1 MSHRRHFA
9 SKMVAVAASVAMLVT
24 GFAVTGSAN
33 AASESNENL
42 TLNRKGVIVTAF
54 QQNWKSIAEECK
66 TTYGP
71 EGVKYVQVSPPN
83 EHVKGTQ
90 WWTSYQPVSYKLHSK
105 LGTEAEFKNMITTC
119 NAANVGIIADA
130 VINHMTGAGNKDTVG
145 VGGSEYSAAKE
156 DFPDAGYKKEDFH
169 TATGNINNYH
179 DANEVWTHRL
189 VGLLDLDTSKPH
201 VQQVLGKYFAHLLEL
216 GVAGFRIDAVKH
228 ISPTDMAAI
237 KKAAADAAHTT
248 PDKIWWMQ
256 ETIGDP
262 SEAKEIQPDKHLKE
276 GEVNEFQ
283 YSYRLKS
290 DFYGSIS
297 NLKNITDGLVTSDKA
312 SIFVTNW
319 DTPRENYVRTLT
331 YKDGPRYELANAFM
345 LAYPYGNPNIYSGY
359 RFENGHKDDGAPKA
373 TDISVPE
380 VTCGANSKWQCTQ
393 RWTSIRGMIGF
404 FNAVNGAQVTD
415 WQESDNNNIAF
426 SREKKGFLAI
436 NNTPNAKR
444 VLYKTDLPNGEY
456 CNVYA
461 TGDCSKTVKVTDGNV
476 AATIAPYSAIALH
489 VDAKADAASK
499 TGPAR
504 DESDPKYNV
513 DDVQDQSTTVYFNAK
528 NRSPKP
534 SSVNIH
540 YQISGDNWTVAP
552 GLPMRKVCGD
562 WFAKTITNRGGFKA
576 VFNNGIAKSDGSRD
590 WYKVNGKNGDFTI
603 PANAKNYVVD
613 NNLNGSTVEQA
624 PCKVEDTSSKPFAL
638 KTKIVIHYN
647 QKNTNKGVYIWGL
660 KDADGKEIKPAWHK
674 FNGQDAFGKTY
685 TVEADGTYE
694 GGKVGFIITTDP
706 GPNNSNW
713 HKDGDKDRKI
723 WQIEDGVGEAWVIS
737 GNENTFA
744 EPPSEVAEKLNNIKT
759 LNVTVHY
766 RRTNKDYA
774 GWNLWTWYSDKSG
787 VKQDFTAHDDFGKI
801 AEYTFHNDSGVKDPK
816 FIVRYSM
823 QGKDWVAKD
832 PGEGDRAIP
841 AKAINLSQ
849 DGKTGNA
856 EIWLMQGDSRVYLSP
871 NVINTKANAINA
883 DITSFKEFTV
893 NVSGDPSEVKNGDVT
908 VTDVTSKDAKNHTK
922 VDISQVAVVDNKIVI
937 TAKNELDL
945 KKMYEINIKGV
956 GGMPKTVS
964 VSTVK
969 GSKIVRTDEFDQ
981 KYAYAGDDLG
991 AVVKDGS
998 TTFKLWAP
1006 TATKVELVT
1015 YSGTDE
1021 NSAEAKAQDMKLESN
1036 NSVWSITTGDAKAG
1050 TAYTY
1055 KVHFA
1060 DGAVNNSPDPYAKA
1074 AVRNGMRSVV
1084 FGGSMAT
1091 PVSRM
1096 ASFGKR
1102 PTDAT
1107 IAEMNIRDFSIHESS
1122 GVREKNRGK
1131 YLGVIEP
1138 DTKNGNKPTGLDYL
1152 KSLGITHVQIMP
1164 MYDFGSVNE
1173 AGDLG
1178 YVATNDKNNP
1188 HQNWGYDP
1196 INYNVPEGS
1205 YASDSANPA
1214 TRITELKKM
1223 VEGLHKAGLRVI
1235 MDVVYNHVYNA
1246 QKNAFGQTVPGY
1258 YFRYN
1263 DDGSLTNGSGCGNDT
1278 ASERKMMRKYIVDSV
1293 KYWAKE
1299 YGIDGF
1305 RFDLMGL
1312 IDLETMKEVRE
1323 AVHAIDPNSIILGEG
1338 WDMSQ
1343 LPYGNRTIQPNAYK
1357 LADNNGVAFFNDSFR
1372 DAVKGKGDDDV
1383 AGFVSGNRGSDNLVM
1398 QNLYG
1403 CQPGNSSCADRHYAN
1418 AGQTVQYVEAHD
1430 NLNLY
1435 DKLKKSLPHESEENL
1450 KKRVMLANSLVMFAH
1465 GMPFFELGQEFL
1477 RSKNSNAN
1485 SYNAGDGDNSVKWDL
1500 VNKNSDA
1507 VEYFKA
1513 LIKLRNE
1520 IPALR
1525 DSTYSE
1531 VNKNMH
1537 WIKSSDGINAF
1548 SVDSNNKTYVF
1559 IFNANDNATDVNIGK
1574 GKYRVRIADGKANGN
1589 DESNWPEV
1597 SVDDNG
1603 NYKVVALSTAV
1614 LVKDAEKNK
1623 DENSIDLEKVAEY
1636 KLHPADVSEL
1646 VNGPVNPKPKPEP
1659 EPGPQPQP
1667 APGPVTPTPQPPAP
1681 SPVPTPQPQPHP
1693 TPNPPAPAPKPGP
1706 VVPPTPQPAPAPGP
1720 VTPAPAPGPVTPAPA
1735 PGPQPV
1741 PQPGSDSTPGDSGS
1755 GSQHGPQQPS
1765 VETHNPQQG
1774 STKSENPKQGNT
1786 QPSVKNKPESA
1797 PANKTQEHVNS
1808 EDTAKSENNGKT
1820 GKSESA
1826 ETHEN
1831 VGKSNNSTNAGKD
1844 ANAENTEKPA
1854 QVENHTQKAETAA
1867 PVAPVAPAPSAPAP
1881 EAPAT
1886 VKQLKPELK
1895 GTLTVGSNDVATAGV
1910 VNNVSIHVVNS
1921 DFTERL
1927 KKDGVVY
1934 AYAYIYSTPRLLK
1947 SANGSKYVTVRMVN
1961 GVPQFDAMFPAGYS
1975 GKHTVVLVDEQGK
1988 QLAWTEITVVNNAVN
2003 QHAHE
2008 LSATGSSVAQ
2018 IAFIIAILLSV
2029 AGAFSIKVRRSKHLS
2044 RNY

>member
-1 MSHRRHFA
+1 MQMVAHRHLA
-9 SKMVAVAASVAMLVT
+9 SKIVSMIAASAMLIT
-24 GFAVTGSAN
+24 GFAVVGNASAS
-33 AASESNENL
+33 SESSNSQSSNL

-54 QQNWKSIAEECK
+54 QQTWNSIAQECK

-71 EGVKYVQVSPPN
+71 EGVSYVQVSPPN

-90 WWTSYQPVSYKLHSK
+90 WWTSYQPVSYKLKSK
-105 LGTEAEFKNMITTC
+105 LGDEYGFKKMITAC
-119 NAANVGIIADA
+119 KDAGVRIIADA
-130 VINHMTGAGNKDTVG
+130 VINHMTGAGDTHTEG
-145 VGGSEYSAAKE
+145 VGESKYSAK
-156 DFPDAGYKKEDFH
+156 DQSFPDAGYKKDDFH
-169 TATGNINNYH
+169 QDARNIEHYNN
-179 DANEVWTHRL
+179 AEEVWNRRL
-189 VGLLDLDTSKPH
+189 VGLLDLDTSKQN
-201 VQQVLGKYFAHLLEL
+201 VRETLGKYFAHLLKL

-237 KKAAADAAHTT
+237 KAEAARASGKSVND
-248 PDKIWWMQ
+248 IWWMQ
-256 ETIGDP
+256 ETIGDL
-262 SEAKEIQPDKHLKE
+262 SEAKEIQPDQHLNE

-290 DFYGSIS
+290 NFYGSIS
-297 NLKNITDGLVTSDKA
+297 NLKNITNGLVLSDKA

-345 LAYPYGNPNIYSGY
+345 LGYPYGNPNIYSGY
-359 RFENGHKDDGAPKA
+359 RFENGNKDDGAPGA
-373 TDISVPE
+373 TEDKVEDVDCSP
-380 VTCGANSKWQCTQ
+380 TTGWQCTQ
-393 RWTSIRGMIGF
+393 RWTSIRGMVGF
-404 FNAVNGAQVTD
+404 FKAVNGAQVTN
-415 WQESDNNNIAF
+415 WQDDGNNNIAF
-426 SREKKGFLAI
+426 SRAGKGFLAI
-436 NNTPNAKR
+436 NNTPNAKK
-444 VLYKTDLPNGEY
+444 VLYKTDLPDGEY
-456 CNVYA
+456 CNVYEA
-461 TGDCSKTVKVTDGNV
+461 GNCSKTVKVTDGKV

-489 VDAKADAASK
+489 VDAKADSASK
-499 TGPAR
+499 AGPAR

-513 DDVQDQSTTVYFNAK
+513 DDAKDQSTTVYFNAK
-528 NRSPKP
+528 NKAGNP

-540 YQISGDNWTVAP
+540 YQIGNGSWTAVP
-552 GLPMRKVCGD
+552 GRPMRKVCND
-562 WFAKTITNRGGFKA
+562 WFARTIPNNGKQITA
-576 VFNNGIAKSDGSRD
+576 VFNDGGSNWYNNNNKSRENFEIQAGS
-590 WYKVNGKNGDFTI
+590 KT
-603 PANAKNYVVD
+603 YVVD
-613 NNLNGSTVEQA
+613 ADLNGSESA
-624 PCKVEDTSSKPFAL
+624 SIPCKVEDTSSKPSAL
-638 KTKIVIHYN
+638 KTKIVIHYK
-647 QKNTNKGVYIWGL
+647 QKSGDNRHMGVYIWGL
-660 KDADGKEIKPAWHK
+660 KDAQGKEIDGAWHA

-694 GGKVGFIITTDP
+694 SGKVGFIITTNP
-706 GPNNSNW
+706 GSDNKNW

-737 GNENTFA
+737 GNEDTFA
-744 EPPSEVAEKLNNIKT
+744 EPPSEVAEKLNKIQT

-774 GWNLWTWYSDKSG
+774 GWNLWTWYGSEKG
-787 VKQDFTAHDDFGKI
+787 VKQDFTASDDFGKI

-823 QGKDWVAKD
+823 QGNDWVYKD
-832 PGEGDRAIP
+832 PGEGDRPIP
-841 AKAINLSQ
+841 AKAITLSQ
-849 DGKTGNA
+849 DGNTGNA

-871 NVINTKANAINA
+871 NVINTKANAFDA

-908 VTDVTSKDAKNHTK
+908 VTDVTDSKKNQHKTI
-922 VDISQVAVVDNKIVI
+922 DISQVAVVDNRIVI

-964 VSTVK
+964 ASTVK

-981 KYAYAGDDLG
+981 KYAYIGDDLG

-1015 YSGTDE
+1015 YKSTDE
-1021 NSAEAKAQDMKLESN
+1021 KAQEDKTQDLTLGTEAGKLG
-1036 NSVWSITTGDAKAG
+1036 VWSITTSDAKVG

-1060 DGAVNNSPDPYAKA
+1060 DGTVNNSPDPYAKA

-1084 FGGSMAT
+1084 FGKDTGK
-1091 PVSRM
+1091 PVPRM
-1096 ASFGKR
+1096 ASFDKR

-1122 GVREKNRGK
+1122 GIDGAKRGK
-1131 YLGVIEP
+1131 YLGVIES
-1138 DTKNGNKPTGLDYL
+1138 DAKKDGKPTGFDYL

-1173 AGDLG
+1173 AGDLS
-1178 YVATNDKNNP
+1178 YVATNDKNSP

-1214 TRITELKKM
+1214 TRITELKQM
-1223 VEGLHKAGLRVI
+1223 VKGLHDAGLRVI

-1263 DDGSLTNGSGCGNDT
+1263 DDGSLSNRSGCGNDT

-1312 IDLETMKEVRE
+1312 IDLETIKEVRE

-1357 LADNNGVAFFNDSFR
+1357 LAENNGVAFFNDSFR
-1372 DAVKGKGDDDV
+1372 DAVKGQGDDGV
-1383 AGFVSGNRGSDNLVM
+1383 TGFVSGNRYSDNLVM

-1403 CQPGNSSCADRHYAN
+1403 CQPGNASCTGRRYAN

-1435 DKLKKSLPHESEENL
+1435 DKLKKSLTNETEENL

-1477 RSKNSNAN
+1477 RSKNGNAN

-1507 VEYFKA
+1507 VEYFKE

-1525 DSTYSE
+1525 DSEYSD

-1559 IFNANDNATDVNIGK
+1559 IFNANSSESTVNIGK
-1574 GKYRVRIADGKANGN
+1574 GKYHVRIADGKANS
-1589 DESNWPEV
+1589 DEV
-1597 SVDDNG
+1597 SKCPEITVDDNG
-1603 NYKVVALSTAV
+1603 NYKVSALSTAV
-1614 LVKDAEKNK
+1614 LVKDAEKKDDNPFANLKADDVLKYKMNPLDINKLK
-1623 DENSIDLEKVAEY
+1623 DESKPGTQPGTQNS
-1636 KLHPADVSEL
+1636 
-1646 VNGPVNPKPKPEP
+1646 NPST
-1659 EPGPQPQP
+1659 PGHEQT
-1667 APGPVTPTPQPPAP
+1667 PGTVTPTPQPPAP
-1681 SPVPTPQPQPHP
+1681 
-1693 TPNPPAPAPKPGP
+1693 GP
-1706 VVPPTPQPAPAPGP
+1706 VVPNPAPAPGREQTP
-1720 VTPAPAPGPVTPAPA
+1720 GQVTPAPSPSPAPQPKPSDHETPAKPGQTKPGQSKTETPSEHSAPA
-1735 PGPQPV
+1735 
-1741 PQPGSDSTPGDSGS
+1741 
-1755 GSQHGPQQPS
+1755 
-1765 VETHNPQQG
+1765 
-1774 STKSENPKQGNT
+1774 
-1786 QPSVKNKPESA
+1786 KPAESA
-1797 PANKTQEHVNS
+1797 PV
-1808 EDTAKSENNGKT
+1808 
-1820 GKSESA
+1820 
-1826 ETHEN
+1826 
-1831 VGKSNNSTNAGKD
+1831 
-1844 ANAENTEKPA
+1844 
-1854 QVENHTQKAETAA
+1854 
-1867 PVAPVAPAPSAPAP
+1867 PVAPR
-1881 EAPAT
+1881 T
-1886 VKQLKPELK
+1886 VQQLNPELR
-1895 GTLTVGSNDVATAGV
+1895 GTLSVSNNNVATAGV
-1910 VNNVSIHVVNS
+1910 VNSVRINVVNRE
-1921 DFTERL
+1921 FTERL
-1927 KKDGVVY
+1927 QRDGVVY
-1934 AYAYIYSTPRLLK
+1934 AYAYIYSSPRLLK
-1947 SANGSKYVTVRMVN
+1947 GADGSKFVTIRMEN
-1961 GVPQFDAMFPAGYS
+1961 GTPQFDAQFPSGYS
-1975 GKHTVVLVDEQGK
+1975 GKHTVLLVDEHGK
-1988 QLAWTEITVVNNAVN
+1988 QLAWTDITVVNNSDSRRDSFHL
-2003 QHAHE
+2003 Q
-2008 LSATGSSVAQ
+2008 TGSSV
-2018 IAFIIAILLSV
+2018 IAVFAVFIVLAFAAIIVRYKV
-2029 AGAFSIKVRRSKHLS
+2029 AFR
-2044 RNY
+2044 

>member
-9 SKMVAVAASVAMLVT
+9 SKMVAVAASVVMLVT

-54 QQNWKSIAEECK
+54 QQNWKSIAEECR

-83 EHVKGTQ
+83 EHVKGEQ
-90 WWTSYQPVSYKLHSK
+90 WWTSYQPVSYKLKSK
-105 LGTEAEFKNMITTC
+105 LGDEDGFKKMIQTC
-119 NAANVGIIADA
+119 KAAKVGIIADA

-145 VGGSEYSAAKE
+145 VGGSEYDAAAQTFKT
-156 DFPDAGYKKEDFH
+156 AGYTKDDFH
-169 TATGNINNYH
+169 QSAENIKNYKN
-179 DANEVWTHRL
+179 AEEVWTHRL

-201 VQQVLGKYFAHLLEL
+201 VRETLGKYFAHLLEL

-237 KKAAADAAHTT
+237 KAEAAKQSGKKAD
-248 PDKIWWMQ
+248 DIWWMQ

-262 SEAKEIQPDKHLKE
+262 SEAPEIQPKRHLDE
-276 GEVNEFQ
+276 GDVNEFQ
-283 YSYRLKS
+283 YSYRLKN

-297 NLKNITDGLVTSDKA
+297 NLKNITDGLVQSDKA

-345 LAYPYGNPNIYSGY
+345 LGYPYGNPNIYSGY

-373 TDISVPE
+373 TETSVPD
-380 VTCGANSKWQCTQ
+380 VDCSPKTGWQCTQ
-393 RWTSIRGMIGF
+393 RWTSIRGMVGF
-404 FNAVNGAQVTD
+404 FNAVNGAKVTN

-436 NNTPNAKR
+436 NNTPNAKK

-456 CNVYA
+456 CNVYE
-461 TGDCSKTVKVTDGNV
+461 TGNCSKTVKVENGKV
-476 AATIAPYSAIALH
+476 AATVAPYSAIALH

-513 DDVQDQSTTVYFNAK
+513 DDVKDQSTTVYFNAK

-540 YQISGDNWTVAP
+540 YQISGDNWTAVP
-552 GLPMRKVCGD
+552 GLPMRKVCGE
-562 WFAKTITNRGGFKA
+562 WFAKTIVNRGGFKA
-576 VFNNGIAKSDGSRD
+576 VFNDGRNN
-590 WYKVNGKNGDFTI
+590 WYNNNNQPKVNFEI
-603 PANAKNYVVD
+603 PANAKNYVV
-613 NNLNGSTVEQA
+613 NENLSGSSNVSDL
-624 PCKVEDTSSKPFAL
+624 PCKAESSKPSAL
-638 KTKIVIHYN
+638 KTKIVIHYKQQSN
-647 QKNTNKGVYIWGL
+647 DNRNMGVYMWGL
-660 KDADGKEIKPAWHK
+660 KDADGKEIKPAWHA

-685 TVEADGTYE
+685 TVEAYGTYE
-694 GGKVGFIITTDP
+694 SGKVGFIITEKPVEGQD
-706 GPNNSNW
+706 W
-713 HKDGDKDRKI
+713 KKDGGNRYI
-723 WQIEDGVGEAWVIS
+723 SQIEGGVGEAWVYGGDS
-737 GNENTFA
+737 NTFA
-744 EPPSEVAEKLNNIKT
+744 EPPAEVADKLNNLKT

-801 AEYTFHNDSGVKDPK
+801 AEYTFHDDSGVKDPK

-823 QGKDWVAKD
+823 KGKDWVAKD

-841 AKAINLSQ
+841 AKAITLSQ
-849 DGKTGNA
+849 NGETGNA

-871 NVINTKANAINA
+871 NVINTKSNAINA
-883 DITSFKEFTV
+883 DITSLNEFTV
-893 NVSGDPSEVKNGDVT
+893 NVSGDPSEVKKENVT
-908 VTDVTSKDAKNHTK
+908 VTDVTDSKKDQHKA
-922 VDISQVAVVDNKIVI
+922 VEISQVAVVDNKIVI
-937 TAKNELDL
+937 TAKNELDI
-945 KKMYEINIKGV
+945 KKMYEININGV

-964 VSTVK
+964 ASTVK
-969 GSKIVRTDEFDQ
+969 GSKVVRTDEFDQ
-981 KYAYAGDDLG
+981 KYAYIGDDLG
-991 AVVKDGS
+991 AVVNGNS

-1015 YSGTDE
+1015 YKSTDE
-1021 NSAEAKAQDMKLESN
+1021 KAQEDKTQDLTLGTEAGKLG
-1036 NSVWSITTGDAKAG
+1036 VWSITTSDAKVG

-1084 FGGSMAT
+1084 FGKDTGK
-1091 PVSRM
+1091 PVTRM
-1096 ASFGKR
+1096 ESFGKR

-1107 IAEMNIRDFSIHESS
+1107 IAEMNIRDFSIHKSS
-1122 GVREKNRGK
+1122 GVGEKNRGK

-1138 DTKNGNKPTGLDYL
+1138 GTTHNGKPTGLDYL

-1173 AGDLG
+1173 AGNLG
-1178 YVATNDKNNP
+1178 YVDKNDKNNP

-1214 TRITELKKM
+1214 TRITELKQM
-1223 VEGLHKAGLRVI
+1223 VDGLHKAGLRVI

-1246 QKNAFGQTVPGY
+1246 EKNAFGQTVPGY

-1263 DDGSLTNGSGCGNDT
+1263 DDGSLSNRSGCGNDT
-1278 ASERKMMRKYIVDSV
+1278 ASERKMMCKYIVDSV

-1312 IDLETMKEVRE
+1312 IDLETIKEVRE
-1323 AVHAIDPNSIILGEG
+1323 AVHAIDPSSIILGEG

-1372 DAVKGKGDDDV
+1372 DAVKGHGDDGV

-1403 CQPGNSSCADRHYAN
+1403 CQPGNSSCTGRQYDN

-1435 DKLKKSLPHESEENL
+1435 DKLKKSLPHESDQNI

-1537 WIKSSDGINAF
+1537 WIKSSEGINAF

-1559 IFNANDNATDVNIGK
+1559 IFNANSDESTVNIGK
-1574 GKYRVRIADGKANGN
+1574 GKYRVRIADGKSNGN
-1589 DESNWPEV
+1589 DESNWPEA

-1603 NYKVVALSTAV
+1603 NYKVSALSTAV
-1614 LVKDAEKNK
+1614 LVKDAEKK

-1646 VNGPVNPKPKPEP
+1646 VNGSVSPAPEP
-1659 EPGPQPQP
+1659 SPAPGPHPEPQPGPQPK
-1667 APGPVTPTPQPPAP
+1667 PGPVTPTPQPPAP

-1720 VTPAPAPGPVTPAPA
+1720 VTPSPAPR
-1735 PGPQPV
+1735 PQPV

-1755 GSQHGPQQPS
+1755 GSQPGSQQPS

-1774 STKSENPKQGNT
+1774 NTQSENPRQVNPK
-1786 QPSVKNKPESA
+1786 PSVKNKPESA

-1831 VGKSNNSTNAGKD
+1831 VGKPNNSTNTGKD

-1867 PVAPVAPAPSAPAP
+1867 PVAPAAPAPSVPAP

-1886 VKQLKPELK
+1886 VKQLKLELK

>member
-1 MSHRRHFA
+1 MACHRHLA
-9 SKMVAVAASVAMLVT
+9 SKMVAIVASVAMLVT
-24 GFAVTGSAN
+24 GFAVTSGAN
-33 AASESNENL
+33 AVSDSSNKENL

-54 QQNWKSIAEECK
+54 QQNWNSIAKECTK
-66 TTYGP
+66 TYGP

-83 EHVKGTQ
+83 DHVKGSQ
-90 WWTSYQPVSYKLHSK
+90 WWTSYQPVSYKLDSK
-105 LGTEAEFKNMITTC
+105 LGTEGEFKQMIQTC
-119 NAANVGIIADA
+119 KAAKVGIIADA
-130 VINHMTGAGNKDTVG
+130 VINHMTGAGNKDKVG
-145 VGGSEYSAAKE
+145 VGGSEYDADTQTFKT
-156 DFPDAGYKKEDFH
+156 AGYTKDDFH
-169 TATGNINNYH
+169 QSAENINNYKN
-179 DANEVWTHRL
+179 AEEVWTHRL

-201 VQQVLGKYFAHLLEL
+201 VQQILGKYFAYLLEL
-216 GVAGFRIDAVKH
+216 GVVGFRVDAVKH
-228 ISPTDMAAI
+228 ISPADMAAI
-237 KKAAADAAHTT
+237 KKAASDAAHTT

-262 SEAKEIQPDKHLKE
+262 SEATEIQPDRHLNE

-283 YSYRLKS
+283 YSYRLKN

-297 NLKNITDGLVTSDKA
+297 NLKNITNRLVQSDKA

-319 DTPRENYVRTLT
+319 DTPRENFVRTLT

-345 LAYPYGNPNIYSGY
+345 LGYPYGNPNIYSGY
-359 RFENGHKDDGAPKA
+359 RFDAKNKDYGAPGA
-373 TDISVPE
+373 SETSVPD
-380 VTCGANSKWQCTQ
+380 VNCSPTTGWQCTQ
-393 RWTSIRGMIGF
+393 RWTSIRGMVGF
-404 FNAVNGAQVTD
+404 FNAVNGTQVTN

-461 TGDCSKTVKVTDGNV
+461 AGDCSKTVKVEDGKV

-489 VDAKADAASK
+489 VDATTKNVIK
-499 TGPAR
+499 FTAR
-504 DESDPKYNV
+504 NESDPKYV
-513 DDVQDQSTTVYFNAK
+513 DDVKDQSTTVYFNAK
-528 NRSPKP
+528 NKAGNP

-540 YQISGDNWTVAP
+540 YQISGNNWTVAP

-562 WFAKTITNRGGFKA
+562 WFAKTITNRGEFKA

-590 WYKVNGKNGDFTI
+590 WYHVNGWNDGDFII

-613 NNLNGSTVEQA
+613 NNLNGSTAEQA
-624 PCKVEDTSSKPFAL
+624 PCKVEDTSSKPSAL
-638 KTKIVIHYN
+638 KTKIVIHYK
-647 QKNTNKGVYIWGL
+647 QKSDDNRNMGVYIWGL
-660 KDADGKEIKPAWHK
+660 KNAQGKEIDSAWHA
-674 FNGQDAFGKTY
+674 FNGKDAFGKTY

-694 GGKVGFIITTDP
+694 SGKVGFIITTDP

-713 HKDGDKDRKI
+713 NKDGGNRNI
-723 WQIEDGVGEAWVIS
+723 SQIEDGVGEAWVYGGDS
-737 GNENTFA
+737 NTFA
-744 EPPSEVAEKLNNIKT
+744 EPPSEVSDKLNNLKT

-774 GWNLWTWYSDKSG
+774 GWNLWTWYGKQEG
-787 VKQDFTAHDDFGKI
+787 VKRDFTAHDDFGKI
-801 AEYTFHNDSGVKDPK
+801 AEYTFTDNNGVKDPK

-823 QGKDWVAKD
+823 QGNDWVAKD

-841 AKAINLSQ
+841 AKAITLSS

-871 NVINTKANAINA
+871 NVISTKANAINA
-883 DITSFKEFTV
+883 DITSLKEFTV
-893 NVSGDPSEVKNGDVT
+893 NVSGDPSEIKKNDVT
-908 VTDVTSKDAKNHTK
+908 ITDVTDSKKDQHKT

-937 TAKNELDL
+937 VAKNDIDI
-945 KKMYEINIKGV
+945 KKMYEININGV
-956 GGMPKTVS
+956 GGMPRTVS
-964 VSTVK
+964 VSTAK
-969 GSKIVRTDEFDQ
+969 GSKIVRTDEFDK
-981 KYAYAGDDLG
+981 KYAYTGDDLG
-991 AVVKDGS
+991 AVVKDDS

-1021 NSAEAKAQDMKLESN
+1021 NSAEAKTQDMKLESN
-1036 NSVWSITTGDAKAG
+1036 NSVWSITTSDAKAG

-1060 DGAVNNSPDPYAKA
+1060 DGAINNSPDPYAKA

-1084 FGGSMAT
+1084 FGGNMAK
-1091 PVSRM
+1091 PVDRM
-1096 ASFGKR
+1096 ASFEKR

-1122 GVREKNRGK
+1122 GVREKKRGK
-1131 YLGVIEP
+1131 YLGVIQS
-1138 DTKNGNKPTGLDYL
+1138 DTKNGSKPTGLDYL

-1173 AGDLG
+1173 AGNLG
-1178 YVATNDKNNP
+1178 YGQPGA
-1188 HQNWGYDP
+1188 QNWGYDP

-1205 YASDSANPA
+1205 YASDSANPV
-1214 TRITELKKM
+1214 TRITELKQM
-1223 VEGLHKAGLRVI
+1223 VDGLHKAGLRVI

-1293 KYWAKE
+1293 KYWANE

-1312 IDLETMKEVRE
+1312 IDLETIREVRE
-1323 AVHAIDPNSIILGEG
+1323 AVHKIDSSSIILGEG
-1338 WDMSQ
+1338 WNMSQ
-1343 LPYGNRTIQPNAYK
+1343 LPYENRTIQPNAYK

-1372 DAVKGKGDDDV
+1372 DAVKGQGDDEV

-1435 DKLKKSLPHESEENL
+1435 DKLKRSLPHETEENL

-1477 RSKNSNAN
+1477 RSKNGNKN
-1485 SYNAGDGDNSVKWDL
+1485 SYNAGDCDNSVNWDL

-1525 DSTYSE
+1525 DSTYSD

-1548 SVDSNNKTYVF
+1548 SVDAKDKTYVF
-1559 IFNANDNATDVNIGK
+1559 IFNANDNVTDVNIGK
-1574 GKYRVRIADGKANGN
+1574 EKYRVRIADGKSNG
-1589 DESNWPEV
+1589 DDASKFPEA
-1597 SVDDNG
+1597 SVDDSG
-1603 NYKVVALSTAV
+1603 NYKVAALSTAV
-1614 LVKDAEKNK
+1614 LVKDAEKKK
-1623 DENSIDLEKVAEY
+1623 DENPIDLDKVSEY

-1646 VNGPVNPKPKPEP
+1646 VNGTVNPAPEP
-1659 EPGPQPQP
+1659 SPAPGPHPEPQPGPQPQP
-1667 APGPVTPTPQPPAP
+1667 QPGPGPVTPTPQPPAP
-1681 SPVPTPQPQPHP
+1681 APVVPTP
-1693 TPNPPAPAPKPGP
+1693 APGP
-1706 VVPPTPQPAPAPGP
+1706 VNPAPQPSPAPGP
-1720 VTPAPAPGPVTPAPA
+1720 VTPAPVPSPAPA
-1735 PGPQPV
+1735 PVPTPQP
-1741 PQPGSDSTPGDSGS
+1741 
-1755 GSQHGPQQPS
+1755 QPS
-1765 VETHNPQQG
+1765 ENETPAKPDQ
-1774 STKSENPKQGNT
+1774 TKPDQSKPDQSKTETPAKQ
-1786 QPSVKNKPESA
+1786 SA
-1797 PANKTQEHVNS
+1797 PAQSGHS
-1808 EDTAKSENNGKT
+1808 ATAKSE
-1820 GKSESA
+1820 
-1826 ETHEN
+1826 H
-1831 VGKSNNSTNAGKD
+1831 SNPA
-1844 ANAENTEKPA
+1844 KPA
-1854 QVENHTQKAETAA
+1854 ESVTV
-1867 PVAPVAPAPSAPAP
+1867 PVAP
-1881 EAPAT
+1881 ET
-1886 VKQLKPELK
+1886 VQQLNPELK
-1895 GTLTVGSNDVATAGV
+1895 GTLSIGNNNVATAGV
-1910 VNNVSIHVVNS
+1910 VNTVSINVVNS
-1921 DFTERL
+1921 EFIERL
-1927 KKDGVVY
+1927 QRDGVVY
-1934 AYAYIYSTPRLLK
+1934 AYAYIYSSPRLLK
-1947 SANGSKYVTVRMVN
+1947 GADGSKFVTVRMVN
-1961 GVPQFDAMFPAGYS
+1961 GKPQFDAQFPAGYS
-1975 GKHTVVLVDEQGK
+1975 GKHTVVLVDEKGNQV
-1988 QLAWTEITVVNNAVN
+1988 AWTDITVTSNAVS
-2003 QHAHE
+2003 QQLHS
-2008 LSATGSSVAQ
+2008 LSATGSNIFVLTTVCSILIAAASV
-2018 IAFIIAILLSV
+2018 LLLR
-2029 AGAFSIKVRRSKHLS
+2029 IKSHKRYTNS
-2044 RNY
+2044 

>member
-1 MSHRRHFA
+1 MQMVAHRHLA
-9 SKMVAVAASVAMLVT
+9 SKIVSMIAASAMLIT
-24 GFAVTGSAN
+24 GFAVVGNASAS
-33 AASESNENL
+33 SESSNSQSSNL

-54 QQNWKSIAEECK
+54 QQNWKSIAQEC
-66 TTYGP
+66 TNTYGP

-83 EHVKGTQ
+83 EHVRGTQ
-90 WWTSYQPVSYKLHSK
+90 WWTSYQPVSYKLKSK
-105 LGTEAEFKNMITTC
+105 LGDEDGFKKMITTC
-119 NAANVGIIADA
+119 NAAGVGIIADA
-130 VINHMTGAGNKDTVG
+130 VINHMTGAGDTHTEG
-145 VGGSEYSAAKE
+145 VGGSKYSAK
-156 DFPDAGYKKEDFH
+156 DQSFPDAGYKKDDFH
-169 TATGNINNYH
+169 KSTEDIKDYTNAE
-179 DANEVWTHRL
+179 EVWTHRL
-189 VGLLDLDTSKPH
+189 VGLLDLDTSKQN
-201 VQQVLGKYFAHLLEL
+201 VRETLGKYFAHLLEL

-237 KKAAADAAHTT
+237 KAEAAKQSGKNADE
-248 PDKIWWMQ
+248 IWWMQ

-262 SEAKEIQPDKHLKE
+262 SEAKGIQPDQHLNE

-297 NLKNITDGLVTSDKA
+297 NLKNITDGLVPSDKA

-345 LAYPYGNPNIYSGY
+345 LGYPYGNPNIYSGY
-359 RFENGHKDDGAPKA
+359 RFENGRKDDGAPGA
-373 TDISVPE
+373 TEDKVEDVDCSP
-380 VTCGANSKWQCTQ
+380 TTGWQCTQ

-404 FNAVNGAQVTD
+404 FNAVNGAQVTN

-426 SREKKGFLAI
+426 SRAGKGFLAI
-436 NNTPNAKR
+436 NNTPNAKK
-444 VLYKTDLPNGEY
+444 VLYNTDLPNGDY
-456 CNVYA
+456 CNVYEA
-461 TGDCSKTVKVTDGNV
+461 GNCSKTVKVTDGKV

-489 VDAKADAASK
+489 VDAKADTASK
-499 TGPAR
+499 SGPAR

-540 YQISGDNWTVAP
+540 YQIGNDSWTAVP
-552 GLPMRKVCGD
+552 GRPMRKVCDD
-562 WFAKTITNRGGFKA
+562 WFARTIPNNGKQITA
-576 VFNNGIAKSDGSRD
+576 VFNDGGNN
-590 WYKVNGKNGDFTI
+590 WYNNNNNNQPK
-603 PANAKNYVVD
+603 ANFEIQAGSKTYVVD
-613 NNLNGSTVEQA
+613 ADLKGSESA
-624 PCKVEDTSSKPFAL
+624 NIPCKVEDTSSKPSAL
-638 KTKIVIHYN
+638 KTKIVIHYK
-647 QKNTNKGVYIWGL
+647 QKSNDNRNMGVYIWGL
-660 KDADGKEIKPAWHK
+660 KDADGKEIKGAWHA

-685 TVEADGTYE
+685 TVEADGIYE
-694 GGKVGFIITTDP
+694 SGKVGFIIVEDI
-706 GPNNSNW
+706 SNGW
-713 HKDGDKDRKI
+713 SDDKKDGGDRKI
-723 WQIEDGVGEAWVIS
+723 WQIEDGVGEAWVYGGDS
-737 GNENTFA
+737 NTFA
-744 EPPSEVAEKLNNIKT
+744 EPPSEVANKLNNIKT

-774 GWNLWTWYSDKSG
+774 GWNLWTWYGSEKG

-823 QGKDWVAKD
+823 QGNDWVYKD
-832 PGEGDRAIP
+832 PGEGDRPIP
-841 AKAINLSQ
+841 AKAITLSQ
-849 DGKTGNA
+849 DGNTGNA

-871 NVINTKANAINA
+871 NVINTKANAFNA

-893 NVSGDPSEVKNGDVT
+893 NVSGDPSEVKQDSVT
-908 VTDVTSKDAKNHTK
+908 VTDVTDSKKNQHKTI
-922 VDISQVAVVDNKIVI
+922 DISQVAVVDNRIVI

-964 VSTVK
+964 ASTVK

-981 KYAYAGDDLG
+981 KYAYIGDDLG
-991 AVVKDGS
+991 AVVNGNS

-1015 YSGTDE
+1015 YKSTDE
-1021 NSAEAKAQDMKLESN
+1021 KAQEDKTQDLTLGTEAGKLG
-1036 NSVWSITTGDAKAG
+1036 VWSITTGDAKAG
-1050 TAYTY
+1050 TAYIY

-1060 DGAVNNSPDPYAKA
+1060 DGTVNNSPDPYAKA

-1084 FGGSMAT
+1084 FGKDTGK
-1091 PVSRM
+1091 PVPRM
-1096 ASFGKR
+1096 ASFDKR

-1122 GVREKNRGK
+1122 GVDVAKRGK
-1131 YLGVIEP
+1131 YLGVIESG
-1138 DTKNGNKPTGLDYL
+1138 TKKDGKTTGFDYL

-1173 AGDLG
+1173 DLKVG
-1178 YVATNDKNNP
+1178 YVEKNDKNSP

-1214 TRITELKKM
+1214 TRITELKQM
-1223 VEGLHKAGLRVI
+1223 VKGLHDAGLRVI

-1263 DDGSLTNGSGCGNDT
+1263 DDGSLSNRSGCGNDT

-1293 KYWAKE
+1293 KYWANE

-1312 IDLETMKEVRE
+1312 IDLETIKEVRE
-1323 AVHAIDPNSIILGEG
+1323 AVYAIDPNSIILGEG

-1343 LPYGNRTIQPNAYK
+1343 LPYKNRTIQPNAYK
-1357 LADNNGVAFFNDSFR
+1357 LAENNGVAFFNDSFR
-1372 DAVKGKGDDDV
+1372 DAVKGQGDDDV
-1383 AGFVSGNRGSDNLVM
+1383 TGFVSGNRGSDNLVM

-1403 CQPGNSSCADRHYAN
+1403 CQPGNASCTGMRYAN

-1435 DKLKKSLPHESEENL
+1435 DKLKKSLPNETEENL

-1507 VEYFKA
+1507 VEYFKE

-1525 DSTYSE
+1525 DSEYSD

-1559 IFNANDNATDVNIGK
+1559 IFNANSSESTVNIGK
-1574 GKYRVRIADGKANGN
+1574 GKYRVRIADGKANS
-1589 DESNWPEV
+1589 DEV
-1597 SVDDNG
+1597 SKCPEITVDDNG
-1603 NYKVVALSTAV
+1603 NYKVSALSTAV
-1614 LVKDAEKNK
+1614 LVKDAEKKDDNPFANLKADDVLKYKMHPLDINKLK
-1623 DENSIDLEKVAEY
+1623 DESK
-1636 KLHPADVSEL
+1636 P
-1646 VNGPVNPKPKPEP
+1646 GTQPGTQNPNPST
-1659 EPGPQPQP
+1659 PGHEQT
-1667 APGPVTPTPQPPAP
+1667 PGTVTPTPQPPAP
-1681 SPVPTPQPQPHP
+1681 
-1693 TPNPPAPAPKPGP
+1693 GP
-1706 VVPPTPQPAPAPGP
+1706 VVPNPAPAPGREQTP
-1720 VTPAPAPGPVTPAPA
+1720 GQVMPAPSPSPAPQPKPSDHETPDKPGQTKTETPDEQPAPAKSKQHAQAKPA
-1735 PGPQPV
+1735 
-1741 PQPGSDSTPGDSGS
+1741 
-1755 GSQHGPQQPS
+1755 
-1765 VETHNPQQG
+1765 
-1774 STKSENPKQGNT
+1774 
-1786 QPSVKNKPESA
+1786 ESA
-1797 PANKTQEHVNS
+1797 SVP
-1808 EDTAKSENNGKT
+1808 
-1820 GKSESA
+1820 
-1826 ETHEN
+1826 
-1831 VGKSNNSTNAGKD
+1831 
-1844 ANAENTEKPA
+1844 
-1854 QVENHTQKAETAA
+1854 AA
-1867 PVAPVAPAPSAPAP
+1867 PQ
-1881 EAPAT
+1881 T
-1886 VKQLKPELK
+1886 VQQLSPELK
-1895 GTLTVGSNDVATAGV
+1895 GTLSVGNNNVATAGV
-1910 VNNVSIHVVNS
+1910 VNSVRIKVVNS
-1921 DFTERL
+1921 EFTERL
-1927 KKDGVVY
+1927 KRDGVVY
-1934 AYAYIYSTPRLLK
+1934 AYAYIYSSPRLLK
-1947 SANGSKYVTVRMVN
+1947 GADGSKFVAVRMVN
-1961 GVPQFDAMFPAGYS
+1961 GKPQFDAQFPSGYS
-1975 GKHTVVLVDEQGK
+1975 GKHTVLLVDEHGK
-1988 QLAWTEITVVNNAVN
+1988 QLAWTDITVVNNSN
-2003 QHAHE
+2003 SRRDGFHLQ
-2008 LSATGSSVAQ
+2008 TGSSVLTVFAVF
-2018 IAFIIAILLSV
+2018 IVLAFAAVIVRYKV
-2029 AGAFSIKVRRSKHLS
+2029 AFR
-2044 RNY
+2044 

>member
-1 MSHRRHFA
+1 MQMVAHRHLA
-9 SKMVAVAASVAMLVT
+9 SKIVSMIAASAMLIT
-24 GFAVTGSAN
+24 GFAVVGNASASSGS
-33 AASESNENL
+33 SNPQSSNL

-54 QQNWKSIAEECK
+54 QQNWKSIAQEC
-66 TTYGP
+66 TNTYGP

-90 WWTSYQPVSYKLHSK
+90 WWTSYQPVSYKLKSK
-105 LGTEAEFKNMITTC
+105 LGDEDGFKKMITTC
-119 NAANVGIIADA
+119 NAAGVGIIADA
-130 VINHMTGAGNKDTVG
+130 VINHMTGAGDTHTEG
-145 VGGSEYSAAKE
+145 VGESKYSAK
-156 DFPDAGYKKEDFH
+156 DQSFPDAGYKKDDFH
-169 TATGNINNYH
+169 KSTEDIKDYTNAE
-179 DANEVWTHRL
+179 EVWTHRL
-189 VGLLDLDTSKPH
+189 VGLLDLDTSKQN
-201 VQQVLGKYFAHLLEL
+201 VRETLGKYFAHLLEL

-237 KKAAADAAHTT
+237 KAEAAKQSGKNADE
-248 PDKIWWMQ
+248 IWWMQ

-262 SEAKEIQPDKHLKE
+262 SEAKEIQPDQHLNE

-297 NLKNITDGLVTSDKA
+297 NLKNITDGLVPSDKA

-345 LAYPYGNPNIYSGY
+345 LGYPYGNPNIYSGY
-359 RFENGHKDDGAPKA
+359 RFENGRKDDGAPGA
-373 TDISVPE
+373 TEDKVEDVDCSP
-380 VTCGANSKWQCTQ
+380 TTGWQCTQ

-404 FNAVNGAQVTD
+404 FNAVNGAKVTN
-415 WQESDNNNIAF
+415 WQDDGNNNIAF
-426 SREKKGFLAI
+426 SRAGKGFLAI
-436 NNTPNAKR
+436 NNTPNAKK
-444 VLYKTDLPNGEY
+444 VLYNTDLPNGDY
-456 CNVYA
+456 CNVYEA
-461 TGDCSKTVKVTDGNV
+461 GNCSKTVKVTDGKV

-489 VDAKADAASK
+489 VDAKADTASK
-499 TGPAR
+499 SGPAR

-540 YQISGDNWTVAP
+540 YQIGNDSWTAVP
-552 GLPMRKVCGD
+552 GRPMRKVCDD
-562 WFAKTITNRGGFKA
+562 WFARTIPNNGKQITA
-576 VFNNGIAKSDGSRD
+576 VFNDGGNN
-590 WYKVNGKNGDFTI
+590 WYNNNNNNQPK
-603 PANAKNYVVD
+603 ANFEIQAGSKTYVVD
-613 NNLNGSTVEQA
+613 ADLKGSESA
-624 PCKVEDTSSKPFAL
+624 NIPCKVEDTSSKPSAL
-638 KTKIVIHYN
+638 KTKIVIHYK
-647 QKNTNKGVYIWGL
+647 QKSNDNRNMGVYIWGL
-660 KDADGKEIKPAWHK
+660 KDADGKEIKGAWHA

-685 TVEADGTYE
+685 TVEADGIYE
-694 GGKVGFIITTDP
+694 SGKVGFIIVEDI
-706 GPNNSNW
+706 SNGW
-713 HKDGDKDRKI
+713 SDDKKDGGDRKI
-723 WQIEDGVGEAWVIS
+723 WQIEDGVGEAWVYGGDS
-737 GNENTFA
+737 NTFA
-744 EPPSEVAEKLNNIKT
+744 EPPSEVANKLNNIKT

-774 GWNLWTWYSDKSG
+774 GWNLWTWYGSEKG

-823 QGKDWVAKD
+823 QGNDWVYKD
-832 PGEGDRAIP
+832 PGEGDRPIP
-841 AKAINLSQ
+841 AKAITLSQ
-849 DGKTGNA
+849 DGNTGNA

-871 NVINTKANAINA
+871 NVINTKANAFNA

-893 NVSGDPSEVKNGDVT
+893 NVSGDPSEVKQDSVT
-908 VTDVTSKDAKNHTK
+908 VTDVTDSKKNQHKTI
-922 VDISQVAVVDNKIVI
+922 DISQVAVVDNRIVI

-964 VSTVK
+964 ASTVK

-981 KYAYAGDDLG
+981 KYAYIGDDLG
-991 AVVKDGS
+991 AVVNGNS

-1015 YSGTDE
+1015 YKSTDE
-1021 NSAEAKAQDMKLESN
+1021 KAQEDKTQDLTLGTEAGKLG
-1036 NSVWSITTGDAKAG
+1036 VWSITTSDAKVG

-1060 DGAVNNSPDPYAKA
+1060 DGTVNNSPDPYAKA

-1084 FGGSMAT
+1084 FGKDTGK
-1091 PVSRM
+1091 PVPRM

-1122 GVREKNRGK
+1122 GVDVAKRGK
-1131 YLGVIEP
+1131 YLGVIESG
-1138 DTKNGNKPTGLDYL
+1138 TKKDGKTTGFDYL

-1173 AGDLG
+1173 DLKVG
-1178 YVATNDKNNP
+1178 YVEKNDKNNP

-1214 TRITELKKM
+1214 TRITELKQM

-1235 MDVVYNHVYNA
+1235 MDVVYNHVYDA

-1263 DDGSLTNGSGCGNDT
+1263 DDGSLSNKSGCGNDT
-1278 ASERKMMRKYIVDSV
+1278 ASERKMMSKYIVDSV

-1312 IDLETMKEVRE
+1312 IDLETMSQVRK
-1323 AVHAIDPNSIILGEG
+1323 AVYDIDPNSIILGEG

-1357 LADNNGVAFFNDSFR
+1357 LAENNGIAFFNDSFR
-1372 DAVKGKGDDDV
+1372 DAVKGQGDKGV

-1403 CQPGNSSCADRHYAN
+1403 CQPGNSSCTGRRYAN

-1435 DKLKKSLPHESEENL
+1435 DKLKKSLPNETEENL

-1477 RSKNSNAN
+1477 RSKNGNAN

-1507 VEYFKA
+1507 VEYFKE

-1525 DSTYSE
+1525 DSEYSD

-1559 IFNANDNATDVNIGK
+1559 IFNANSSESTVNIGK
-1574 GKYRVRIADGKANGN
+1574 GKYRVRIADGKANS
-1589 DESNWPEV
+1589 DEV
-1597 SVDDNG
+1597 SKCPEITVDDNG
-1603 NYKVVALSTAV
+1603 NYKVSALSTAV
-1614 LVKDAEKNK
+1614 LVKDAEKKDDNPFANLKADDVLKYKMNPLDINKLK
-1623 DENSIDLEKVAEY
+1623 DESK
-1636 KLHPADVSEL
+1636 P
-1646 VNGPVNPKPKPEP
+1646 GTQPGTQNPNPS
-1659 EPGPQPQP
+1659 
-1667 APGPVTPTPQPPAP
+1667 APGHEQTPGTVTPTPQPPAP
-1681 SPVPTPQPQPHP
+1681 
-1693 TPNPPAPAPKPGP
+1693 GP
-1706 VVPPTPQPAPAPGP
+1706 VVPNPAPVPGREQTPGQVTPAPSPSPAPQPKPSDHETPDKPGQTKPGQTKTETPDEQPAPAKSKQHAQAK
-1720 VTPAPAPGPVTPAPA
+1720 PA
-1735 PGPQPV
+1735 
-1741 PQPGSDSTPGDSGS
+1741 
-1755 GSQHGPQQPS
+1755 
-1765 VETHNPQQG
+1765 
-1774 STKSENPKQGNT
+1774 
-1786 QPSVKNKPESA
+1786 ESA
-1797 PANKTQEHVNS
+1797 SVP
-1808 EDTAKSENNGKT
+1808 
-1820 GKSESA
+1820 
-1826 ETHEN
+1826 
-1831 VGKSNNSTNAGKD
+1831 
-1844 ANAENTEKPA
+1844 
-1854 QVENHTQKAETAA
+1854 AA
-1867 PVAPVAPAPSAPAP
+1867 PQ
-1881 EAPAT
+1881 T
-1886 VKQLKPELK
+1886 VQQLSPELK
-1895 GTLTVGSNDVATAGV
+1895 GTLSVGNNNVATAGV
-1910 VNNVSIHVVNS
+1910 VNSVRIKVVNS
-1921 DFTERL
+1921 EFTERL
-1927 KKDGVVY
+1927 KRDGVVY
-1934 AYAYIYSTPRLLK
+1934 AYAYIYSSPRLLK
-1947 SANGSKYVTVRMVN
+1947 GADGSKFVAVRMVN
-1961 GVPQFDAMFPAGYS
+1961 GKPQFDAQFPSGYS
-1975 GKHTVVLVDEQGK
+1975 GKHTVLLVDEHGK
-1988 QLAWTEITVVNNAVN
+1988 QLAWTDITVVNNSN
-2003 QHAHE
+2003 SRRDGFHLQ
-2008 LSATGSSVAQ
+2008 TGSSVLTVFAVF
-2018 IAFIIAILLSV
+2018 IVLAFAAVIVRYKV
-2029 AGAFSIKVRRSKHLS
+2029 AFR
-2044 RNY
+2044 

>member
-1 MSHRRHFA
+1 MQMVAHRRLA
-9 SKMVAVAASVAMLVT
+9 SKIVSMIAASAMLIT
-24 GFAVTGSAN
+24 GFAVVGNASAS
-33 AASESNENL
+33 SESSNPQSSNL

-54 QQNWKSIAEECK
+54 QQNWKSIAQEC
-66 TTYGP
+66 TNTYGP

-90 WWTSYQPVSYKLHSK
+90 WWTSYQPVSYKLKSK
-105 LGTEAEFKNMITTC
+105 LGDEDGFKKMITAC
-119 NAANVGIIADA
+119 NTAGVGIIADA
-130 VINHMTGAGNKDTVG
+130 VINHMTGAGDTHTEG
-145 VGGSEYSAAKE
+145 VGGSKYSAK
-156 DFPDAGYKKEDFH
+156 DQSFPDAGYKKDDFH
-169 TATGNINNYH
+169 QDASNIEHYNN
-179 DANEVWTHRL
+179 AEEVWNRRL
-189 VGLLDLDTSKPH
+189 VGLLDLDTSKQN
-201 VQQVLGKYFAHLLEL
+201 VRETLGKYFAHLLEL

-228 ISPTDMAAI
+228 ISPIDMAAI
-237 KKAAADAAHTT
+237 KAEAARASGKSAND
-248 PDKIWWMQ
+248 IWWMQ
-256 ETIGDP
+256 ETIGDS
-262 SEAKEIQPDKHLKE
+262 SEAKEIQPDQHLKE
-276 GEVNEFQ
+276 GDVNEFQ
-283 YSYRLKS
+283 YSYRLKN

-297 NLKNITDGLVTSDKA
+297 NLKNITDGLVPSDKA

-345 LAYPYGNPNIYSGY
+345 LGYPYGNPNIYSGY
-359 RFENGHKDDGAPKA
+359 RFENGHKDDGAPNA
-373 TDISVPE
+373 TDTSVPD

-393 RWTSIRGMIGF
+393 RWTSIRGMVGF
-404 FNAVNGAQVTD
+404 FKAVNGAQVTN
-415 WQESDNNNIAF
+415 WQDDGNNNIAF
-426 SREKKGFLAI
+426 SRAGKGFLAI

-444 VLYKTDLPNGEY
+444 VLYNTDLPSGEY
-456 CNVYA
+456 CNVYEA
-461 TGDCSKTVKVTDGNV
+461 GNCSKTVKVIDGKV

-489 VDAKADAASK
+489 VDAKADSASK
-499 TGPAR
+499 AGPVR

-552 GLPMRKVCGD
+552 GLPMRKVCND
-562 WFAKTITNRGGFKA
+562 WFAKTITNRGEFKA
-576 VFNNGIAKSDGSRD
+576 VFNNGIAKSDGSID
-590 WYKVNGKNGDFTI
+590 WYHVNGHNDGDFII
-603 PANAKNYVVD
+603 PANAKNYVI
-613 NNLNGSTVEQA
+613 NENLGGSADVSNV
-624 PCKVEDTSSKPFAL
+624 PCKAESSKPSAL
-638 KTKIVIHYN
+638 KTKIVIHYKQRSGDN
-647 QKNTNKGVYIWGL
+647 RHMGVYMWGL
-660 KDADGKEIKPAWHK
+660 KDAQGKEINGAWHA

-685 TVEADGTYE
+685 TVEAEGTYE
-694 GGKVGFIITTDP
+694 SGKVGFIIVEDI
-706 GPNNSNW
+706 SNGW
-713 HKDGDKDRKI
+713 SDDKKDGGDRKI
-723 WQIEDGVGEAWVIS
+723 WQIEDGVGEAWVYGGDS
-737 GNENTFA
+737 NTFA
-744 EPPSEVAEKLNNIKT
+744 EPPSEVANKLNNIKT

-774 GWNLWTWYSDKSG
+774 GWNLWTWYGSEKG
-787 VKQDFTAHDDFGKI
+787 VKRDFTASDDFGKI
-801 AEYTFHNDSGVKDPK
+801 AEYTFHNDSGIKDPK

-832 PGEGDRAIP
+832 PGEGDRSIP
-841 AKAINLSQ
+841 AKAITLSQ
-849 DGKTGNA
+849 DGQTGNA
-856 EIWLMQGDSRVYLSP
+856 EIWLMQGDGRVYLSP
-871 NVINTKANAINA
+871 NVINTKANAFSA
-883 DITSFKEFTV
+883 DITSLKEFTV
-893 NVSGDPSEVKNGDVT
+893 NVSGDPSEVKQDSVT
-908 VTDVTSKDAKNHTK
+908 VTDVTDKDAKNHTK
-922 VDISQVAVVDNKIVI
+922 IDISQVAVVNNKIVI
-937 TAKNELDL
+937 TAKSDLDL
-945 KKMYEINIKGV
+945 KKMYEISITGV
-956 GGMPKTVS
+956 DGMPKTVS
-964 VSTVK
+964 ASSAK

-1015 YSGTDE
+1015 YKSTDE
-1021 NSAEAKAQDMKLESN
+1021 KAQEDKTQDLTLGTEAGKLG
-1036 NSVWSITTGDAKAG
+1036 VWSITTDDAKAG

-1060 DGAVNNSPDPYAKA
+1060 DGTVNNSPDPYAKA

-1084 FGGSMAT
+1084 FGGNMSK
-1091 PVSRM
+1091 PVDRM
-1096 ASFGKR
+1096 ASFAKR

-1122 GVREKNRGK
+1122 GVSEKKRGK
-1131 YLGVIEP
+1131 YLGVIES
-1138 DTKNGNKPTGLDYL
+1138 DAKKDGKPTGFDYL

-1173 AGDLG
+1173 AGDLS
-1178 YVATNDKNNP
+1178 YVDTNSKDKP

-1214 TRITELKKM
+1214 TRIAELKQM
-1223 VEGLHKAGLRVI
+1223 VDGLHKAGLRVI

-1246 QKNAFGQTVPGY
+1246 EKNAFGQTVPGY

-1263 DDGSLTNGSGCGNDT
+1263 DDGSLSNRSGCGNDT

-1323 AVHAIDPNSIILGEG
+1323 AVHGIDPNSIILGEG

-1343 LPYGNRTIQPNAYK
+1343 LPYANRTIQPNAYK

-1372 DAVKGKGDDDV
+1372 DAVKGQGDDGV

-1403 CQPGNSSCADRHYAN
+1403 CQPGNASCTGRRYAN

-1435 DKLKKSLPHESEENL
+1435 DKLKKSLPNDTEENL

-1500 VNKNSDA
+1500 VKTNEDA

-1525 DSTYSE
+1525 DSEYSD

-1559 IFNANDNATDVNIGK
+1559 IFNANSSESTVNIGK
-1574 GKYRVRIADGKANGN
+1574 GKYRVRIADGKANSN
-1589 DESNWPEV
+1589 DESMCPEAL
-1597 SVDDNG
+1597 VDDNG
-1603 NYKVVALSTAV
+1603 NYKVSALSTAV
-1614 LVKDAEKNK
+1614 LVKDAEKKNDNPFANLKAEDVLKYKMNPLDINKLK
-1623 DENSIDLEKVAEY
+1623 DESQ
-1636 KLHPADVSEL
+1636 
-1646 VNGPVNPKPKPEP
+1646 
-1659 EPGPQPQP
+1659 PG
-1667 APGPVTPTPQPPAP
+1667 
-1681 SPVPTPQPQPHP
+1681 
-1693 TPNPPAPAPKPGP
+1693 PGP
-1706 VVPPTPQPAPAPGP
+1706 VVPNPAPAPGP
-1720 VTPAPAPGPVTPAPA
+1720 HPQPSPQPAPVPTPTPTPGETHPGTHEPNPSTPGHEQTPGQVTPAPAPSPSPAPQPKPSDHETPDEQPAPA
-1735 PGPQPV
+1735 K
-1741 PQPGSDSTPGDSGS
+1741 SK
-1755 GSQHGPQQPS
+1755 QHAQA
-1765 VETHNPQQG
+1765 
-1774 STKSENPKQGNT
+1774 
-1786 QPSVKNKPESA
+1786 KPAESA
-1797 PANKTQEHVNS
+1797 SVP
-1808 EDTAKSENNGKT
+1808 
-1820 GKSESA
+1820 
-1826 ETHEN
+1826 
-1831 VGKSNNSTNAGKD
+1831 
-1844 ANAENTEKPA
+1844 
-1854 QVENHTQKAETAA
+1854 AA
-1867 PVAPVAPAPSAPAP
+1867 PQ
-1881 EAPAT
+1881 T
-1886 VKQLKPELK
+1886 VQQLSPELK
-1895 GTLTVGSNDVATAGV
+1895 GTLSVGNNNVATAGV
-1910 VNNVSIHVVNS
+1910 VNSVRIKVVNS
-1921 DFTERL
+1921 EFTERL
-1927 KKDGVVY
+1927 KRDGVVY
-1934 AYAYIYSTPRLLK
+1934 AYAYIYSSPRLLK
-1947 SANGSKYVTVRMVN
+1947 GADGSKFVTVRMVN
-1961 GVPQFDAMFPAGYS
+1961 GKPQFNAMFPSGYS
-1975 GKHTVVLVDEQGK
+1975 GKHTVLLVDEHGK
-1988 QLAWTEITVVNNAVN
+1988 QLAWTDITVVNNSN
-2003 QHAHE
+2003 SRRDGFHLQ
-2008 LSATGSSVAQ
+2008 TGSSVLTVFAVF
-2018 IAFIIAILLSV
+2018 IALAFAAAITRYKV
-2029 AGAFSIKVRRSKHLS
+2029 AFR
-2044 RNY
+2044 

>member
-1 MSHRRHFA
+1 MQMVAHRHLA
-9 SKMVAVAASVAMLVT
+9 SKIVSMIAASAMLIT
-24 GFAVTGSAN
+24 GFAVVGNASAS
-33 AASESNENL
+33 SESSNPQSSNL

-54 QQNWKSIAEECK
+54 QQNWNSIAQEC
-66 TTYGP
+66 TNTYGP

-90 WWTSYQPVSYKLHSK
+90 WWTSYQPVSYKLKSK
-105 LGTEAEFKNMITTC
+105 LGDEDGFKKMITAC
-119 NAANVGIIADA
+119 NVAGVGIIADA
-130 VINHMTGAGNKDTVG
+130 VINHMTGAGDTHTEG
-145 VGGSEYSAAKE
+145 VGGSKYSAK
-156 DFPDAGYKKEDFH
+156 DQSFPDAGYKKDDFH
-169 TATGNINNYH
+169 QDDRNIEHYNN
-179 DANEVWTHRL
+179 AEEVWNRRL
-189 VGLLDLDTSKPH
+189 VGLLDLDTSKQN
-201 VQQVLGKYFAHLLEL
+201 VRETLGKYFAHLLEL

-237 KKAAADAAHTT
+237 KAEAAKASGKSVND
-248 PDKIWWMQ
+248 IWWMQ

-262 SEAKEIQPDKHLKE
+262 SEAKEIQPDQHLNE

-297 NLKNITDGLVTSDKA
+297 NLKNITNGLVPSDKA

-331 YKDGPRYELANAFM
+331 YKDGPSYELANAFM
-345 LAYPYGNPNIYSGY
+345 LGYPYGNPNIYSGY
-359 RFENGHKDDGAPKA
+359 RFADGHKDDGAPNA
-373 TDISVPE
+373 TDTSVPD
-380 VTCGANSKWQCTQ
+380 VNCSPKTGWQCTQ

-404 FNAVNGAQVTD
+404 FNAVNGAQVTN

-461 TGDCSKTVKVTDGNV
+461 AGDCSKTVKVEDSKV

-489 VDAKADAASK
+489 VDATKDNVKKIAA
-499 TGPAR
+499 R
-504 DESDPKYNV
+504 NESDPKYNV

-528 NRSPKP
+528 GKAGNP

-540 YQISGDNWTVAP
+540 YQISGDNWTAVP
-552 GLPMRKVCGD
+552 GLPMRKVCND
-562 WFAKTITNRGGFKA
+562 WFAKTITNRGEFKA
-576 VFNNGIAKSDGSRD
+576 VFNDGGSN
-590 WYKVNGKNGDFTI
+590 WYHVNGQKSGDFTI
-603 PANAKNYVVD
+603 PAGAKNYVV
-613 NNLNGSTVEQA
+613 NKNLVGNADVSDV
-624 PCKVEDTSSKPFAL
+624 PCKVESSKPSAL

-660 KDADGKEIKPAWHK
+660 KDADGREIKGWHA

-694 GGKVGFIITTDP
+694 SGKVGFIITTDP
-706 GPNNSNW
+706 GTDNKNW
-713 HKDGDKDRKI
+713 HKDGTKNRFI
-723 WQIEDGVGEAWVIS
+723 YNIEDGVGQAWVIS
-737 GNENTFA
+737 GNEDTFA
-744 EPPSEVAEKLNNIKT
+744 EPPSEVADKLNNIKT

-774 GWNLWTWYSDKSG
+774 GWNLWTWYGKQEG
-787 VKQDFTAHDDFGKI
+787 VKRDFMAHDDFGKI
-801 AEYTFHNDSGVKDPK
+801 AEYTFNDDSGVKDPK

-823 QGKDWVAKD
+823 QGNDWVAKD

-841 AKAINLSQ
+841 AKAITVSQ

-871 NVINTKANAINA
+871 NVINTKSNAINA
-883 DITSFKEFTV
+883 DITSLKEFTV
-893 NVSGDPSEVKNGDVT
+893 NVSGDPSEVKKENVT
-908 VTDVTSKDAKNHTK
+908 VTDVTDSKKDQHKA
-922 VDISQVAVVDNKIVI
+922 VEISQVAVVDNKIVI
-937 TAKNELDL
+937 TAKNDLDL
-945 KKMYEINIKGV
+945 KKMYEISIKGV

-969 GSKIVRTDEFDQ
+969 GSKIVRTDEFDK

-991 AVVKDGS
+991 AVVSGNS

-1015 YSGTDE
+1015 YQSDAE
-1021 NSAEAKAQDMKLESN
+1021 NAPEDKTQEMKLESN
-1036 NSVWSITTGDAKAG
+1036 NSVWSITTSDANAG

-1091 PVSRM
+1091 PVTRM

-1122 GVREKNRGK
+1122 GVDVAKRGK
-1131 YLGVIEP
+1131 YLGVIES
-1138 DTKNGNKPTGLDYL
+1138 DTKNGSKSTGLDYL

-1173 AGDLG
+1173 AGDLSYG
-1178 YVATNDKNNP
+1178 KSGA
-1188 HQNWGYDP
+1188 QNWGYDP

-1214 TRITELKKM
+1214 TRIAELKQM
-1223 VEGLHKAGLRVI
+1223 VDGLHKAGLRVI

-1263 DDGSLTNGSGCGNDT
+1263 DDGSFTNGSGCGNDT

-1312 IDLETMKEVRE
+1312 IDLETMKEVRK
-1323 AVHAIDPNSIILGEG
+1323 AVYDIDKNSIILGEG

-1403 CQPGNSSCADRHYAN
+1403 CQPGNSSCTDRHYAN

-1435 DKLKKSLPHESEENL
+1435 DKLKKSLPNETEENL

-1507 VEYFKA
+1507 VEYFKE

-1525 DSTYSE
+1525 DSEYSD

-1559 IFNANDNATDVNIGK
+1559 IFNANSSESTVNIGK
-1574 GKYRVRIADGKANGN
+1574 GKYRVRIADGKANS
-1589 DESNWPEV
+1589 DEV
-1597 SVDDNG
+1597 SKCPEITVDDNG
-1603 NYKVVALSTAV
+1603 NYKVSALSTAV
-1614 LVKDAEKNK
+1614 LVKDAEKKDDNPFANLKADDVLKYKMHPLDINKLK
-1623 DENSIDLEKVAEY
+1623 DESK
-1636 KLHPADVSEL
+1636 P
-1646 VNGPVNPKPKPEP
+1646 GTQPGTQNPNPST
-1659 EPGPQPQP
+1659 PGHEQT
-1667 APGPVTPTPQPPAP
+1667 PGTVTPTPQPPAP
-1681 SPVPTPQPQPHP
+1681 
-1693 TPNPPAPAPKPGP
+1693 GP
-1706 VVPPTPQPAPAPGP
+1706 VVPNPAPAPGREQTP
-1720 VTPAPAPGPVTPAPA
+1720 GQVTPAPAPSPSPTPQHNPSEHETPTKPGQTKPGQSKTETPAE
-1735 PGPQPV
+1735 
-1741 PQPGSDSTPGDSGS
+1741 
-1755 GSQHGPQQPS
+1755 H
-1765 VETHNPQQG
+1765 
-1774 STKSENPKQGNT
+1774 
-1786 QPSVKNKPESA
+1786 SA
-1797 PANKTQEHVNS
+1797 PA
-1808 EDTAKSENNGKT
+1808 KSEQ
-1820 GKSESA
+1820 S
-1826 ETHEN
+1826 
-1831 VGKSNNSTNAGKD
+1831 
-1844 ANAENTEKPA
+1844 
-1854 QVENHTQKAETAA
+1854 ETANSKQTRQDKQNH
-1867 PVAPVAPAPSAPAP
+1867 SAPAKP
-1881 EAPAT
+1881 AESTSVPAAPQT
-1886 VKQLKPELK
+1886 VQQLSPELK
-1895 GTLTVGSNDVATAGV
+1895 GTLSVGNNNVATAGV
-1910 VNNVSIHVVNS
+1910 VNSVRIKVVNS
-1921 DFTERL
+1921 EFTERL
-1927 KKDGVVY
+1927 KRDGVVY
-1934 AYAYIYSTPRLLK
+1934 AYAYIYSSPRLLK
-1947 SANGSKYVTVRMVN
+1947 GADGSKFVTVRMVN
-1961 GVPQFDAMFPAGYS
+1961 GKPQFNAMFPSGYS
-1975 GKHTVVLVDEQGK
+1975 GKHTVLLVDEHGK
-1988 QLAWTEITVVNNAVN
+1988 QLAWTDITVVNNSN
-2003 QHAHE
+2003 SRRDGFHLQ
-2008 LSATGSSVAQ
+2008 TGSSVLTVFAVF
-2018 IAFIIAILLSV
+2018 IVLAFAAVIVRYKV
-2029 AGAFSIKVRRSKHLS
+2029 AFR
-2044 RNY
+2044 

>member
-1 MSHRRHFA
+1 MQMVAHRHLA
-9 SKMVAVAASVAMLVT
+9 SKIVSMIAASAMLIT
-24 GFAVTGSAN
+24 GFAVVGNASAS
-33 AASESNENL
+33 SESSNSQSSNL

-54 QQNWKSIAEECK
+54 QQNWKSIAQECK

-71 EGVKYVQVSPPN
+71 EGVSYVQVSPPN
-83 EHVKGTQ
+83 EHVQGSQ
-90 WWTSYQPVSYKLHSK
+90 WWTSYQPVSYKLKSK
-105 LGTEAEFKNMITTC
+105 LGDEAEFKSMIKTC
-119 NAANVGIIADA
+119 NNANVGIIADA
-130 VINHMTGAGNKDTVG
+130 VINHMTGAGDTHTEG
-145 VGGSEYSAAKE
+145 VGGSQYSAK
-156 DFPDAGYKKEDFH
+156 DQSFPDAGYKKDDFH
-169 TATGNINNYH
+169 QDASNIEHYNN
-179 DANEVWTHRL
+179 AEEVWNRRL
-189 VGLLDLDTSKPH
+189 VGLLDLDTSKQN
-201 VQQVLGKYFAHLLEL
+201 VRETLGKYFAHLLKL

-237 KKAAADAAHTT
+237 KAEAAKQSGKNADE
-248 PDKIWWMQ
+248 IWWMQ

-262 SEAKEIQPDKHLKE
+262 SEAKEIQPDQHLNE

-297 NLKNITDGLVTSDKA
+297 NLKNITNGLVPSDKA

-345 LAYPYGNPNIYSGY
+345 LGYPYGNPNIYSGY
-359 RFENGHKDDGAPKA
+359 RFENGRKDDGAPGA
-373 TDISVPE
+373 TEDKVEDVDCSP
-380 VTCGANSKWQCTQ
+380 TTGWQCTQ
-393 RWTSIRGMIGF
+393 RWTSIRGMVGF
-404 FNAVNGAQVTD
+404 FKAVNGAQVTN
-415 WQESDNNNIAF
+415 WQDDGNNNIAF
-426 SREKKGFLAI
+426 SRAGKGFLAI
-436 NNTPNAKR
+436 NNTPNAKK
-444 VLYKTDLPNGEY
+444 VLYKTDLPDGEY
-456 CNVYA
+456 CNVYEA
-461 TGDCSKTVKVTDGNV
+461 GNCSKTVKVTDGKV

-489 VDAKADAASK
+489 VDALKNNIYDKVKSN
-499 TGPAR
+499 TAR

-513 DDVQDQSTTVYFNAK
+513 DDAKDQSTTVYFNAK
-528 NRSPKP
+528 NKAGNP

-540 YQISGDNWTVAP
+540 YQIGNGSWTAVP
-552 GLPMRKVCGD
+552 GRPMRKVCGD
-562 WFAKTITNRGGFKA
+562 WFARTIPNNGKQITA
-576 VFNNGIAKSDGSRD
+576 VFNDGGNN
-590 WYKVNGKNGDFTI
+590 WYNNNNNNQPK
-603 PANAKNYVVD
+603 ANFEIQAGSKTYVVD
-613 NNLNGSTVEQA
+613 ADLNGSESA
-624 PCKVEDTSSKPFAL
+624 SIPCKVEDTSSEPSAL
-638 KTKIVIHYN
+638 KTKIVIHYK
-647 QKNTNKGVYIWGL
+647 QKSGDNRHMGVYIWGL
-660 KDADGKEIKPAWHK
+660 KDADGKEIDGAWHE

-694 GGKVGFIITTDP
+694 SGKVGFIIVEDI
-706 GPNNSNW
+706 SNGW
-713 HKDGDKDRKI
+713 SDDKKDGGDRKI
-723 WQIEDGVGEAWVIS
+723 WQIEDGVGEAWVYGGDS
-737 GNENTFA
+737 NTFA
-744 EPPSEVAEKLNNIKT
+744 EPPSEVANKLNNIKT

-766 RRTNKDYA
+766 RRTNKDYN
-774 GWNLWTWYSDKSG
+774 GWNLWTWYGSNDG

-823 QGKDWVAKD
+823 QGNDWVYKD
-832 PGEGDRAIP
+832 PGEGDRPIP
-841 AKAINLSQ
+841 AKAITLSQ
-849 DGKTGNA
+849 DGQTGNA

-871 NVINTKANAINA
+871 NVINTKANAFNA

-893 NVSGDPSEVKNGDVT
+893 NVSGDPSEVKKENVT
-908 VTDVTSKDAKNHTK
+908 VTDVTSKDANSHKPI
-922 VDISQVAVVDNKIVI
+922 DISQVAVVDNRIVI

-964 VSTVK
+964 ASTVK

-981 KYAYAGDDLG
+981 KYAYIGDDLG
-991 AVVKDGS
+991 AVVNGNS

-1015 YSGTDE
+1015 YKSTDE
-1021 NSAEAKAQDMKLESN
+1021 KAQEDKTQDLTLGTEAGKLG
-1036 NSVWSITTGDAKAG
+1036 VWSITTGDAKAG

-1060 DGAVNNSPDPYAKA
+1060 DGTVNNSPDPYAKA

-1084 FGGSMAT
+1084 FGGNMAT
-1091 PVSRM
+1091 PVSRK
-1096 ASFGKR
+1096 ASFDKR

-1122 GVREKNRGK
+1122 GVDVAKRGK
-1131 YLGVIEP
+1131 YLGVIQS

-1173 AGDLG
+1173 DFKVD
-1178 YVATNDKNNP
+1178 YVEKNDKDNP

-1214 TRITELKKM
+1214 TRITELKQM
-1223 VEGLHKAGLRVI
+1223 VKGLHDAGLRVI

-1263 DDGSLTNGSGCGNDT
+1263 DDGSLSNRSGCGNDT

-1312 IDLETMKEVRE
+1312 IDLETIKEVRE

-1357 LADNNGVAFFNDSFR
+1357 LAENNGVAFFNDSFR
-1372 DAVKGKGDDDV
+1372 DAVKGQGDDGV
-1383 AGFVSGNRGSDNLVM
+1383 TGFVSGNRYSDNLVM

-1403 CQPGNSSCADRHYAN
+1403 CQPGNASCTGRRYAN

-1435 DKLKKSLPHESEENL
+1435 DKLKKSLPNETEENL

-1477 RSKNSNAN
+1477 RSKNGNAN

-1507 VEYFKA
+1507 VEYFKE

-1525 DSTYSE
+1525 DSEYSD

-1559 IFNANDNATDVNIGK
+1559 IFNANSSESTVNIGK
-1574 GKYRVRIADGKANGN
+1574 GKYRVRIADGKANS
-1589 DESNWPEV
+1589 DEV
-1597 SVDDNG
+1597 SKCPEITVDDNG
-1603 NYKVVALSTAV
+1603 NYKVSALSTAV
-1614 LVKDAEKNK
+1614 LVKDAEKKDDNPFANLKADDVLKYKMNPLDINK
-1623 DENSIDLEKVAEY
+1623 LKDKSK
-1636 KLHPADVSEL
+1636 P
-1646 VNGPVNPKPKPEP
+1646 GTQPGTQNPNPSAPGHGQTPGTVTPTP
-1659 EPGPQPQP
+1659 EPGPKP
-1667 APGPVTPTPQPPAP
+1667 APHPA
-1681 SPVPTPQPQPHP
+1681 
-1693 TPNPPAPAPKPGP
+1693 
-1706 VVPPTPQPAPAPGP
+1706 PAPAPGHGQTP
-1720 VTPAPAPGPVTPAPA
+1720 GQVTPAPAPSPSPTPQHNPSEHETPTKPGQTKPGQSKTETPAEHSAPA
-1735 PGPQPV
+1735 
-1741 PQPGSDSTPGDSGS
+1741 
-1755 GSQHGPQQPS
+1755 
-1765 VETHNPQQG
+1765 
-1774 STKSENPKQGNT
+1774 KSEQSETANSKQTRQDKQNHSA
-1786 QPSVKNKPESA
+1786 PAKPAESA
-1797 PANKTQEHVNS
+1797 PV
-1808 EDTAKSENNGKT
+1808 
-1820 GKSESA
+1820 
-1826 ETHEN
+1826 
-1831 VGKSNNSTNAGKD
+1831 
-1844 ANAENTEKPA
+1844 
-1854 QVENHTQKAETAA
+1854 
-1867 PVAPVAPAPSAPAP
+1867 PVAPR
-1881 EAPAT
+1881 T
-1886 VKQLKPELK
+1886 VQQLNPELK
-1895 GTLTVGSNDVATAGV
+1895 GTLSVGNNNVATAGV
-1910 VNNVSIHVVNS
+1910 VNSVKIKVVNS
-1921 DFTERL
+1921 EFTERL
-1927 KKDGVVY
+1927 KRDGVVY
-1934 AYAYIYSTPRLLK
+1934 AYAYIYSSPRLLK
-1947 SANGSKYVTVRMVN
+1947 GADGSKFVAVRMVN
-1961 GVPQFDAMFPAGYS
+1961 GKPQFDAQFPSGYS
-1975 GKHTVVLVDEQGK
+1975 GKHTVLLVDEHGK
-1988 QLAWTEITVVNNAVN
+1988 QLAWTDITVVNNSN
-2003 QHAHE
+2003 SIRDGFH
-2008 LSATGSSVAQ
+2008 LKTGSSVLTVFAVF
-2018 IAFIIAILLSV
+2018 IVLAFAAVIVRYKV
-2029 AGAFSIKVRRSKHLS
+2029 AFR
-2044 RNY
+2044 

>member
-1 MSHRRHFA
+1 MQMVAHRRLA
-9 SKMVAVAASVAMLVT
+9 SKIVSMIAASAMLIT
-24 GFAVTGSAN
+24 GFAVVGNASAS
-33 AASESNENL
+33 SESSNPQSSNL

-54 QQNWKSIAEECK
+54 QQNWKSIAQEC
-66 TTYGP
+66 TNTYGP

-90 WWTSYQPVSYKLHSK
+90 WWTSYQPVSYKLKSK
-105 LGTEAEFKNMITTC
+105 LGDEDGFKKMITAC
-119 NAANVGIIADA
+119 NTAGVGIIADA
-130 VINHMTGAGNKDTVG
+130 VINHMTGAGDTHTEG
-145 VGGSEYSAAKE
+145 VGGSKYSAK
-156 DFPDAGYKKEDFH
+156 DQSFPDAGYKKDDFH
-169 TATGNINNYH
+169 QDASNIEHYNN
-179 DANEVWTHRL
+179 AEEVWNRRL
-189 VGLLDLDTSKPH
+189 VGLLDLDTSKQN
-201 VQQVLGKYFAHLLEL
+201 VRETLGKYFAHLLEL

-228 ISPTDMAAI
+228 ISPIDMAAI
-237 KKAAADAAHTT
+237 KAEAARASGKSAND
-248 PDKIWWMQ
+248 IWWMQ
-256 ETIGDP
+256 ETIGDS
-262 SEAKEIQPDKHLKE
+262 SEAKEIQPDQHLKE
-276 GEVNEFQ
+276 GDVNEFQ
-283 YSYRLKS
+283 YSYRLKN

-297 NLKNITDGLVTSDKA
+297 NLKNITDGLVPSDKA

-345 LAYPYGNPNIYSGY
+345 LGYPYGNPNIYSGY
-359 RFENGHKDDGAPKA
+359 RFENGHKDDGAPNA
-373 TDISVPE
+373 TDTSVPD

-393 RWTSIRGMIGF
+393 RWTSIRGMVGF
-404 FNAVNGAQVTD
+404 FKAVNGAQVTN
-415 WQESDNNNIAF
+415 WQDDGNNNIAF
-426 SREKKGFLAI
+426 SRAGKGFLAI

-444 VLYKTDLPNGEY
+444 VLYNTDLPSGEY
-456 CNVYA
+456 CNVYEA
-461 TGDCSKTVKVTDGNV
+461 GNCSKTVKVIDGKV

-489 VDAKADAASK
+489 VDAKADSASK
-499 TGPAR
+499 AGPVR

-552 GLPMRKVCGD
+552 GLPMRKVCND
-562 WFAKTITNRGGFKA
+562 WFAKTITNRGEFKA

-590 WYKVNGKNGDFTI
+590 WYHVNGHNDGDFII
-603 PANAKNYVVD
+603 PANAKNYVI
-613 NNLNGSTVEQA
+613 NENLGGSADVSNV
-624 PCKVEDTSSKPFAL
+624 PCKAESSKPSAL
-638 KTKIVIHYN
+638 KTKIVIHYKQRSGDN
-647 QKNTNKGVYIWGL
+647 RHMGVYMWGL
-660 KDADGKEIKPAWHK
+660 KDAQGKEINGAWHA

-685 TVEADGTYE
+685 TVEAEGTYE
-694 GGKVGFIITTDP
+694 SGKVGFIIVEDI
-706 GPNNSNW
+706 SNGW
-713 HKDGDKDRKI
+713 SDDKKDGGDRKI
-723 WQIEDGVGEAWVIS
+723 WQIEDGVGEAWVYGGDS
-737 GNENTFA
+737 NTFA
-744 EPPSEVAEKLNNIKT
+744 EPPSEVANKLNNIKT

-774 GWNLWTWYSDKSG
+774 GWNLWTWYGSEKG
-787 VKQDFTAHDDFGKI
+787 VKRDFTASDDFGKI
-801 AEYTFHNDSGVKDPK
+801 AEYTFHNDSGIKDPK

-832 PGEGDRAIP
+832 PGEGDRSIP
-841 AKAINLSQ
+841 AKAITLSQ
-849 DGKTGNA
+849 DGQTGNA
-856 EIWLMQGDSRVYLSP
+856 EIWLMQGDGRVYLSP
-871 NVINTKANAINA
+871 NVINTKANAFSA
-883 DITSFKEFTV
+883 DITSLKEFTV
-893 NVSGDPSEVKNGDVT
+893 NVSGDPSEVKQDSVT
-908 VTDVTSKDAKNHTK
+908 VTDVTDKDAKNHTK
-922 VDISQVAVVDNKIVI
+922 IDISQVAVVNNKIVI
-937 TAKNELDL
+937 TAKSDLDL
-945 KKMYEINIKGV
+945 KKMYEISITGV
-956 GGMPKTVS
+956 DGMPKTVS
-964 VSTVK
+964 ASSAK

-1015 YSGTDE
+1015 YKSTDE
-1021 NSAEAKAQDMKLESN
+1021 KAQEDKTQDLTLGTEAGKLG
-1036 NSVWSITTGDAKAG
+1036 VWSITTDDAKAG

-1060 DGAVNNSPDPYAKA
+1060 DGTVNNSPDPYAKA

-1084 FGGSMAT
+1084 FGGNMSK
-1091 PVSRM
+1091 PVDRM
-1096 ASFGKR
+1096 ASFAKR

-1122 GVREKNRGK
+1122 GVSEKKRGK
-1131 YLGVIEP
+1131 YLGVIES
-1138 DTKNGNKPTGLDYL
+1138 DAKKDGKPTGFDYL

-1173 AGDLG
+1173 AGDLS
-1178 YVATNDKNNP
+1178 YVDTNSKDKP

-1214 TRITELKKM
+1214 TRIAELKQM
-1223 VEGLHKAGLRVI
+1223 VDGLHKAGLRVI

-1246 QKNAFGQTVPGY
+1246 EKNAFGQTVPGY

-1263 DDGSLTNGSGCGNDT
+1263 DDGSLSNRSGCGNDT

-1323 AVHAIDPNSIILGEG
+1323 AVHGIDPNSIILGEG

-1343 LPYGNRTIQPNAYK
+1343 LPYANRTIQPNAYK

-1372 DAVKGKGDDDV
+1372 DAVKGQGDDGV

-1403 CQPGNSSCADRHYAN
+1403 CQPGNASCTGRRYAN

-1435 DKLKKSLPHESEENL
+1435 DKLKKSLPNETEENL

-1500 VNKNSDA
+1500 VKTNEDA

-1525 DSTYSE
+1525 DSEYSD

-1548 SVDSNNKTYVF
+1548 SVDSNNKMYVF
-1559 IFNANDNATDVNIGK
+1559 IFNANSNESTVNIGK
-1574 GKYRVRIADGKANGN
+1574 GKYRVRIADGKANSN
-1589 DESNWPEV
+1589 DESMCPEAL
-1597 SVDDNG
+1597 VDDNG
-1603 NYKVVALSTAV
+1603 NYKVSALSTSV
-1614 LVKDAEKNK
+1614 LVKDAEKKNDNPFANLKAEDVLKYKMNPLDINKLK
-1623 DENSIDLEKVAEY
+1623 DESQ
-1636 KLHPADVSEL
+1636 
-1646 VNGPVNPKPKPEP
+1646 
-1659 EPGPQPQP
+1659 PG
-1667 APGPVTPTPQPPAP
+1667 
-1681 SPVPTPQPQPHP
+1681 
-1693 TPNPPAPAPKPGP
+1693 PGP
-1706 VVPPTPQPAPAPGP
+1706 VVPNPAPAPGP
-1720 VTPAPAPGPVTPAPA
+1720 HPQPSPQPAPVPTPTPTPGETHPGTHEPNPSTPGHEQTPGQVTPAPAPSPSPAPQPKPSDHETPDEQPAPA
-1735 PGPQPV
+1735 K
-1741 PQPGSDSTPGDSGS
+1741 SK
-1755 GSQHGPQQPS
+1755 QHAQA
-1765 VETHNPQQG
+1765 
-1774 STKSENPKQGNT
+1774 
-1786 QPSVKNKPESA
+1786 KPAESA
-1797 PANKTQEHVNS
+1797 SVP
-1808 EDTAKSENNGKT
+1808 
-1820 GKSESA
+1820 
-1826 ETHEN
+1826 
-1831 VGKSNNSTNAGKD
+1831 
-1844 ANAENTEKPA
+1844 
-1854 QVENHTQKAETAA
+1854 AA
-1867 PVAPVAPAPSAPAP
+1867 PQ
-1881 EAPAT
+1881 T
-1886 VKQLKPELK
+1886 VQQLSPELK
-1895 GTLTVGSNDVATAGV
+1895 GTLSVGNNNVATAGV
-1910 VNNVSIHVVNS
+1910 VNSVRIKVVNS
-1921 DFTERL
+1921 EFTERL
-1927 KKDGVVY
+1927 KRDGVVY
-1934 AYAYIYSTPRLLK
+1934 AYAYIYSSPRLLK
-1947 SANGSKYVTVRMVN
+1947 GADGSKFVTVRMVN
-1961 GVPQFDAMFPAGYS
+1961 GKPQFNAMFPSGYS
-1975 GKHTVVLVDEQGK
+1975 GKHTVLLVDEHGK
-1988 QLAWTEITVVNNAVN
+1988 QLAWTDITVVNNSN
-2003 QHAHE
+2003 SRRDGFHLQ
-2008 LSATGSSVAQ
+2008 TGSSVLTVFAVF
-2018 IAFIIAILLSV
+2018 IALAFAAAITRYKV
-2029 AGAFSIKVRRSKHLS
+2029 AFR
-2044 RNY
+2044 

>member
-1 MSHRRHFA
+1 MQMVAHRRLA
-9 SKMVAVAASVAMLVT
+9 SKIVSMIAASAMLIT
-24 GFAVTGSAN
+24 GFAVVGNASAS
-33 AASESNENL
+33 SESSNPQSSNL

-54 QQNWKSIAEECK
+54 QQNWKSIAQEC
-66 TTYGP
+66 TNTYGP

-90 WWTSYQPVSYKLHSK
+90 WWTSYQPVSYKLKSK
-105 LGTEAEFKNMITTC
+105 LGDEDGFKKMITAC
-119 NAANVGIIADA
+119 NTAGVGIIADA
-130 VINHMTGAGNKDTVG
+130 VINHMTGAGDTHTEG
-145 VGGSEYSAAKE
+145 VGGSKYSAK
-156 DFPDAGYKKEDFH
+156 DQSFPDAGYKKDDFH
-169 TATGNINNYH
+169 QDASNIEHYNN
-179 DANEVWTHRL
+179 AEEVWNRRL
-189 VGLLDLDTSKPH
+189 VGLLDLDTSKQN
-201 VQQVLGKYFAHLLEL
+201 VRETLGKYFAHLLEL

-228 ISPTDMAAI
+228 ISPIDMAAI
-237 KKAAADAAHTT
+237 KAEAARASGKSAND
-248 PDKIWWMQ
+248 IWWMQ
-256 ETIGDP
+256 ETIGDS
-262 SEAKEIQPDKHLKE
+262 SEAKEIQPDQHLKE
-276 GEVNEFQ
+276 GDVNEFQ
-283 YSYRLKS
+283 YSYRLKN

-297 NLKNITDGLVTSDKA
+297 NLKNITDGLVPSDKA

-345 LAYPYGNPNIYSGY
+345 LGYPYGNPNIYSGY
-359 RFENGHKDDGAPKA
+359 RFENGHKDDGAPNA
-373 TDISVPE
+373 TDTSVPD

-393 RWTSIRGMIGF
+393 RWISIRGMVGF
-404 FNAVNGAQVTD
+404 FKAVNGAQVTN
-415 WQESDNNNIAF
+415 WQDDGNNNIAF
-426 SREKKGFLAI
+426 SRAGKGFLAI

-444 VLYKTDLPNGEY
+444 VLYNTDLPSGEY
-456 CNVYA
+456 CNVYEA
-461 TGDCSKTVKVTDGNV
+461 GNCSKTVKVIDGKV

-489 VDAKADAASK
+489 VDAKADSASK
-499 TGPAR
+499 AGPVR

-552 GLPMRKVCGD
+552 GLPMRKVCND
-562 WFAKTITNRGGFKA
+562 WFAKTITNRGEFKA

-590 WYKVNGKNGDFTI
+590 WYHVNGHNDGDFII
-603 PANAKNYVVD
+603 PANAKNYVI
-613 NNLNGSTVEQA
+613 NENLGGSADVSNV
-624 PCKVEDTSSKPFAL
+624 PCKAESSKPSAL
-638 KTKIVIHYN
+638 KTKIVIHYKQRSGDN
-647 QKNTNKGVYIWGL
+647 RHMGVYMWGL
-660 KDADGKEIKPAWHK
+660 KDAQGKEINGAWHA

-685 TVEADGTYE
+685 TVEAEGTYE
-694 GGKVGFIITTDP
+694 SGKVGFIIVEDI
-706 GPNNSNW
+706 SNGW
-713 HKDGDKDRKI
+713 SDDKKDGGDRKI
-723 WQIEDGVGEAWVIS
+723 WQIEDGVGEAWVYGGDS
-737 GNENTFA
+737 NTFA
-744 EPPSEVAEKLNNIKT
+744 EPPSEVANKLNNIKT

-774 GWNLWTWYSDKSG
+774 GWNLWTWYGSEKG
-787 VKQDFTAHDDFGKI
+787 VKRDFTASDDFGKI
-801 AEYTFHNDSGVKDPK
+801 AEYTFHNDSGIKDPK

-832 PGEGDRAIP
+832 PGEGDRSIP
-841 AKAINLSQ
+841 AKAITLSQ
-849 DGKTGNA
+849 DGQTGNA
-856 EIWLMQGDSRVYLSP
+856 EIWLMQGDGRVYLSP
-871 NVINTKANAINA
+871 NVINTKANAFSA
-883 DITSFKEFTV
+883 DITSLKEFTV
-893 NVSGDPSEVKNGDVT
+893 NVSGDPSEVKQDSVT
-908 VTDVTSKDAKNHTK
+908 VTDVTDKDAKNHTK
-922 VDISQVAVVDNKIVI
+922 IDISQVAVVNNKIVI
-937 TAKNELDL
+937 TAKSDLDL
-945 KKMYEINIKGV
+945 KKMYEISITGV
-956 GGMPKTVS
+956 DGMPKTVS
-964 VSTVK
+964 ASSAK

-1015 YSGTDE
+1015 YKSTDE
-1021 NSAEAKAQDMKLESN
+1021 KAQEDKTQDLTLGTEAGKLG
-1036 NSVWSITTGDAKAG
+1036 VWSITTDDAKAG

-1060 DGAVNNSPDPYAKA
+1060 DGTVNNSPDPYAKA

-1084 FGGSMAT
+1084 FGGNMSK
-1091 PVSRM
+1091 PVDRM
-1096 ASFGKR
+1096 ASFAKR

-1122 GVREKNRGK
+1122 GVSEKKRGK
-1131 YLGVIEP
+1131 YLGVIES
-1138 DTKNGNKPTGLDYL
+1138 DAKKDGKPTGFDYL

-1173 AGDLG
+1173 AGDLS
-1178 YVATNDKNNP
+1178 YVDTNSKDKP

-1214 TRITELKKM
+1214 TRIAELKQM
-1223 VEGLHKAGLRVI
+1223 VDGLHKAGLRVI

-1246 QKNAFGQTVPGY
+1246 EKNAFGQTVPGY

-1263 DDGSLTNGSGCGNDT
+1263 DDGSLSNRSGCGNDT

-1323 AVHAIDPNSIILGEG
+1323 AVHGIDPNSIILGEG

-1343 LPYGNRTIQPNAYK
+1343 LPYANRTIQPNAYK

-1372 DAVKGKGDDDV
+1372 DAVKGQGDDGV

-1403 CQPGNSSCADRHYAN
+1403 CQPGNASCTGRRYAN

-1435 DKLKKSLPHESEENL
+1435 DKLKKSLPNETEENL

-1500 VNKNSDA
+1500 VKTNEDA

-1525 DSTYSE
+1525 DSEYSD

-1548 SVDSNNKTYVF
+1548 SVDSNNKMYVF
-1559 IFNANDNATDVNIGK
+1559 IFNANSNESTVNIGK
-1574 GKYRVRIADGKANGN
+1574 GKYRVRIADGKANSN
-1589 DESNWPEV
+1589 DESMCPEAL
-1597 SVDDNG
+1597 VDDNG
-1603 NYKVVALSTAV
+1603 NYKVSALSTSV
-1614 LVKDAEKNK
+1614 LVKDAEKKNDNPFANLKAEDVLKYKMNPLDINKLK
-1623 DENSIDLEKVAEY
+1623 DESQ
-1636 KLHPADVSEL
+1636 
-1646 VNGPVNPKPKPEP
+1646 
-1659 EPGPQPQP
+1659 PG
-1667 APGPVTPTPQPPAP
+1667 
-1681 SPVPTPQPQPHP
+1681 
-1693 TPNPPAPAPKPGP
+1693 PGP
-1706 VVPPTPQPAPAPGP
+1706 VVPNPAPAPGP
-1720 VTPAPAPGPVTPAPA
+1720 HPQPSPQPAPVPTPTPTPGETHPGTHEPNPSTPGHEQTPGQVTPAPAPSPSPAPQPKPSDHETPDEQPAPA
-1735 PGPQPV
+1735 K
-1741 PQPGSDSTPGDSGS
+1741 SK
-1755 GSQHGPQQPS
+1755 QHAQA
-1765 VETHNPQQG
+1765 
-1774 STKSENPKQGNT
+1774 
-1786 QPSVKNKPESA
+1786 KPAESA
-1797 PANKTQEHVNS
+1797 SVP
-1808 EDTAKSENNGKT
+1808 
-1820 GKSESA
+1820 
-1826 ETHEN
+1826 
-1831 VGKSNNSTNAGKD
+1831 
-1844 ANAENTEKPA
+1844 
-1854 QVENHTQKAETAA
+1854 AA
-1867 PVAPVAPAPSAPAP
+1867 PQ
-1881 EAPAT
+1881 T
-1886 VKQLKPELK
+1886 VQQLSPELK
-1895 GTLTVGSNDVATAGV
+1895 GTLSVGNNNVATAGV
-1910 VNNVSIHVVNS
+1910 VNSVRIKVVNS
-1921 DFTERL
+1921 EFTERL
-1927 KKDGVVY
+1927 KRDGVVY
-1934 AYAYIYSTPRLLK
+1934 AYAYIYSSPRLLK
-1947 SANGSKYVTVRMVN
+1947 GADGSKFVTVRMVN
-1961 GVPQFDAMFPAGYS
+1961 GKPQFNAMFPSGYS
-1975 GKHTVVLVDEQGK
+1975 GKHTVLLVDEHGK
-1988 QLAWTEITVVNNAVN
+1988 QLAWTDITVVNNSN
-2003 QHAHE
+2003 SRRDGFHLQ
-2008 LSATGSSVAQ
+2008 TGSSVLTVFAVF
-2018 IAFIIAILLSV
+2018 IALAFAAAITRYKV
-2029 AGAFSIKVRRSKHLS
+2029 AFR
-2044 RNY
+2044 

>member
-24 GFAVTGSAN
+24 GFVVTGSAN

-54 QQNWKSIAEECK
+54 QQNWKSIAKECEQ
-66 TTYGP
+66 TYGP
-71 EGVKYVQVSPPN
+71 EDVKYVQVSPPN

-90 WWTSYQPVSYKLHSK
+90 WWTSYQPVSYKLDSK
-105 LGTEAEFKNMITTC
+105 LGTKAEFKNMITTC
-119 NAANVGIIADA
+119 KNAGVGIIADA
-130 VINHMTGAGNKDTVG
+130 VINHMTGAGDTHTEG
-145 VGGSEYSAAKE
+145 VGGSKYSAAKE
-156 DFPDAGYKKEDFH
+156 DFPDAGYTKADFH
-169 TATGNINNYH
+169 TATGNINNYR

-201 VQQVLGKYFAHLLEL
+201 VQQVLGGYFAKLLKM

-237 KKAAADAAHTT
+237 KAEAARQSGKNAD
-248 PDKIWWMQ
+248 DIWWMQ

-283 YSYRLKS
+283 YSYRLKN

-297 NLKNITDGLVTSDKA
+297 NLKNITNDLVPSDKA

-359 RFENGHKDDGAPKA
+359 RFDAKNKDDGAPNA
-373 TDISVPE
+373 TDTYVPD
-380 VTCGANSKWQCTQ
+380 VTCGVDSKWQCTQ
-393 RWTSIRGMIGF
+393 RWTSIRGMVGF
-404 FNAVNGAQVTD
+404 FNAVNGAQVTN

-444 VLYKTDLPNGEY
+444 VLYKTDLPDGEY

-461 TGDCSKTVKVTDGNV
+461 AGDCSKTVKVTDGNV

-540 YQISGDNWTVAP
+540 YQVSGDNWTVAP

-576 VFNNGIAKSDGSRD
+576 VFNDGRNN
-590 WYKVNGKNGDFTI
+590 WYNNNNQPKVNFEI

-613 NNLNGSTVEQA
+613 NNLNGATAEQS

-660 KDADGKEIKPAWHK
+660 KDADGKEIKPAWHA

-694 GGKVGFIITTDP
+694 SGKVGFIIVEDI
-706 GPNNSNW
+706 SNGW
-713 HKDGDKDRKI
+713 NDGKKDGGDRKI
-723 WQIEDGVGEAWVIS
+723 WQIEDGVGEAWVYGGDS
-737 GNENTFA
+737 NTFA
-744 EPPSEVAEKLNNIKT
+744 EPPAEVVNKLNSIKT

-774 GWNLWTWYSDKSG
+774 GWNLWTWYGSEKG

-841 AKAINLSQ
+841 AKAIALSQ
-849 DGKTGNA
+849 DGQVGNA

-937 TAKNELDL
+937 TAKNELDI

-964 VSTVK
+964 ASTAN

-991 AVVKDGS
+991 AVVNGNS
-998 TTFKLWAP
+998 TTFKIWAP

-1015 YSGTDE
+1015 YKSTDE
-1021 NSAEAKAQDMKLESN
+1021 KAQEDKKQDMTLGTEAGKLG
-1036 NSVWSITTGDAKAG
+1036 VWSITTSDAKAG

-1055 KVHFA
+1055 KVYFA
-1060 DGAVNNSPDPYAKA
+1060 DGTVNNSPDPYAKA

-1084 FGGSMAT
+1084 FGKDTGN
-1091 PVSRM
+1091 PVTRM

-1122 GVREKNRGK
+1122 GVDVAKRGK

-1173 AGDLG
+1173 AGDLS

-1205 YASDSANPA
+1205 YASNSANPA
-1214 TRITELKKM
+1214 KRITELKQM
-1223 VEGLHKAGLRVI
+1223 VKGLHDAGLRVI

-1263 DDGSLTNGSGCGNDT
+1263 DDGSLSNRSGCGNDT

-1323 AVHAIDPNSIILGEG
+1323 AVHKIDSSSIILGEG

-1343 LPYGNRTIQPNAYK
+1343 LPYANRTIQPNAYK

-1372 DAVKGKGDDDV
+1372 DAVKGHGDDDV

-1403 CQPGNSSCADRHYAN
+1403 CQPGNASCTGRQYAN

-1435 DKLKKSLPHESEENL
+1435 DKLKKSLPHESDQNI

-1477 RSKNSNAN
+1477 RSKNGNTN

-1513 LIKLRNE
+1513 LIKLRNK

-1525 DSTYSE
+1525 DSTYSD

-1548 SVDSNNKTYVF
+1548 SVDAKDKTYVF

-1720 VTPAPAPGPVTPAPA
+1720 VTPAPAPGP
-1735 PGPQPV
+1735 QPV

-1797 PANKTQEHVNS
+1797 PTNKTQEHVNS

-1831 VGKSNNSTNAGKD
+1831 VGKSNNSTNAG
-1844 ANAENTEKPA
+1844 NTEKPA
-1854 QVENHTQKAETAA
+1854 QVENHTQKAETSTSVPSTSASSA
-1867 PVAPVAPAPSAPAP
+1867 PSATAPSAPAP

-2044 RNY
+2044 RN

>member
-9 SKMVAVAASVAMLVT
+9 SKMVAVVASIAMLVT
-24 GFAVTGSAN
+24 GFAVAGSAN
-33 AASESNENL
+33 AVSNSSNKENL

-54 QQNWKSIAEECK
+54 QQTWKSIAQECEQ
-66 TTYGP
+66 TYDP

-83 EHVKGTQ
+83 DHVKGKQ
-90 WWTSYQPVSYKLHSK
+90 WWTSYQPVSYELNSK
-105 LGTEAEFKNMITTC
+105 LGTEAEFKNMITAC
-119 NAANVGIIADA
+119 KAKGVGIIADA
-130 VINHMTGAGNKDTVG
+130 VINHMTGADNKDKVG
-145 VGGSEYSAAKE
+145 VGGSKYDAAAQTFE
-156 DFPDAGYKKEDFH
+156 TAGYTKEDFH
-169 TATGNINNYH
+169 QDAKNIEHYNN
-179 DANEVWTHRL
+179 AEEVWNRRL
-189 VGLLDLDTSKPH
+189 VGLLDLDTSNPH
-201 VQQVLGKYFAHLLEL
+201 VRETLGKYFAHLLEL

-237 KKAAADAAHTT
+237 KAEAAKQAGTT

-262 SEAKEIQPDKHLKE
+262 SEAKEIQPDQHLKE
-276 GEVNEFQ
+276 GDVNEFQ

-297 NLKNITDGLVTSDKA
+297 NLKNITNDLVTSDKA

-345 LAYPYGNPNIYSGY
+345 LGYPYGNPNIYSGY
-359 RFENGHKDDGAPKA
+359 RFENGHKDDGAPGA
-373 TDISVPE
+373 TDTSVRDVDCSP
-380 VTCGANSKWQCTQ
+380 TTGWQCTQ
-393 RWTSIRGMIGF
+393 RWTSIRGMVGF
-404 FNAVNGAQVTD
+404 FNAVNGAKVTN

-426 SREKKGFLAI
+426 SREGKGFLAI
-436 NNTPNAKR
+436 NNTPNAKK
-444 VLYKTDLPNGEY
+444 VFYKTDLPDGDY
-456 CNVYA
+456 CNVYEA
-461 TGDCSKTVKVTDGNV
+461 GNCSKTVKVTDGKV
-476 AATIAPYSAIALH
+476 AATIASYSAIALH
-489 VDAKADAASK
+489 VDALKNNIYEKVKSN
-499 TGPAR
+499 TAR
-504 DESDPKYNV
+504 NESDPKYNV

-528 NRSPKP
+528 GKAGNP
-534 SSVNIH
+534 SSVNIY
-540 YQISGDNWTVAP
+540 YQIGNGSWTADH
-552 GLPMRKVCGD
+552 GLPMRRICGD
-562 WFAKTITNRGGFKA
+562 WFARTIPNNGKQITA
-576 VFNNGIAKSDGSRD
+576 VFNDGGSNWYHVKGQKS
-590 WYKVNGKNGDFTI
+590 GDFTI
-603 PANAKNYVVD
+603 PAGAKNYVID
-613 NNLNGSTVEQA
+613 ADLTGSESA
-624 PCKVEDTSSKPFAL
+624 NIPCKAESSKPSAL
-638 KTKIVIHYN
+638 KTKIVIHYKGSN
-647 QKNTNKGVYIWGL
+647 NNMGVYIWGL
-660 KDADGKEIKPAWHK
+660 KDADGKEIKPAWHA

-685 TVEADGTYE
+685 TVEAEGTYE

-706 GPNNSNW
+706 GSDNRNW
-713 HKDGDKDRKI
+713 HKDGNKDRYI

-744 EPPSEVAEKLNNIKT
+744 EPPSEVAEKLNKIQT

-766 RRTNKDYA
+766 RRTNKDYN

-823 QGKDWVAKD
+823 QGNDWVSKD

-841 AKAINLSQ
+841 AKAITLSQ

-893 NVSGDPSEVKNGDVT
+893 NVSGDPSEVEKENVT
-908 VTDVTSKDAKNHTK
+908 VTDVTDAKNHTK

-937 TAKNELDL
+937 TAVNELDL

-964 VSTVK
+964 ASTVK

-981 KYAYAGDDLG
+981 KYAYNGDDLG
-991 AVVKDGS
+991 AVVSDNS

-1015 YSGTDE
+1015 YKSTAE
-1021 NSAEAKAQDMKLESN
+1021 NAEKDKETAMKAEEHG
-1036 NSVWSITTGDAKAG
+1036 VWSAKLDGDQAG

-1060 DGAVNNSPDPYAKA
+1060 DGTVNNSPDPYAKA

-1084 FGGSMAT
+1084 FGKDTGN

-1096 ASFGKR
+1096 KSFGKR

-1122 GVREKNRGK
+1122 GVDDAKRGK
-1131 YLGVIEP
+1131 YLGVIQP
-1138 DTKNGNKPTGLDYL
+1138 STTHDGKATGFDYL

-1173 AGDLG
+1173 AGDLS
-1178 YVATNDKNNP
+1178 YVDKNDKDNP

-1214 TRITELKKM
+1214 TRITELKQM

-1246 QKNAFGQTVPGY
+1246 EKNAFGQTVPGY

-1263 DDGSLTNGSGCGNDT
+1263 DDGSLTNKSGCGNDT

-1293 KYWAKE
+1293 KYWANE

-1343 LPYGNRTIQPNAYK
+1343 LPYENRTIQPNAYK
-1357 LADNNGVAFFNDSFR
+1357 LADNNGIAFFNDSFR
-1372 DAVKGKGDDDV
+1372 DAVKGQGDDDA
-1383 AGFVSGNRGSDNLVM
+1383 AGFVSGNRSSDNLVM

-1403 CQPGNSSCADRHYAN
+1403 CQPGNASCTGRRYAN

-1435 DKLKKSLPHESEENL
+1435 DKLQKANNSEL

-1477 RSKNSNAN
+1477 RSKNGNKN
-1485 SYNAGDGDNSVKWDL
+1485 SYNAGDGDNSIKWDL

-1513 LIKLRNE
+1513 LISLRNE

-1525 DSTYSE
+1525 DSAYSDI
-1531 VNKNMH
+1531 NNNMH

-1548 SVDSNNKTYVF
+1548 SVDNNNKTYVF
-1559 IFNANDNATDVNIGK
+1559 IFNANSGESTVNIGK
-1574 GKYRVRIADGKANGN
+1574 GKYRVRIADGKSNGN
-1589 DESNWPEV
+1589 DESKWTEA
-1597 SVDDNG
+1597 SVDDSG
-1603 NYKVVALSTAV
+1603 NYKVSALSTAV
-1614 LVKDAEKNK
+1614 LVKNAEEKK
-1623 DENSIDLEKVAEY
+1623 DEDSINLDKVADY

-1646 VNGPVNPKPKPEP
+1646 VGEGKHNPAPAPVPQPGPHPGTVNPPAP
-1659 EPGPQPQP
+1659 EPGPVTP
-1667 APGPVTPTPQPPAP
+1667 APGPVIPQPAP
-1681 SPVPTPQPQPHP
+1681 KPGPVNPTPTPQPQPHP
-1693 TPNPPAPAPKPGP
+1693 
-1706 VVPPTPQPAPAPGP
+1706 APGP
-1720 VTPAPAPGPVTPAPA
+1720 V
-1735 PGPQPV
+1735 
-1741 PQPGSDSTPGDSGS
+1741 
-1755 GSQHGPQQPS
+1755 
-1765 VETHNPQQG
+1765 NPQQG
-1774 STKSENPKQGNT
+1774 NTQQENPQPENPQPENPKQGNT

-1808 EDTAKSENNGKT
+1808 EDTAKSENTGKT
-1820 GKSESA
+1820 GKSENA
-1826 ETHEN
+1826 ETHGN
-1831 VGKSNNSTNAGKD
+1831 VGKSNNSTNTGKS
-1844 ANAENTEKPA
+1844 ENTEKPA
-1854 QVENHTQKAETAA
+1854 KTENHTKKSDTS
-1867 PVAPVAPAPSAPAP
+1867 APAPSAPAP
-1881 EAPAT
+1881 EAPET

-1934 AYAYIYSTPRLLK
+1934 AYAYIYSSPRLLK

-1961 GVPQFDAMFPAGYS
+1961 GVPQFDAIFPAGYS

-2003 QHAHE
+2003 KNVHA

-2044 RNY
+2044 CNY

>member
-1 MSHRRHFA
+1 MTRHRHLA
-9 SKMVAVAASVAMLVT
+9 SKMVAVVAALSMLVT
-24 GFAVTGSAN
+24 GFSVTGSASAYDSKDLN
-33 AASESNENL
+33 RNTSI
-42 TLNRKGVIVTAF
+42 NRKGVIVTAF
-54 QQNWKSIAEECK
+54 QQNWNSIAKECEQ
-66 TTYGP
+66 TYGP

-90 WWTSYQPVSYKLHSK
+90 WWTSYQPVSYKLNSK
-105 LGTEAEFKNMITTC
+105 LGTEAEFKNMIQTC
-119 NAANVGIIADA
+119 NAKGVGIIADA
-130 VINHMTGAGNKDTVG
+130 VINHMTGAGDTHTEG
-145 VGGSEYSAAKE
+145 VGGSKYSAAKE
-156 DFPDAGYKKEDFH
+156 DFPDAGYKKDDFH
-169 TATGNINNYH
+169 QDARNIEHYNN
-179 DANEVWTHRL
+179 AEEVWNRRL

-201 VQQVLGKYFAHLLEL
+201 VRETLGKYFAYLLGL

-237 KKAAADAAHTT
+237 KAEAAKASGKSAND
-248 PDKIWWMQ
+248 IWWMQ

-262 SEAKEIQPDKHLKE
+262 SEAPEIQPNEHLKE

-283 YSYRLKS
+283 YSYRLKN

-297 NLKNITDGLVTSDKA
+297 NLKNITNDLVPSDKA

-319 DTPRENYVRTLT
+319 DTPRESFVRTLT

-345 LAYPYGNPNIYSGY
+345 LGYPYGNPNIYSGY
-359 RFENGHKDDGAPKA
+359 RFDAKNKDDGAPGA
-373 TDISVPE
+373 TETSVKDVDCSP
-380 VTCGANSKWQCTQ
+380 TTGWQCTQ
-393 RWTSIRGMIGF
+393 RWTSIRGMVGF
-404 FNAVNGAQVTD
+404 FNAVNGAQVTN
-415 WQESDNNNIAF
+415 WQENGNNNIAF

-456 CNVYA
+456 CNVYEV
-461 TGDCSKTVKVTDGNV
+461 GDCSKTVKVENGNV
-476 AATIAPYSAIALH
+476 SATIAPYSAIALH
-489 VDAKADAASK
+489 IEATKDNVNKIS
-499 TGPAR
+499 AR
-504 DESDPKYNV
+504 NESDPKYNV
-513 DDVQDQSTTVYFNAK
+513 DDVKDQSTTVYFNAK

-540 YQISGDNWTVAP
+540 YQIGNGSWTAIP
-552 GLPMRKVCGD
+552 GRPMRKVCND
-562 WFAKTITNRGGFKA
+562 WFARTIPNNGKQITA
-576 VFNNGIAKSDGSRD
+576 VFNDGGSNWYNKNNKSRENFEIQAGS
-590 WYKVNGKNGDFTI
+590 KT
-603 PANAKNYVVD
+603 YVVD
-613 NNLNGSTVEQA
+613 ADLNGSESA
-624 PCKVEDTSSKPFAL
+624 SIPCKVEDASSKPSAL
-638 KTKIVIHYN
+638 KTKIVIHYK
-647 QKNTNKGVYIWGL
+647 QKSGDNRHMGVYIWGL
-660 KDADGKEIKPAWHK
+660 KDAQGKEIDGAWHA

-685 TVEADGTYE
+685 TVDADGTYE
-694 GGKVGFIITTDP
+694 SGKVGFIITTDP
-706 GPNNSNW
+706 GSDNKNW
-713 HKDGDKDRKI
+713 NKDGDKDRYI

-737 GNENTFA
+737 GNADTFA

-766 RRTNKDYA
+766 RRTNKDYN
-774 GWNLWTWYSDKSG
+774 GWNLWTWYGSEKG
-787 VKQDFTAHDDFGKI
+787 IKQDFTASDDFGKI

-823 QGKDWVAKD
+823 QGNDWVTKD

-841 AKAINLSQ
+841 AKAITLSQ
-849 DGKTGNA
+849 NGEAGNA

-883 DITSFKEFTV
+883 DITSLNEFTV
-893 NVSGDPSEVKNGDVT
+893 NVSGDPSEVKKENVT
-908 VTDVTSKDAKNHTK
+908 ITDVTDKDANNHTK
-922 VDISQVAVVDNKIVI
+922 VDISQVAVVNNKIVI
-937 TAKNELDL
+937 TAKSDLDL
-945 KKMYEINIKGV
+945 KKMYEININGV

-964 VSTVK
+964 ASSAK

-991 AVVKDGS
+991 AVVKDGY

-1015 YSGTDE
+1015 YKSTAENADTDKE
-1021 NSAEAKAQDMKLESN
+1021 TAMKAEEHGVWYAKLD
-1036 NSVWSITTGDAKAG
+1036 GDQAG

-1084 FGGSMAT
+1084 FGKDTGN

-1096 ASFGKR
+1096 KSFGKR

-1122 GVREKNRGK
+1122 GVSKKNRGK
-1131 YLGVIEP
+1131 YLGVIES

-1173 AGDLG
+1173 AGGLG
-1178 YVATNDKNNP
+1178 YVDKNDKNNP

-1214 TRITELKKM
+1214 TRISELKKM
-1223 VEGLHKAGLRVI
+1223 VKGLHDAGLRVI

-1246 QKNAFGQTVPGY
+1246 EKNAFGQTVPGY

-1263 DDGSLTNGSGCGNDT
+1263 DDGSLSNKSGCGNDT

-1312 IDLETMKEVRE
+1312 IDLETIKEVRK
-1323 AVHAIDPNSIILGEG
+1323 AVYGIDKSSIILGEG

-1343 LPYGNRTIQPNAYK
+1343 LPYENRTIQPNAYK
-1357 LADNNGVAFFNDSFR
+1357 LTDNNGVAFFNDSFR
-1372 DAVKGKGDDDV
+1372 DAVKGQGDDDV

-1403 CQPGNSSCADRHYAN
+1403 CQPGNASCTGRRYAN

-1435 DKLKKSLPHESEENL
+1435 DKLQKANNSEL
-1450 KKRVMLANSLVMFAH
+1450 KKRVKLANSLVMFAH

-1477 RSKNSNAN
+1477 RSKNGNKN

-1525 DSTYSE
+1525 DSAYSDI
-1531 VNKNMH
+1531 NNNMH
-1537 WIKSSDGINAF
+1537 WIKSSEGINAF

-1559 IFNANDNATDVNIGK
+1559 IFNANNNESTVNIGK
-1574 GKYRVRIADGKANGN
+1574 GKYRVRIADGKAN
-1589 DESNWPEV
+1589 ESNVPEIT
-1597 SVDDNG
+1597 VDDSG
-1603 NYKVVALSTAV
+1603 NYKVAALSTAV
-1614 LVKDAEKNK
+1614 LVKDAEKK

-1646 VNGPVNPKPKPEP
+1646 VNGSVSPAPEP
-1659 EPGPQPQP
+1659 SPAPGPHPEPQPGPQPQP
-1667 APGPVTPTPQPPAP
+1667 GPGPVNPQPGPHPQPPAP
-1681 SPVPTPQPQPHP
+1681 
-1693 TPNPPAPAPKPGP
+1693 GP
-1706 VVPPTPQPAPAPGP
+1706 VVPTPAPGPHPQPGPQPAPVPTPAPGP
-1720 VTPAPAPGPVTPAPA
+1720 VTPAPTPSPAPA
-1735 PGPQPV
+1735 PQPQSSEHETPAK
-1741 PQPGSDSTPGDSGS
+1741 PDQTKPDQTKTETPTKQPAPA
-1755 GSQHGPQQPS
+1755 
-1765 VETHNPQQG
+1765 
-1774 STKSENPKQGNT
+1774 KSERSAPAKSEQSE
-1786 QPSVKNKPESA
+1786 PAKPAESA
-1797 PANKTQEHVNS
+1797 PA
-1808 EDTAKSENNGKT
+1808 
-1820 GKSESA
+1820 
-1826 ETHEN
+1826 
-1831 VGKSNNSTNAGKD
+1831 
-1844 ANAENTEKPA
+1844 P
-1854 QVENHTQKAETAA
+1854 AA
-1867 PVAPVAPAPSAPAP
+1867 PQ
-1881 EAPAT
+1881 T
-1886 VKQLKPELK
+1886 VQQLSPELK
-1895 GTLTVGSNDVATAGV
+1895 GTLSVGNNNLATAGV
-1910 VNNVSIHVVNS
+1910 VNSVRINVVNS
-1921 DFTERL
+1921 EFTERL
-1927 KKDGVVY
+1927 QRDGVVY
-1934 AYAYIYSTPRLLK
+1934 AYAYIYSSPRLLK
-1947 SANGSKYVTVRMVN
+1947 GADGSKFVTVRMVN
-1961 GVPQFDAMFPAGYS
+1961 GKPQFDAQFPAGYS
-1975 GKHTVVLVDEQGK
+1975 GKHTVVLIDDHGNQV
-1988 QLAWTEITVVNNAVN
+1988 AWTDITVLNNDIVKKS
-2003 QHAHE
+2003 QE
-2008 LSATGSSVAQ
+2008 LSATGSSIIQ
-2018 IAFIIAILLSV
+2018 IVFICAILLVV
-2029 AGAFSIKVRRSKHLS
+2029 ASASFIKVKRDK
-2044 RNY
+2044 NI

>member
-1 MSHRRHFA
+1 MQMVAHRHLA
-9 SKMVAVAASVAMLVT
+9 SKIVSMIAASAMLIT
-24 GFAVTGSAN
+24 GFAVVGNASAS
-33 AASESNENL
+33 SESSNSQSSNL

-54 QQNWKSIAEECK
+54 QQNWKSIAQECK

-71 EGVKYVQVSPPN
+71 EGVSYVQVSPPN
-83 EHVKGTQ
+83 EHVRGTQ
-90 WWTSYQPVSYKLHSK
+90 WWTSYQPVSYKLKSK
-105 LGTEAEFKNMITTC
+105 LGDKDGFKKMITTC
-119 NAANVGIIADA
+119 KDAGVGIIADA
-130 VINHMTGAGNKDTVG
+130 VINHMTGAGDTHTEG
-145 VGGSEYSAAKE
+145 VGGSQYSAK
-156 DFPDAGYKKEDFH
+156 DQSFPDAGYKKDDFH
-169 TATGNINNYH
+169 QDARNIEHYNN
-179 DANEVWTHRL
+179 AEEVWNRRL
-189 VGLLDLDTSKPH
+189 VGLLDLDTSKQN
-201 VQQVLGKYFAHLLEL
+201 VRETLGKYFAHLLKL

-237 KKAAADAAHTT
+237 KAEAAKQSGKNADE
-248 PDKIWWMQ
+248 IWWMQ
-256 ETIGDP
+256 ETIGDL
-262 SEAKEIQPDKHLKE
+262 SEAKEIQPDQHLNE

-297 NLKNITDGLVTSDKA
+297 NLKNITDGLVPSDKA

-345 LAYPYGNPNIYSGY
+345 LGYPYGNPNIYSGY
-359 RFENGHKDDGAPKA
+359 RFENGRKDDGAPGA
-373 TDISVPE
+373 TEDKVEDVDCSP
-380 VTCGANSKWQCTQ
+380 TTGWQCTQ

-404 FNAVNGAQVTD
+404 FNAVNGAQVTN
-415 WQESDNNNIAF
+415 WQDDGNNNIAF
-426 SREKKGFLAI
+426 SRAGKGFLAI
-436 NNTPNAKR
+436 NNTPNAKK
-444 VLYKTDLPNGEY
+444 VLYNTDLPDGEY
-456 CNVYA
+456 CNVYEA
-461 TGDCSKTVKVTDGNV
+461 GNCSKTVKVTDGKV

-489 VDAKADAASK
+489 VDALKNNIYDKVKSN
-499 TGPAR
+499 TAR

-513 DDVQDQSTTVYFNAK
+513 DDAKDQSTTVYFNAK
-528 NRSPKP
+528 NKAGNP

-540 YQISGDNWTVAP
+540 YQIGNGSWTAVP
-552 GLPMRKVCGD
+552 GRPMRKVCGD
-562 WFAKTITNRGGFKA
+562 WFARTIPNNGKQITA
-576 VFNNGIAKSDGSRD
+576 VFNDGGNN
-590 WYKVNGKNGDFTI
+590 WYNNNNNNQPK
-603 PANAKNYVVD
+603 ANFEIQAGSKTYVVD
-613 NNLNGSTVEQA
+613 ADLNGSESA
-624 PCKVEDTSSKPFAL
+624 SIPCKVEDTSSEPSAL
-638 KTKIVIHYN
+638 KTKIVIHYK
-647 QKNTNKGVYIWGL
+647 QKSGDNRHMGVYIWGL
-660 KDADGKEIKPAWHK
+660 KDADGKEIDGAWHE

-694 GGKVGFIITTDP
+694 SGKVGFIIVEDI
-706 GPNNSNW
+706 SNGW
-713 HKDGDKDRKI
+713 SDDKKDGGDRKI
-723 WQIEDGVGEAWVIS
+723 WQIEDGVGEAWVYGGDS
-737 GNENTFA
+737 NTFA
-744 EPPSEVAEKLNNIKT
+744 EPPSEVANKLNNIKT

-766 RRTNKDYA
+766 RRTNKDYN
-774 GWNLWTWYSDKSG
+774 GWNLWTWYGSNDG

-823 QGKDWVAKD
+823 QGNDWVYKD
-832 PGEGDRAIP
+832 PGEGDRPIP
-841 AKAINLSQ
+841 AKAITLSQ
-849 DGKTGNA
+849 DGQTGNA

-871 NVINTKANAINA
+871 NVINTKANAFNA

-893 NVSGDPSEVKNGDVT
+893 NVSGDPSEVKKENVT
-908 VTDVTSKDAKNHTK
+908 VTDVTSKDANSHKPI
-922 VDISQVAVVDNKIVI
+922 DISQVAVVDNRIVI

-964 VSTVK
+964 ASTVK

-981 KYAYAGDDLG
+981 KYAYTGDDLG
-991 AVVKDGS
+991 AVVNGNS

-1015 YSGTDE
+1015 YKSTDE
-1021 NSAEAKAQDMKLESN
+1021 KAQEDKTQDLTLGTEAGKLG
-1036 NSVWSITTGDAKAG
+1036 VWSITTGDAKAG

-1060 DGAVNNSPDPYAKA
+1060 DGTVNNSPDPYAKA

-1084 FGGSMAT
+1084 FGGNMAT
-1091 PVSRM
+1091 PVSRK
-1096 ASFGKR
+1096 ASFDKR

-1122 GVREKNRGK
+1122 GVDVAKRGK
-1131 YLGVIEP
+1131 YLGVIQS

-1173 AGDLG
+1173 DFKVD
-1178 YVATNDKNNP
+1178 YVEKNDKDNP

-1214 TRITELKKM
+1214 TRITELKQM
-1223 VEGLHKAGLRVI
+1223 VKGLHDAGLRVI

-1263 DDGSLTNGSGCGNDT
+1263 DDGSLSNRSGCGNDT

-1312 IDLETMKEVRE
+1312 IDLETIKEVRE

-1357 LADNNGVAFFNDSFR
+1357 LAENNGVAFFNDSFR
-1372 DAVKGKGDDDV
+1372 DAVKGQGDDGV
-1383 AGFVSGNRGSDNLVM
+1383 TGFVSGNRYSDNLVM

-1403 CQPGNSSCADRHYAN
+1403 CQPGNASCTGRRYAN

-1435 DKLKKSLPHESEENL
+1435 DKLKKSLPNETEENL

-1477 RSKNSNAN
+1477 RSKNGNAN

-1507 VEYFKA
+1507 VEYFKE

-1525 DSTYSE
+1525 DSEYSD

-1559 IFNANDNATDVNIGK
+1559 IFNANSSESTVNIGK
-1574 GKYRVRIADGKANGN
+1574 GKYRVRIADGKANS
-1589 DESNWPEV
+1589 DEV
-1597 SVDDNG
+1597 SKCPEITVDDNG
-1603 NYKVVALSTAV
+1603 NYKVSALSTAV
-1614 LVKDAEKNK
+1614 LVKDAEKKDDNPFANLKADDVLKYKMNPLDINK
-1623 DENSIDLEKVAEY
+1623 LKDKSK
-1636 KLHPADVSEL
+1636 P
-1646 VNGPVNPKPKPEP
+1646 GTQPGTQNPNPSAPGHGQTPGTVTPTP
-1659 EPGPQPQP
+1659 EPGPKP
-1667 APGPVTPTPQPPAP
+1667 APHPA
-1681 SPVPTPQPQPHP
+1681 
-1693 TPNPPAPAPKPGP
+1693 
-1706 VVPPTPQPAPAPGP
+1706 PAPAPGHGQTP
-1720 VTPAPAPGPVTPAPA
+1720 GQVTPAPAPSPSPTPQHNPSEHETPTKPGQTKPGQSKTETPAEHSAPA
-1735 PGPQPV
+1735 
-1741 PQPGSDSTPGDSGS
+1741 
-1755 GSQHGPQQPS
+1755 
-1765 VETHNPQQG
+1765 
-1774 STKSENPKQGNT
+1774 KSEQSETANSKQTRQDKQNHSA
-1786 QPSVKNKPESA
+1786 PAKPAESA
-1797 PANKTQEHVNS
+1797 PV
-1808 EDTAKSENNGKT
+1808 
-1820 GKSESA
+1820 
-1826 ETHEN
+1826 
-1831 VGKSNNSTNAGKD
+1831 
-1844 ANAENTEKPA
+1844 
-1854 QVENHTQKAETAA
+1854 
-1867 PVAPVAPAPSAPAP
+1867 PVAPR
-1881 EAPAT
+1881 T
-1886 VKQLKPELK
+1886 VQQLNPELK
-1895 GTLTVGSNDVATAGV
+1895 GTLSVGNNNVATAGV
-1910 VNNVSIHVVNS
+1910 VNSVKIKVVNS
-1921 DFTERL
+1921 EFTERL
-1927 KKDGVVY
+1927 KRDGVVY
-1934 AYAYIYSTPRLLK
+1934 AYAYIYSSPRLLK
-1947 SANGSKYVTVRMVN
+1947 GADGSKFVAVRMVN
-1961 GVPQFDAMFPAGYS
+1961 GKPQFDAQFPSGYS
-1975 GKHTVVLVDEQGK
+1975 GKHTVLLVDEHGK
-1988 QLAWTEITVVNNAVN
+1988 QLAWTDITVVNNSN
-2003 QHAHE
+2003 SIRDGFH
-2008 LSATGSSVAQ
+2008 LKTGSSVLTVFAVF
-2018 IAFIIAILLSV
+2018 IVLAFAAVIVRYKV
-2029 AGAFSIKVRRSKHLS
+2029 AFR
-2044 RNY
+2044 

>member
-1 MSHRRHFA
+1 MQMVAHRHLA
-9 SKMVAVAASVAMLVT
+9 SKIVSMIAASAMLIT
-24 GFAVTGSAN
+24 GFAVVGNASAS
-33 AASESNENL
+33 SESSNSQSSNL

-54 QQNWKSIAEECK
+54 QQNWKSIAQECK

-71 EGVKYVQVSPPN
+71 EGVSYVQVSPPN
-83 EHVKGTQ
+83 EHVRGTQ
-90 WWTSYQPVSYKLHSK
+90 WWTSYQPVSYKLKSK
-105 LGTEAEFKNMITTC
+105 LGDEDGFKKMITTC
-119 NAANVGIIADA
+119 NAAGVGIIADA
-130 VINHMTGAGNKDTVG
+130 VINHMTGAGDTHTEG
-145 VGGSEYSAAKE
+145 VGGSKYSAK
-156 DFPDAGYKKEDFH
+156 DQSFPDAGYKKDDFH
-169 TATGNINNYH
+169 KSTEDIKDYTNAE
-179 DANEVWTHRL
+179 EVWTHRL
-189 VGLLDLDTSKPH
+189 VGLLDLDTSKQN
-201 VQQVLGKYFAHLLEL
+201 VRETLGKYFAHLLEL

-237 KKAAADAAHTT
+237 KAEAAKQSGKNADE
-248 PDKIWWMQ
+248 IWWMQ

-262 SEAKEIQPDKHLKE
+262 SEAKGIQPDQHLNE

-297 NLKNITDGLVTSDKA
+297 NLKNITDGLVPSDKA

-345 LAYPYGNPNIYSGY
+345 LGYPYGNPNIYSGY
-359 RFENGHKDDGAPKA
+359 RFENGRKDDGAPGA
-373 TDISVPE
+373 TEDKVEDVDCSP
-380 VTCGANSKWQCTQ
+380 TTGWQCTQ

-404 FNAVNGAQVTD
+404 FNAVNGAQVTN
-415 WQESDNNNIAF
+415 WQDDGNNNIAF
-426 SREKKGFLAI
+426 SRAGKGFLAI
-436 NNTPNAKR
+436 NNTPNAKK
-444 VLYKTDLPNGEY
+444 VLYNTDLPNGDY
-456 CNVYA
+456 CNVYEA
-461 TGDCSKTVKVTDGNV
+461 GNCSKTVKVTDGKV

-489 VDAKADAASK
+489 VDAKADTASK
-499 TGPAR
+499 SGPAR

-540 YQISGDNWTVAP
+540 YQIGNDSWTAVP
-552 GLPMRKVCGD
+552 GRPMRKVCDD
-562 WFAKTITNRGGFKA
+562 WFARTIPNNGKQITA
-576 VFNNGIAKSDGSRD
+576 VFNDGGNN
-590 WYKVNGKNGDFTI
+590 WYNNNNNNQPK
-603 PANAKNYVVD
+603 ANFEIQAGSKTYVVD
-613 NNLNGSTVEQA
+613 ADLKGSESA
-624 PCKVEDTSSKPFAL
+624 NIPCKVEDTSSKPSAL
-638 KTKIVIHYN
+638 KTKIVIHYK
-647 QKNTNKGVYIWGL
+647 QKSNDNRNMGVYIWGL
-660 KDADGKEIKPAWHK
+660 KDADGKEIKGAWHA

-685 TVEADGTYE
+685 TVEADGIYE
-694 GGKVGFIITTDP
+694 SGKVGFIIVEDI
-706 GPNNSNW
+706 SNGW
-713 HKDGDKDRKI
+713 SDDKKDGGDRKI
-723 WQIEDGVGEAWVIS
+723 WQIEDGVGEAWVYGGDS
-737 GNENTFA
+737 NTFA
-744 EPPSEVAEKLNNIKT
+744 EPPSEVANKLNNIKT

-774 GWNLWTWYSDKSG
+774 GWNLWTWYGSEKG

-823 QGKDWVAKD
+823 QGNDWVYKD
-832 PGEGDRAIP
+832 PGEGDRPIP
-841 AKAINLSQ
+841 AKAITLSQ
-849 DGKTGNA
+849 DGNTGNA

-871 NVINTKANAINA
+871 NVINTKANAFNA

-893 NVSGDPSEVKNGDVT
+893 NVSGDPSEVKQDSVT
-908 VTDVTSKDAKNHTK
+908 VTDVTDSKKNQHKTI
-922 VDISQVAVVDNKIVI
+922 DISQVAVVDNRIVI

-964 VSTVK
+964 ASTVK

-981 KYAYAGDDLG
+981 KYAYIGDDLG
-991 AVVKDGS
+991 AVVNGNS

-1015 YSGTDE
+1015 YKSTDE
-1021 NSAEAKAQDMKLESN
+1021 KAQEDKTQDLTLGTEAGKLG
-1036 NSVWSITTGDAKAG
+1036 VWSITTGDAKAG

-1060 DGAVNNSPDPYAKA
+1060 DGTVNNSPDPYAKA

-1084 FGGSMAT
+1084 FGKDTGK
-1091 PVSRM
+1091 PVPRM
-1096 ASFGKR
+1096 ASFDKR

-1122 GVREKNRGK
+1122 GVDVAKRGK
-1131 YLGVIEP
+1131 YLGVIESG
-1138 DTKNGNKPTGLDYL
+1138 TKKDGKTTGFDYL

-1173 AGDLG
+1173 DLKVG
-1178 YVATNDKNNP
+1178 YVEKNDKNSP

-1214 TRITELKKM
+1214 TRITELKQM
-1223 VEGLHKAGLRVI
+1223 VKGLHDAGLRVI

-1263 DDGSLTNGSGCGNDT
+1263 DDGSLSNKSGCGNDT
-1278 ASERKMMRKYIVDSV
+1278 ASERKMMSKYIVDSV

-1312 IDLETMKEVRE
+1312 IDLETMSQVRK
-1323 AVHAIDPNSIILGEG
+1323 AVYDIDPNSIILGEG

-1357 LADNNGVAFFNDSFR
+1357 LAENNGIAFFNDSFR
-1372 DAVKGKGDDDV
+1372 DAVKGQGDKGV

-1403 CQPGNSSCADRHYAN
+1403 CQPGNSSCTGRRYAN

-1435 DKLKKSLPHESEENL
+1435 DKLKKSLPNETEENL

-1477 RSKNSNAN
+1477 RSKNGNAN

-1507 VEYFKA
+1507 VEYFKE

-1525 DSTYSE
+1525 DSEYSD

-1559 IFNANDNATDVNIGK
+1559 IFNANSSESTVNIGK
-1574 GKYRVRIADGKANGN
+1574 GKYRVRIADGKANS
-1589 DESNWPEV
+1589 DEV
-1597 SVDDNG
+1597 SKCPEITVDDNG
-1603 NYKVVALSTAV
+1603 NYKVSALSTAV
-1614 LVKDAEKNK
+1614 LVKDAEKKDDNPFANLKADDVLKYKMNPLDINKLK
-1623 DENSIDLEKVAEY
+1623 DESK
-1636 KLHPADVSEL
+1636 P
-1646 VNGPVNPKPKPEP
+1646 GTQPGTQNPNPS
-1659 EPGPQPQP
+1659 
-1667 APGPVTPTPQPPAP
+1667 APGHEQTPGTVTPTPQPPAP
-1681 SPVPTPQPQPHP
+1681 
-1693 TPNPPAPAPKPGP
+1693 GP
-1706 VVPPTPQPAPAPGP
+1706 VVPNPAPVPGREQTPGQVTPAPSPSPAPQPKPSDHETPDKPGQTKPGQTKTETPDEQPAPAKSKQHAQAK
-1720 VTPAPAPGPVTPAPA
+1720 PA
-1735 PGPQPV
+1735 
-1741 PQPGSDSTPGDSGS
+1741 
-1755 GSQHGPQQPS
+1755 
-1765 VETHNPQQG
+1765 
-1774 STKSENPKQGNT
+1774 
-1786 QPSVKNKPESA
+1786 ESA
-1797 PANKTQEHVNS
+1797 SVP
-1808 EDTAKSENNGKT
+1808 
-1820 GKSESA
+1820 
-1826 ETHEN
+1826 
-1831 VGKSNNSTNAGKD
+1831 
-1844 ANAENTEKPA
+1844 
-1854 QVENHTQKAETAA
+1854 AA
-1867 PVAPVAPAPSAPAP
+1867 PQ
-1881 EAPAT
+1881 T
-1886 VKQLKPELK
+1886 VQQLSPELK
-1895 GTLTVGSNDVATAGV
+1895 GTLSVGNNNVATAGV
-1910 VNNVSIHVVNS
+1910 VNSVRIKVVNS
-1921 DFTERL
+1921 EFTERL
-1927 KKDGVVY
+1927 KRDGVVY
-1934 AYAYIYSTPRLLK
+1934 AYAYIYSSPRLLK
-1947 SANGSKYVTVRMVN
+1947 GADGSKFVAVRMVN
-1961 GVPQFDAMFPAGYS
+1961 GKPQFDAQFPSGYS
-1975 GKHTVVLVDEQGK
+1975 GKHTVLLVDEHGK
-1988 QLAWTEITVVNNAVN
+1988 QLAWTDITVVNNSN
-2003 QHAHE
+2003 SRRDGFHLQ
-2008 LSATGSSVAQ
+2008 TGSSVLTVFAVF
-2018 IAFIIAILLSV
+2018 IVLAFAAVIVRYKV
-2029 AGAFSIKVRRSKHLS
+2029 AFR
-2044 RNY
+2044 

>member
-1 MSHRRHFA
+1 MQMVTHRHLA
-9 SKMVAVAASVAMLVT
+9 SKIVSMIAASAMLIT
-24 GFAVTGSAN
+24 GFAVVGNASA
-33 AASESNENL
+33 SSKSSNPQSSNL

-54 QQNWKSIAEECK
+54 QQNWKSIAQEC
-66 TTYGP
+66 TNTYGP

-83 EHVKGTQ
+83 EHVKGKQ
-90 WWTSYQPVSYKLHSK
+90 WWTSYQPVSYKLKSK
-105 LGTEAEFKNMITTC
+105 LGDEYGFKKMITAC
-119 NAANVGIIADA
+119 NAAGVGIIADA
-130 VINHMTGAGNKDTVG
+130 VINHMTGAGDTHTEG
-145 VGGSEYSAAKE
+145 VGGSKYSAK
-156 DFPDAGYKKEDFH
+156 DQSFPDAGYKKDDFH
-169 TATGNINNYH
+169 QDARNIEHYNN
-179 DANEVWTHRL
+179 AEEVWNRRL
-189 VGLLDLDTSKPH
+189 VGLLDLDTSKQN
-201 VQQVLGKYFAHLLEL
+201 VRETLGKYFAHLLEL

-228 ISPTDMAAI
+228 ISQTDMAAI
-237 KKAAADAAHTT
+237 KAEAAKQSGKNADE
-248 PDKIWWMQ
+248 IWWMQ

-262 SEAKEIQPDKHLKE
+262 SEAKGIQPDQHLNE

-297 NLKNITDGLVTSDKA
+297 NLKNITDGLVSSDKA

-345 LAYPYGNPNIYSGY
+345 LGYPYGNPNIYSGY
-359 RFENGHKDDGAPKA
+359 RFENGRKDDGAPGA
-373 TDISVPE
+373 TEDKVEDVDCSP
-380 VTCGANSKWQCTQ
+380 TTGWQCTQ

-404 FNAVNGAQVTD
+404 FNAVNGAQVTN
-415 WQESDNNNIAF
+415 WQDDGNNNIAF
-426 SREKKGFLAI
+426 SRAGKGFLAI
-436 NNTPNAKR
+436 NNTPNAKK

-456 CNVYA
+456 CNVYEV
-461 TGDCSKTVKVTDGNV
+461 GNCSKTVKVIDGKV

-489 VDAKADAASK
+489 VDAKVDTTSK
-499 TGPAR
+499 DGPAR

-540 YQISGDNWTVAP
+540 YQIGNDSWTAVP
-552 GLPMRKVCGD
+552 GRPMRKVCDG
-562 WFAKTITNRGGFKA
+562 WFARTIPNNGKQITA
-576 VFNNGIAKSDGSRD
+576 VFNDGGDKWYHLNNSNNG
-590 WYKVNGKNGDFTI
+590 NFTI
-603 PANAKNYVVD
+603 PAGAKNYVID
-613 NNLNGSTVEQA
+613 ADLNGSESA
-624 PCKVEDTSSKPFAL
+624 SIPCKVEDTSSKPSAL
-638 KTKIVIHYN
+638 KTKIVIHYK
-647 QKNTNKGVYIWGL
+647 QKSGDNRHMGVYIWGL
-660 KDADGKEIKPAWHK
+660 KDAQGKEIDGAWHA

-694 GGKVGFIITTDP
+694 SGKVGFIITTNP
-706 GPNNSNW
+706 GSDNKNW

-737 GNENTFA
+737 GNEDTFA
-744 EPPSEVAEKLNNIKT
+744 EPPSEVAEKLNKIQT

-774 GWNLWTWYSDKSG
+774 GWNLWTWYGSEKG
-787 VKQDFTAHDDFGKI
+787 VKQDFTASDDFGKI

-823 QGKDWVAKD
+823 QGNDWVYKD
-832 PGEGDRAIP
+832 PGEGDRPIP
-841 AKAINLSQ
+841 AKAITLSQ
-849 DGKTGNA
+849 DGNTGNA

-871 NVINTKANAINA
+871 NVINTKANAFDA

-908 VTDVTSKDAKNHTK
+908 VTDVTDKDAKNHTK
-922 VDISQVAVVDNKIVI
+922 VDISQVAVVNNKIVI

-964 VSTVK
+964 ASSAK

-981 KYAYAGDDLG
+981 KYAYIGDDLG

-1015 YSGTDE
+1015 YKSTDE
-1021 NSAEAKAQDMKLESN
+1021 KAQEDKTQDMTFGTEAGKLG
-1036 NSVWSITTGDAKAG
+1036 VWSITTGDAKAG

-1060 DGAVNNSPDPYAKA
+1060 DGTVNNSPDPYAKA

-1084 FGGSMAT
+1084 FGKDTGK
-1091 PVSRM
+1091 PVPRM
-1096 ASFGKR
+1096 ASFDKR

-1107 IAEMNIRDFSIHESS
+1107 IAEMNIRDFSIHKSS
-1122 GVREKNRGK
+1122 GVSENNRGK
-1131 YLGVIEP
+1131 YLGVIQSGA
-1138 DTKNGNKPTGLDYL
+1138 KNGSNPTGFDYL
-1152 KSLGITHVQIMP
+1152 KSLEITHVQIMP

-1173 AGDLG
+1173 AGDLS
-1178 YVATNDKNNP
+1178 YVATNDKNSP

-1214 TRITELKKM
+1214 TRITELKQM
-1223 VEGLHKAGLRVI
+1223 VKGLHDAGLRVI

-1263 DDGSLTNGSGCGNDT
+1263 DDGSLSNRSGCGNDT

-1343 LPYGNRTIQPNAYK
+1343 LPYENRTIQPNAYK
-1357 LADNNGVAFFNDSFR
+1357 LAENNGVAFFNDSFR
-1372 DAVKGKGDDDV
+1372 DAVKGQGDDDV
-1383 AGFVSGNRGSDNLVM
+1383 TGFVSGNRYSDNLVM

-1403 CQPGNSSCADRHYAN
+1403 CQPGNSSCTGRRYAN

-1435 DKLKKSLPHESEENL
+1435 DKLKKSLPNETEENL

-1485 SYNAGDGDNSVKWDL
+1485 SYNAGDGDNSVKWNL

-1507 VEYFKA
+1507 VEYFKE

-1525 DSTYSE
+1525 DSEYSD

-1559 IFNANDNATDVNIGK
+1559 IFNANSSESTVNIGK
-1574 GKYRVRIADGKANGN
+1574 GKYRVRIADGKANS
-1589 DESNWPEV
+1589 DEV
-1597 SVDDNG
+1597 SKCPEITVDDNG
-1603 NYKVVALSTAV
+1603 NYKVSALSTAV
-1614 LVKDAEKNK
+1614 LVKDAEKKDDNPFANLKADDVLKYKMNPLDINKLK
-1623 DENSIDLEKVAEY
+1623 DESK
-1636 KLHPADVSEL
+1636 P
-1646 VNGPVNPKPKPEP
+1646 GTQPGTQNPNPST
-1659 EPGPQPQP
+1659 PGHEQT
-1667 APGPVTPTPQPPAP
+1667 PGTVTPTPQPPAP
-1681 SPVPTPQPQPHP
+1681 
-1693 TPNPPAPAPKPGP
+1693 GP
-1706 VVPPTPQPAPAPGP
+1706 VVPNPAPAPGREQTP
-1720 VTPAPAPGPVTPAPA
+1720 GQVMPAPSPSPAPQPKPSDHETPTKPGQTKTETPDEQPAPAK
-1735 PGPQPV
+1735 
-1741 PQPGSDSTPGDSGS
+1741 SK
-1755 GSQHGPQQPS
+1755 QHAQA
-1765 VETHNPQQG
+1765 
-1774 STKSENPKQGNT
+1774 
-1786 QPSVKNKPESA
+1786 KPE
-1797 PANKTQEHVNS
+1797 
-1808 EDTAKSENNGKT
+1808 
-1820 GKSESA
+1820 ESA
-1826 ETHEN
+1826 S
-1831 VGKSNNSTNAGKD
+1831 V
-1844 ANAENTEKPA
+1844 P
-1854 QVENHTQKAETAA
+1854 AA
-1867 PVAPVAPAPSAPAP
+1867 PQ
-1881 EAPAT
+1881 T
-1886 VKQLKPELK
+1886 VQQLSPELK
-1895 GTLTVGSNDVATAGV
+1895 GTLSVGNNNVATAGV
-1910 VNNVSIHVVNS
+1910 VNSVRIKVVNS
-1921 DFTERL
+1921 EFTERL
-1927 KKDGVVY
+1927 KRDGVVY
-1934 AYAYIYSTPRLLK
+1934 AYAYIYSSPRLLK
-1947 SANGSKYVTVRMVN
+1947 GADGSKFVAVRMVN
-1961 GVPQFDAMFPAGYS
+1961 GKPQFDAQFPSGYS
-1975 GKHTVVLVDEQGK
+1975 GKHTVLLVDEHGK
-1988 QLAWTEITVVNNAVN
+1988 QLAWTDITVVNNSN
-2003 QHAHE
+2003 SRRNGFHLQ
-2008 LSATGSSVAQ
+2008 TGSSVLTVFAVF
-2018 IAFIIAILLSV
+2018 IVLAFAAVIVRYKV
-2029 AGAFSIKVRRSKHLS
+2029 AFR
-2044 RNY
+2044 

>member
-1 MSHRRHFA
+1 MQMVAHRRLA
-9 SKMVAVAASVAMLVT
+9 SKIVSMIAASAMLIT
-24 GFAVTGSAN
+24 GFAVVGNASAS
-33 AASESNENL
+33 SESSNPQSSNL

-54 QQNWKSIAEECK
+54 QQNWKSIAQEC
-66 TTYGP
+66 TNTYGP

-90 WWTSYQPVSYKLHSK
+90 WWTSYQPVSYKLKSK
-105 LGTEAEFKNMITTC
+105 LGDEDGFKKMITAC
-119 NAANVGIIADA
+119 NTAGVGIIADA
-130 VINHMTGAGNKDTVG
+130 VINHMTGAGDTHTEG
-145 VGGSEYSAAKE
+145 VGGSKYSAK
-156 DFPDAGYKKEDFH
+156 DQSFPDAGYKKDDFH
-169 TATGNINNYH
+169 QDASNIEHYNN
-179 DANEVWTHRL
+179 AEEVWNRRL
-189 VGLLDLDTSKPH
+189 VGLLDLDTSKQN
-201 VQQVLGKYFAHLLEL
+201 VRETLGKYFAHLLEL

-228 ISPTDMAAI
+228 ISPIDMAAI
-237 KKAAADAAHTT
+237 KAEAARASGKSAND
-248 PDKIWWMQ
+248 IWWMQ
-256 ETIGDP
+256 ETIGDS
-262 SEAKEIQPDKHLKE
+262 SEAKEIQPDQHLKE
-276 GEVNEFQ
+276 GDVNEFQ
-283 YSYRLKS
+283 YSYRLKN

-297 NLKNITDGLVTSDKA
+297 NLKNITDGLVPSDKA

-345 LAYPYGNPNIYSGY
+345 LGYPYGNPNIYSGY
-359 RFENGHKDDGAPKA
+359 RFENGHKDDGAPNA
-373 TDISVPE
+373 TDTSVPD

-393 RWTSIRGMIGF
+393 RWTSIRGMVGF
-404 FNAVNGAQVTD
+404 FKAVNGAQVTN
-415 WQESDNNNIAF
+415 WQDDGNNNIAF
-426 SREKKGFLAI
+426 SRAGKGFLAI

-444 VLYKTDLPNGEY
+444 VLYNTDLPSGEY
-456 CNVYA
+456 CNVYEA
-461 TGDCSKTVKVTDGNV
+461 GNCSKTVKVIDGKV

-489 VDAKADAASK
+489 VDAKADSASK
-499 TGPAR
+499 AGPVR

-552 GLPMRKVCGD
+552 GLPMRKVCND
-562 WFAKTITNRGGFKA
+562 WFAKTITNRGEFKA

-590 WYKVNGKNGDFTI
+590 WYHVNGHNDGDFII
-603 PANAKNYVVD
+603 PANAKNYVI
-613 NNLNGSTVEQA
+613 NENLGGSADVSNV
-624 PCKVEDTSSKPFAL
+624 PCKAESSKPSAL
-638 KTKIVIHYN
+638 KTKIVIHYKQRSGDN
-647 QKNTNKGVYIWGL
+647 RHMGVYMWGL
-660 KDADGKEIKPAWHK
+660 KDAQGKEINGAWHA

-685 TVEADGTYE
+685 TVEAEGTYE
-694 GGKVGFIITTDP
+694 SGKVGFIIVEDI
-706 GPNNSNW
+706 SNGW
-713 HKDGDKDRKI
+713 SDDKKDGGDRKI
-723 WQIEDGVGEAWVIS
+723 WQIEDGVGEAWVYGGDS
-737 GNENTFA
+737 NTFA
-744 EPPSEVAEKLNNIKT
+744 EPPSEVANKLNNIKT

-774 GWNLWTWYSDKSG
+774 GWNLWTWYGSEKG
-787 VKQDFTAHDDFGKI
+787 VKRDFTASDDFGKI
-801 AEYTFHNDSGVKDPK
+801 AEYTFHNDSGIKDPK

-832 PGEGDRAIP
+832 PGEGDRSIP
-841 AKAINLSQ
+841 AKAITLSQ
-849 DGKTGNA
+849 DGQTGNA
-856 EIWLMQGDSRVYLSP
+856 EIWLMQGDGRVYLSP
-871 NVINTKANAINA
+871 NVIILRANAFSA
-883 DITSFKEFTV
+883 DITSLKEFTV
-893 NVSGDPSEVKNGDVT
+893 NVSGDPSEVKQDSVT
-908 VTDVTSKDAKNHTK
+908 VTDVTDKDAKNHTK
-922 VDISQVAVVDNKIVI
+922 IDISQVAVVNNKIVI
-937 TAKNELDL
+937 TAKSDLDL
-945 KKMYEINIKGV
+945 KKMYEISITGV
-956 GGMPKTVS
+956 DGMPKTVS
-964 VSTVK
+964 ASSAK

-1015 YSGTDE
+1015 YKSTDE
-1021 NSAEAKAQDMKLESN
+1021 KAQEDKTQDLTLGTEAGKLG
-1036 NSVWSITTGDAKAG
+1036 VWSITTDDAKAG

-1060 DGAVNNSPDPYAKA
+1060 DGTVNNSPDPYAKA

-1084 FGGSMAT
+1084 FGGNMSK
-1091 PVSRM
+1091 PVDRM
-1096 ASFGKR
+1096 ASFAKR

-1122 GVREKNRGK
+1122 GVSEKKRGK
-1131 YLGVIEP
+1131 YLGVIES
-1138 DTKNGNKPTGLDYL
+1138 DAKKDGKPTGFDYL

-1173 AGDLG
+1173 AGDLS
-1178 YVATNDKNNP
+1178 YVDTNSKDKP

-1214 TRITELKKM
+1214 TRIAELKQM
-1223 VEGLHKAGLRVI
+1223 VDGLHKAGLRVI

-1246 QKNAFGQTVPGY
+1246 EKNAFGQTVPGY

-1263 DDGSLTNGSGCGNDT
+1263 DDGSLSNRSGCGNDT

-1323 AVHAIDPNSIILGEG
+1323 AVHGIDPNSIILGEG

-1343 LPYGNRTIQPNAYK
+1343 LPYANRTIQPNAYK

-1372 DAVKGKGDDDV
+1372 DAVKGQGDDGV

-1403 CQPGNSSCADRHYAN
+1403 CQPGNASCTGRRYAN

-1435 DKLKKSLPHESEENL
+1435 DKLKKSLPNETEENL

-1500 VNKNSDA
+1500 VKTNEDA

-1525 DSTYSE
+1525 DSEYSD

-1548 SVDSNNKTYVF
+1548 SVDSNNKMYVF
-1559 IFNANDNATDVNIGK
+1559 IFNANSNESTVNIGK
-1574 GKYRVRIADGKANGN
+1574 GKYRVRIADGKANSN
-1589 DESNWPEV
+1589 DESMCPEAL
-1597 SVDDNG
+1597 VDDNG
-1603 NYKVVALSTAV
+1603 NYKVSALSTSV
-1614 LVKDAEKNK
+1614 LVKDAEKKNDNPFANLKAEDVLKYKMNPLDINKLK
-1623 DENSIDLEKVAEY
+1623 DESQ
-1636 KLHPADVSEL
+1636 
-1646 VNGPVNPKPKPEP
+1646 
-1659 EPGPQPQP
+1659 PG
-1667 APGPVTPTPQPPAP
+1667 
-1681 SPVPTPQPQPHP
+1681 
-1693 TPNPPAPAPKPGP
+1693 PGP
-1706 VVPPTPQPAPAPGP
+1706 VVPNPAPAPGP
-1720 VTPAPAPGPVTPAPA
+1720 HPQPSPQPAPVPTPTPTPGETHPGTHEPNPSTPGHEQTPGQVTPAPAPSPSPAPQPKPSDHETPDEQPAPA
-1735 PGPQPV
+1735 K
-1741 PQPGSDSTPGDSGS
+1741 SK
-1755 GSQHGPQQPS
+1755 QHAQA
-1765 VETHNPQQG
+1765 
-1774 STKSENPKQGNT
+1774 
-1786 QPSVKNKPESA
+1786 KPAESA
-1797 PANKTQEHVNS
+1797 SVP
-1808 EDTAKSENNGKT
+1808 
-1820 GKSESA
+1820 
-1826 ETHEN
+1826 
-1831 VGKSNNSTNAGKD
+1831 
-1844 ANAENTEKPA
+1844 
-1854 QVENHTQKAETAA
+1854 AA
-1867 PVAPVAPAPSAPAP
+1867 PQ
-1881 EAPAT
+1881 T
-1886 VKQLKPELK
+1886 VQQLSPELK
-1895 GTLTVGSNDVATAGV
+1895 GTLSVGNNNVATAGV
-1910 VNNVSIHVVNS
+1910 VNSVRIKVVNS
-1921 DFTERL
+1921 EFTERL
-1927 KKDGVVY
+1927 KRDGVVY
-1934 AYAYIYSTPRLLK
+1934 AYAYIYSSPRLLK
-1947 SANGSKYVTVRMVN
+1947 GADGSKFVTVRMVN
-1961 GVPQFDAMFPAGYS
+1961 GKPQFNAMFPSGYS
-1975 GKHTVVLVDEQGK
+1975 GKHTVLLVDEHGK
-1988 QLAWTEITVVNNAVN
+1988 QLAWTDITVVNNSN
-2003 QHAHE
+2003 SRRDGFHLQ
-2008 LSATGSSVAQ
+2008 TGSSVLTVFAVF
-2018 IAFIIAILLSV
+2018 IALAFAAAITRYKV
-2029 AGAFSIKVRRSKHLS
+2029 AFR
-2044 RNY
+2044 

>member
-1 MSHRRHFA
+1 MQMVAHRHLA
-9 SKMVAVAASVAMLVT
+9 SKIVSMIAASAMLIT
-24 GFAVTGSAN
+24 GFAVVGNASAS
-33 AASESNENL
+33 SESSNSQSSNL

-54 QQNWKSIAEECK
+54 QQNWKSIAQECK

-71 EGVKYVQVSPPN
+71 EGVSYVQVSPPN
-83 EHVKGTQ
+83 EHVSGTQ
-90 WWTSYQPVSYKLHSK
+90 WWTSYQPVSYKLKSK
-105 LGTEAEFKNMITTC
+105 LGDEYGFKKMITAC
-119 NAANVGIIADA
+119 NAAGVGIIADA
-130 VINHMTGAGNKDTVG
+130 VINHMTGAGDTHTEG
-145 VGGSEYSAAKE
+145 VGGSKYSAK
-156 DFPDAGYKKEDFH
+156 DQSFPDAGYKKDDFH
-169 TATGNINNYH
+169 QDARNIEHYNN
-179 DANEVWTHRL
+179 AEEVWNRRL
-189 VGLLDLDTSKPH
+189 VGLLDLDTSKQN
-201 VQQVLGKYFAHLLEL
+201 VRETLGKYFAHLLEL

-237 KKAAADAAHTT
+237 KAEAAKQSGKNADE
-248 PDKIWWMQ
+248 IWWMQ

-262 SEAKEIQPDKHLKE
+262 SEAKGIQPDQHLNE

-297 NLKNITDGLVTSDKA
+297 NLKNITNGLVPSDKA

-345 LAYPYGNPNIYSGY
+345 LGYPYGNPNIYSGY
-359 RFENGHKDDGAPKA
+359 RFENGRKDDGAPGA
-373 TDISVPE
+373 TEDKVEDVDCSP
-380 VTCGANSKWQCTQ
+380 TTGWQCTQ
-393 RWTSIRGMIGF
+393 RWTSIRGMVGF
-404 FNAVNGAQVTD
+404 FKAVNGAQVTN
-415 WQESDNNNIAF
+415 WQDDGNNNIAF
-426 SREKKGFLAI
+426 SRAGKGFLAI
-436 NNTPNAKR
+436 NNTPNAKK
-444 VLYKTDLPNGEY
+444 VLYKTDLPDGEY
-456 CNVYA
+456 CNVYEA
-461 TGDCSKTVKVTDGNV
+461 GNCSKTVKVTDGKV

-489 VDAKADAASK
+489 VDALKNNIYDKVKSN
-499 TGPAR
+499 TAR

-513 DDVQDQSTTVYFNAK
+513 DDAKDQSTTVYFNAK
-528 NRSPKP
+528 NKAGNP

-540 YQISGDNWTVAP
+540 YQIGNGSWTAVP
-552 GLPMRKVCGD
+552 GRPMRKVCGD
-562 WFAKTITNRGGFKA
+562 WFARTIPNNGKQITA
-576 VFNNGIAKSDGSRD
+576 VFNDGGNN
-590 WYKVNGKNGDFTI
+590 WYNNNNNNQPK
-603 PANAKNYVVD
+603 ANFEIQAGSKTYVVD
-613 NNLNGSTVEQA
+613 ADLNGSESA
-624 PCKVEDTSSKPFAL
+624 SIPCKVEDTSSEPSAL
-638 KTKIVIHYN
+638 KTKIVIHYK
-647 QKNTNKGVYIWGL
+647 QKSGDNRHMGVYIWGL
-660 KDADGKEIKPAWHK
+660 KDADGKEIDGAWHE

-694 GGKVGFIITTDP
+694 SGKVGFIIVEDI
-706 GPNNSNW
+706 SNGW
-713 HKDGDKDRKI
+713 SDDKKDGGDRKI
-723 WQIEDGVGEAWVIS
+723 WQIEDGVGEAWVYGGDS
-737 GNENTFA
+737 NTFA
-744 EPPSEVAEKLNNIKT
+744 EPPSEVANKLNNIKT

-766 RRTNKDYA
+766 RRTNKDYN
-774 GWNLWTWYSDKSG
+774 GWNLWTWYGSNDG

-823 QGKDWVAKD
+823 QGNDWVYKD
-832 PGEGDRAIP
+832 PGEGDRPIP
-841 AKAINLSQ
+841 AKAITLSQ
-849 DGKTGNA
+849 DGQTGNA

-871 NVINTKANAINA
+871 NVINTKANAFNA

-893 NVSGDPSEVKNGDVT
+893 NVSGDPSEVKKENVT
-908 VTDVTSKDAKNHTK
+908 VTDVTSKDANSHKPI
-922 VDISQVAVVDNKIVI
+922 DISQVAVVDNRIVI

-964 VSTVK
+964 ASTVK

-981 KYAYAGDDLG
+981 KYAYTGDDLG
-991 AVVKDGS
+991 AVVNGNS

-1015 YSGTDE
+1015 YKSTDE
-1021 NSAEAKAQDMKLESN
+1021 KAQEDKTQDLTLGTEAGKLG
-1036 NSVWSITTGDAKAG
+1036 VWSITTGDAKAG

-1060 DGAVNNSPDPYAKA
+1060 DGTVNNSPDPYAKA

-1084 FGGSMAT
+1084 FGGNMAT
-1091 PVSRM
+1091 PVSRK
-1096 ASFGKR
+1096 ASFDKR

-1122 GVREKNRGK
+1122 GVDVAKRGK
-1131 YLGVIEP
+1131 YLGVIQS

-1173 AGDLG
+1173 DFKVD
-1178 YVATNDKNNP
+1178 YVEKNDKDNP

-1214 TRITELKKM
+1214 TRITELKQM
-1223 VEGLHKAGLRVI
+1223 VKGLHDAGLRVI

-1263 DDGSLTNGSGCGNDT
+1263 DDGSLSNRSGCGNDT

-1312 IDLETMKEVRE
+1312 IDLETIKEVRE

-1357 LADNNGVAFFNDSFR
+1357 LAENNGVAFFNDSFR
-1372 DAVKGKGDDDV
+1372 DAVKGQGDDGV
-1383 AGFVSGNRGSDNLVM
+1383 TGFVSGNRYSDNLVM

-1403 CQPGNSSCADRHYAN
+1403 CQPGNASCTGRRYAN

-1435 DKLKKSLPHESEENL
+1435 DKLKKSLPNETEENL

-1477 RSKNSNAN
+1477 RSKNGNAN

-1507 VEYFKA
+1507 VEYFKE

-1525 DSTYSE
+1525 DSEYSD

-1548 SVDSNNKTYVF
+1548 SVDSNNKTYVV
-1559 IFNANDNATDVNIGK
+1559 IFNANSSESTVNIGK
-1574 GKYRVRIADGKANGN
+1574 GKYRVRIADGKANS
-1589 DESNWPEV
+1589 DEV
-1597 SVDDNG
+1597 SKCPEITVDDNG
-1603 NYKVVALSTAV
+1603 NYKVSALSTAV
-1614 LVKDAEKNK
+1614 LVKDAEKKDDNPFANLKADDVLKYKMNPLDINK
-1623 DENSIDLEKVAEY
+1623 LKDKSK
-1636 KLHPADVSEL
+1636 P
-1646 VNGPVNPKPKPEP
+1646 GTQPGTQNPNPSAPGHGQTPGTVTPTP
-1659 EPGPQPQP
+1659 EPGPKP
-1667 APGPVTPTPQPPAP
+1667 APHPA
-1681 SPVPTPQPQPHP
+1681 
-1693 TPNPPAPAPKPGP
+1693 
-1706 VVPPTPQPAPAPGP
+1706 PAPAPGHGQTP
-1720 VTPAPAPGPVTPAPA
+1720 GQVTPAPAPSPSPTPQHNPSEHETPTKPGQTKPGQSKTETPAEHSAPA
-1735 PGPQPV
+1735 
-1741 PQPGSDSTPGDSGS
+1741 
-1755 GSQHGPQQPS
+1755 
-1765 VETHNPQQG
+1765 
-1774 STKSENPKQGNT
+1774 KSEQSETANSKQTRQDKQNHSA
-1786 QPSVKNKPESA
+1786 PAKPAESA
-1797 PANKTQEHVNS
+1797 PV
-1808 EDTAKSENNGKT
+1808 
-1820 GKSESA
+1820 
-1826 ETHEN
+1826 
-1831 VGKSNNSTNAGKD
+1831 
-1844 ANAENTEKPA
+1844 
-1854 QVENHTQKAETAA
+1854 
-1867 PVAPVAPAPSAPAP
+1867 PVAPR
-1881 EAPAT
+1881 T
-1886 VKQLKPELK
+1886 VQQLNPELK
-1895 GTLTVGSNDVATAGV
+1895 GTLSVGNNNVATAGV
-1910 VNNVSIHVVNS
+1910 VNSVKIKVVNS
-1921 DFTERL
+1921 EFTERL
-1927 KKDGVVY
+1927 KRDGVVY
-1934 AYAYIYSTPRLLK
+1934 AYAYIYSSPRLLK
-1947 SANGSKYVTVRMVN
+1947 GADGSKFVAVRMVN
-1961 GVPQFDAMFPAGYS
+1961 GKPQFDAQFPSGYS
-1975 GKHTVVLVDEQGK
+1975 GKHTVLLVDEHGK
-1988 QLAWTEITVVNNAVN
+1988 QLAWTDITVVNNSN
-2003 QHAHE
+2003 SIRDGFH
-2008 LSATGSSVAQ
+2008 LKTGSSVLTVFAVF
-2018 IAFIIAILLSV
+2018 IVLAFAAVIVRYKV
-2029 AGAFSIKVRRSKHLS
+2029 AFR
-2044 RNY
+2044 

>member
-1 MSHRRHFA
+1 MQMVAHRHLA
-9 SKMVAVAASVAMLVT
+9 SKIVSMIAASAMLIT
-24 GFAVTGSAN
+24 GFAVVGNASAS
-33 AASESNENL
+33 SESSNSQSSNL

-54 QQNWKSIAEECK
+54 QQNWKSIAQECK

-71 EGVKYVQVSPPN
+71 EGVSYVQVSPPN
-83 EHVKGTQ
+83 EHVSGTQ
-90 WWTSYQPVSYKLHSK
+90 WWTSYQPVSYKLKSK
-105 LGTEAEFKNMITTC
+105 LGDEYGFKKMITAC
-119 NAANVGIIADA
+119 NAAGVGIIADA
-130 VINHMTGAGNKDTVG
+130 VINHMTGAGDTHTEG
-145 VGGSEYSAAKE
+145 VGGSKYSAK
-156 DFPDAGYKKEDFH
+156 DQSFPDAGYKKDDFH
-169 TATGNINNYH
+169 QDARNIEHYNN
-179 DANEVWTHRL
+179 AEEVWNRRL
-189 VGLLDLDTSKPH
+189 VGLLDLDTSKQN
-201 VQQVLGKYFAHLLEL
+201 VRETLGKYFAHLLEL

-237 KKAAADAAHTT
+237 KAEAAKQSGKNADE
-248 PDKIWWMQ
+248 IWWMQ

-262 SEAKEIQPDKHLKE
+262 SEAKGIQPDQHLNE

-297 NLKNITDGLVTSDKA
+297 NLKNITDGLVPSDKA

-345 LAYPYGNPNIYSGY
+345 LGYPYGNPNIYSGY
-359 RFENGHKDDGAPKA
+359 RFENGRKDDGAPGA
-373 TDISVPE
+373 TEDKVEDVDCSP
-380 VTCGANSKWQCTQ
+380 TTGWQCTQ

-404 FNAVNGAQVTD
+404 FNAVNGAQVTN
-415 WQESDNNNIAF
+415 WQDDGNNNIAF
-426 SREKKGFLAI
+426 SRAGKGFLAI
-436 NNTPNAKR
+436 NNTPNAKK
-444 VLYKTDLPNGEY
+444 VLYNTDLPNGDY
-456 CNVYA
+456 CNVYEA
-461 TGDCSKTVKVTDGNV
+461 GNCSKTVKVTDGKV

-489 VDAKADAASK
+489 VDAKADTASK
-499 TGPAR
+499 SGPAR

-540 YQISGDNWTVAP
+540 YQIGNDSWTAVP
-552 GLPMRKVCGD
+552 GRPMRKVCDD
-562 WFAKTITNRGGFKA
+562 WFARTIPNNGKQITA
-576 VFNNGIAKSDGSRD
+576 VFNDGGNN
-590 WYKVNGKNGDFTI
+590 WYNNNNNNQPK
-603 PANAKNYVVD
+603 ANFEIQAGSKTYVVD
-613 NNLNGSTVEQA
+613 ADLKGSESA
-624 PCKVEDTSSKPFAL
+624 NIPCKVEDTSSKPSAL
-638 KTKIVIHYN
+638 KTKIVIHYK
-647 QKNTNKGVYIWGL
+647 QKSNDNRNMGVYIWGL
-660 KDADGKEIKPAWHK
+660 KDADGKEIKGAWHA

-685 TVEADGTYE
+685 TVEADGIYE
-694 GGKVGFIITTDP
+694 SGKVGFIIVEDI
-706 GPNNSNW
+706 SNGW
-713 HKDGDKDRKI
+713 SDDKKDGGDRKI
-723 WQIEDGVGEAWVIS
+723 WQIEDGVGEAWVYGGDS
-737 GNENTFA
+737 NTFA
-744 EPPSEVAEKLNNIKT
+744 EPPSEVANKLNNIKT

-774 GWNLWTWYSDKSG
+774 GWNLWTWYGSEKG

-823 QGKDWVAKD
+823 QGNDWVYKD
-832 PGEGDRAIP
+832 PGEGDRPIP
-841 AKAINLSQ
+841 AKAITLSQ
-849 DGKTGNA
+849 DGNTGNA

-871 NVINTKANAINA
+871 NVINTKANAFDA

-908 VTDVTSKDAKNHTK
+908 VTDVTDSKKNQHKTI
-922 VDISQVAVVDNKIVI
+922 DISQVAVVDNRIVI

-964 VSTVK
+964 ASTVK

-981 KYAYAGDDLG
+981 KYAYIGDDLG

-1015 YSGTDE
+1015 YKSTDE
-1021 NSAEAKAQDMKLESN
+1021 KAQEDKTQDLTLGTEAGKLG
-1036 NSVWSITTGDAKAG
+1036 VWSITTSDAKVG

-1060 DGAVNNSPDPYAKA
+1060 DGTVNNSPDPYAKA

-1084 FGGSMAT
+1084 FGKDTGK
-1091 PVSRM
+1091 PVPRM

-1122 GVREKNRGK
+1122 GVDVAKRGK
-1131 YLGVIEP
+1131 YLGVIESG
-1138 DTKNGNKPTGLDYL
+1138 TKKDGKTTGFDYL

-1173 AGDLG
+1173 DLKVG
-1178 YVATNDKNNP
+1178 YVEKNDKNNP

-1214 TRITELKKM
+1214 TRITELKQM
-1223 VEGLHKAGLRVI
+1223 VKGLHDAGLRVI

-1263 DDGSLTNGSGCGNDT
+1263 DDGSLSNRSGCGNDT

-1312 IDLETMKEVRE
+1312 IDLETIKEVRE
-1323 AVHAIDPNSIILGEG
+1323 AVYAIDPNSIILGEG

-1357 LADNNGVAFFNDSFR
+1357 LAGNNGVAFFNDSFR
-1372 DAVKGKGDDDV
+1372 DAVKGQGDDGV
-1383 AGFVSGNRGSDNLVM
+1383 TGFVSGNRYSDNLVM

-1403 CQPGNSSCADRHYAN
+1403 CQPGNASCTGRRYAN

-1435 DKLKKSLPHESEENL
+1435 DKLKKSLTNETEENL

-1477 RSKNSNAN
+1477 RSKNGNAN

-1507 VEYFKA
+1507 VEYFKE

-1525 DSTYSE
+1525 DSEYSD

-1559 IFNANDNATDVNIGK
+1559 IFNANSSESTVNISK
-1574 GKYRVRIADGKANGN
+1574 GKYHVRIADGKANS
-1589 DESNWPEV
+1589 DEV
-1597 SVDDNG
+1597 SKCPEITVDDNG
-1603 NYKVVALSTAV
+1603 NYKVSALSTAV
-1614 LVKDAEKNK
+1614 LVKDAEKKDDNPFANLKADDVLKYKMNPLDINKLK
-1623 DENSIDLEKVAEY
+1623 DESKPGTQPGTQNS
-1636 KLHPADVSEL
+1636 
-1646 VNGPVNPKPKPEP
+1646 NPST
-1659 EPGPQPQP
+1659 PGHEQT
-1667 APGPVTPTPQPPAP
+1667 PGTVTPTPQPPAP
-1681 SPVPTPQPQPHP
+1681 
-1693 TPNPPAPAPKPGP
+1693 GP
-1706 VVPPTPQPAPAPGP
+1706 VVPNPAPAPGHEQTP
-1720 VTPAPAPGPVTPAPA
+1720 GQVTPAPSPSPAPQPKPSDHETPDK
-1735 PGPQPV
+1735 PGQTK
-1741 PQPGSDSTPGDSGS
+1741 PGQSKTETP
-1755 GSQHGPQQPS
+1755 
-1765 VETHNPQQG
+1765 
-1774 STKSENPKQGNT
+1774 SENSAPA
-1786 QPSVKNKPESA
+1786 KPAESA
-1797 PANKTQEHVNS
+1797 PV
-1808 EDTAKSENNGKT
+1808 
-1820 GKSESA
+1820 
-1826 ETHEN
+1826 
-1831 VGKSNNSTNAGKD
+1831 
-1844 ANAENTEKPA
+1844 
-1854 QVENHTQKAETAA
+1854 
-1867 PVAPVAPAPSAPAP
+1867 PVAPR
-1881 EAPAT
+1881 T
-1886 VKQLKPELK
+1886 VQQLNPELR
-1895 GTLTVGSNDVATAGV
+1895 GTLSVSNNNVATAGV
-1910 VNNVSIHVVNS
+1910 VNSVRINVVNRE
-1921 DFTERL
+1921 FTERL
-1927 KKDGVVY
+1927 QRDGVVY
-1934 AYAYIYSTPRLLK
+1934 AYAYIYSSPRLLK
-1947 SANGSKYVTVRMVN
+1947 GADGSKFVTIRMEN
-1961 GVPQFDAMFPAGYS
+1961 GTPQFDAQFPSGYS
-1975 GKHTVVLVDEQGK
+1975 GKHTVLLVDEHGK
-1988 QLAWTEITVVNNAVN
+1988 QLAWTDITVVNNSDSRRDSFHL
-2003 QHAHE
+2003 Q
-2008 LSATGSSVAQ
+2008 TGSSV
-2018 IAFIIAILLSV
+2018 IAVFAVFIVLAFAAIIVRYKV
-2029 AGAFSIKVRRSKHLS
+2029 AFR
-2044 RNY
+2044 

>member
-1 MSHRRHFA
+1 MQMVAHRHLA
-9 SKMVAVAASVAMLVT
+9 SKIVSMIAASAMLIT
-24 GFAVTGSAN
+24 GFAVVGNASAS
-33 AASESNENL
+33 SESSNSQSSNL

-54 QQNWKSIAEECK
+54 QQNWKSIAQECK

-71 EGVKYVQVSPPN
+71 EGVSYVQVSPPN
-83 EHVKGTQ
+83 EHVSGTQ
-90 WWTSYQPVSYKLHSK
+90 WWTSYQPVSYKLKSK
-105 LGTEAEFKNMITTC
+105 LGDEYGFKKMITAC
-119 NAANVGIIADA
+119 NAAGVGIIADA
-130 VINHMTGAGNKDTVG
+130 VINHMTGAGDTHTEG
-145 VGGSEYSAAKE
+145 VGGSKYSAK
-156 DFPDAGYKKEDFH
+156 DQSFPDAGYKKDDFH
-169 TATGNINNYH
+169 QDARNIEHYNN
-179 DANEVWTHRL
+179 AEEVWNRRL
-189 VGLLDLDTSKPH
+189 VGLLDLDTSKQN
-201 VQQVLGKYFAHLLEL
+201 VRETLGKYFAHLLKL

-237 KKAAADAAHTT
+237 KAEAAKQSGKNADE
-248 PDKIWWMQ
+248 IWWMQ
-256 ETIGDP
+256 ETIGDL
-262 SEAKEIQPDKHLKE
+262 SEAKEIQPDQHLNE

-297 NLKNITDGLVTSDKA
+297 NLKNITNGLVPSDKA

-345 LAYPYGNPNIYSGY
+345 LGYPYGNPNIYSGY
-359 RFENGHKDDGAPKA
+359 RFENGRKDDGAPGA
-373 TDISVPE
+373 TEDKVEDVDCSP
-380 VTCGANSKWQCTQ
+380 TTGWQCTQ

-404 FNAVNGAQVTD
+404 FNAVNGAQVTN
-415 WQESDNNNIAF
+415 WQDDGNNNIAF
-426 SREKKGFLAI
+426 SRAGKGFLAI
-436 NNTPNAKR
+436 NNTPNAKK
-444 VLYKTDLPNGEY
+444 VLYNTDLPNGDY
-456 CNVYA
+456 CNVYEA
-461 TGDCSKTVKVTDGNV
+461 GNCSKTVKVTDGKV

-489 VDAKADAASK
+489 VDAKADTASK
-499 TGPAR
+499 SGPAR

-540 YQISGDNWTVAP
+540 YQIGNDSWTAVP
-552 GLPMRKVCGD
+552 GRPMRKVCDD
-562 WFAKTITNRGGFKA
+562 WFARTIPNNGKQITA
-576 VFNNGIAKSDGSRD
+576 VFNDGGNN
-590 WYKVNGKNGDFTI
+590 WYNNNNNNQPK
-603 PANAKNYVVD
+603 ANFEIQAGLKTYVVD
-613 NNLNGSTVEQA
+613 ADLKGSESA
-624 PCKVEDTSSKPFAL
+624 NIPCKVEDTSSKPSAL
-638 KTKIVIHYN
+638 KTKIVIHYK
-647 QKNTNKGVYIWGL
+647 QKSNDNRNMGVYIWGL
-660 KDADGKEIKPAWHK
+660 KDADGKEIKGAWHA

-685 TVEADGTYE
+685 TVEADGIYE
-694 GGKVGFIITTDP
+694 SGKVGFIIVEDI
-706 GPNNSNW
+706 SNGW
-713 HKDGDKDRKI
+713 SDDKKDGGDRKI
-723 WQIEDGVGEAWVIS
+723 WQIEDGVGEAWVYGGDS
-737 GNENTFA
+737 NTFA
-744 EPPSEVAEKLNNIKT
+744 EPPSEVANKLNNIKT

-774 GWNLWTWYSDKSG
+774 GWNLWTWYGSEKG

-823 QGKDWVAKD
+823 QGNDWVYKD
-832 PGEGDRAIP
+832 PGEGDRPIP
-841 AKAINLSQ
+841 AKAITLSQ
-849 DGKTGNA
+849 DGNTGNA

-871 NVINTKANAINA
+871 NVINTKANAFNA

-893 NVSGDPSEVKNGDVT
+893 NVSGDPSEVKQDSVT
-908 VTDVTSKDAKNHTK
+908 VTDVTDSKKNQHKTI
-922 VDISQVAVVDNKIVI
+922 DISQVAVVDNRIVI

-964 VSTVK
+964 ASTVK

-981 KYAYAGDDLG
+981 KYAYIGDDLG

-1015 YSGTDE
+1015 YKSTDE
-1021 NSAEAKAQDMKLESN
+1021 KAQEDKTQDLTLGTEAGKLG
-1036 NSVWSITTGDAKAG
+1036 VWSITTSDAKVG

-1060 DGAVNNSPDPYAKA
+1060 DGTVNNSPDPYAKA

-1084 FGGSMAT
+1084 FGKDTGK
-1091 PVSRM
+1091 PVPRM
-1096 ASFGKR
+1096 ASFDKR

-1122 GVREKNRGK
+1122 GIDGAKRGK
-1131 YLGVIEP
+1131 YLGVIES
-1138 DTKNGNKPTGLDYL
+1138 DAKKDGKPTGFDYL

-1173 AGDLG
+1173 AGDLS
-1178 YVATNDKNNP
+1178 YVATNDKNSP

-1214 TRITELKKM
+1214 TRITELKQM
-1223 VEGLHKAGLRVI
+1223 VKGLHDAGLRVI

-1263 DDGSLTNGSGCGNDT
+1263 DDGSLSNRSGCGNDT

-1312 IDLETMKEVRE
+1312 IDLETIKEVRE

-1357 LADNNGVAFFNDSFR
+1357 LAENNGVAFFNDSFR
-1372 DAVKGKGDDDV
+1372 DAVKGQGDDGV
-1383 AGFVSGNRGSDNLVM
+1383 TGFVSGNRYSDNLVM

-1403 CQPGNSSCADRHYAN
+1403 CQPGNASCTGRRYAN

-1435 DKLKKSLPHESEENL
+1435 DKLKKSLPNETEENL

-1477 RSKNSNAN
+1477 RSKNGNAN

-1507 VEYFKA
+1507 VEYFKE

-1525 DSTYSE
+1525 DSEYSD

-1559 IFNANDNATDVNIGK
+1559 IFNANSSESTVNIGK
-1574 GKYRVRIADGKANGN
+1574 GKYHVRIADGKANS
-1589 DESNWPEV
+1589 DEV
-1597 SVDDNG
+1597 SKCPEITVDDNG
-1603 NYKVVALSTAV
+1603 NYKVSALSTAV
-1614 LVKDAEKNK
+1614 LVKDAEKKDDNPFANLKADDVLKYKMNPLDINKLK
-1623 DENSIDLEKVAEY
+1623 DESK
-1636 KLHPADVSEL
+1636 P
-1646 VNGPVNPKPKPEP
+1646 GTQPGTQNPNPST
-1659 EPGPQPQP
+1659 PGHEQT
-1667 APGPVTPTPQPPAP
+1667 PGTVTPTPQPPAP
-1681 SPVPTPQPQPHP
+1681 
-1693 TPNPPAPAPKPGP
+1693 GP
-1706 VVPPTPQPAPAPGP
+1706 VVPNPAPAPGREQTP
-1720 VTPAPAPGPVTPAPA
+1720 GQVTPAPSPSPAPQPKPSDHETPAKPGQTKPGQSKTETPSEHSAPA
-1735 PGPQPV
+1735 
-1741 PQPGSDSTPGDSGS
+1741 
-1755 GSQHGPQQPS
+1755 
-1765 VETHNPQQG
+1765 
-1774 STKSENPKQGNT
+1774 
-1786 QPSVKNKPESA
+1786 KPAESA
-1797 PANKTQEHVNS
+1797 PV
-1808 EDTAKSENNGKT
+1808 
-1820 GKSESA
+1820 
-1826 ETHEN
+1826 
-1831 VGKSNNSTNAGKD
+1831 
-1844 ANAENTEKPA
+1844 
-1854 QVENHTQKAETAA
+1854 
-1867 PVAPVAPAPSAPAP
+1867 PVAPR
-1881 EAPAT
+1881 T
-1886 VKQLKPELK
+1886 VQQLNPELR
-1895 GTLTVGSNDVATAGV
+1895 GTLSVSNNNVATAGV
-1910 VNNVSIHVVNS
+1910 VNSVRINVVNRE
-1921 DFTERL
+1921 FTERL
-1927 KKDGVVY
+1927 QRDGVVY
-1934 AYAYIYSTPRLLK
+1934 AYAYIYSSPRLLK
-1947 SANGSKYVTVRMVN
+1947 GADGSKFVTIRMEN
-1961 GVPQFDAMFPAGYS
+1961 GTPQFDAQFPSGYS
-1975 GKHTVVLVDEQGK
+1975 GKHTVLLVDEHGK
-1988 QLAWTEITVVNNAVN
+1988 QLAWTDITVVNNSDSRRDSFHL
-2003 QHAHE
+2003 Q
-2008 LSATGSSVAQ
+2008 TGSSV
-2018 IAFIIAILLSV
+2018 IAVFAVFIVLAFAAIIVRYKV
-2029 AGAFSIKVRRSKHLS
+2029 AFR
-2044 RNY
+2044 

>member
-1 MSHRRHFA
+1 MQMVVHRHLA
-9 SKMVAVAASVAMLVT
+9 SKIVSMIAASAMLIT
-24 GFAVTGSAN
+24 GFAVVSNASASSGS
-33 AASESNENL
+33 SNPQSSNL

-54 QQNWKSIAEECK
+54 QQNWKSIAQEC
-66 TTYGP
+66 TNTYGP

-90 WWTSYQPVSYKLHSK
+90 WWTSYQPVSYKLKSK
-105 LGTEAEFKNMITTC
+105 LGDEDGFKKMITTC
-119 NAANVGIIADA
+119 NAAGVGIIADA
-130 VINHMTGAGNKDTVG
+130 VINHMTGAGDTHTEG
-145 VGGSEYSAAKE
+145 VGGSKYSAK
-156 DFPDAGYKKEDFH
+156 DQSFPDAGYKKDDFH
-169 TATGNINNYH
+169 KSTEDIKDYTNAE
-179 DANEVWTHRL
+179 EVWTHRL
-189 VGLLDLDTSKPH
+189 VGLLDLDTSKQN
-201 VQQVLGKYFAHLLEL
+201 VRETLGKYFAHLLEL

-237 KKAAADAAHTT
+237 KAEAAKQSGKNADE
-248 PDKIWWMQ
+248 IWWMQ

-262 SEAKEIQPDKHLKE
+262 SEAKEIQPDQHLNE

-297 NLKNITDGLVTSDKA
+297 NLKNITDGLVPSDKA

-345 LAYPYGNPNIYSGY
+345 LGYPYGNPNIYSGY
-359 RFENGHKDDGAPKA
+359 RFENGRKDDGAPGA
-373 TDISVPE
+373 TEDKVEDVDCSP
-380 VTCGANSKWQCTQ
+380 TTGWQCTQ

-404 FNAVNGAQVTD
+404 FNAVNGAKVTN
-415 WQESDNNNIAF
+415 WQDDGNNNIAF
-426 SREKKGFLAI
+426 SRAGKGFLAI
-436 NNTPNAKR
+436 NNTPNAKK
-444 VLYKTDLPNGEY
+444 VLYNTDLPNGDY
-456 CNVYA
+456 CNVYEA
-461 TGDCSKTVKVTDGNV
+461 GNCSKTVKVTDGKV

-489 VDAKADAASK
+489 VDAKADTASK
-499 TGPAR
+499 SGPAR

-540 YQISGDNWTVAP
+540 YQIGNDSWTAVP
-552 GLPMRKVCGD
+552 GRPMRKVCDD
-562 WFAKTITNRGGFKA
+562 WFARTIPNNGKQITA
-576 VFNNGIAKSDGSRD
+576 VFNDGGNN
-590 WYKVNGKNGDFTI
+590 WYNNNNNNQPK
-603 PANAKNYVVD
+603 ANFEIQAGSKTYVVD
-613 NNLNGSTVEQA
+613 ADLKGSESA
-624 PCKVEDTSSKPFAL
+624 NIPCKVEDTSSKPSAL
-638 KTKIVIHYN
+638 KTKIVIHYK
-647 QKNTNKGVYIWGL
+647 QKSNDNRNMGVYIWGL
-660 KDADGKEIKPAWHK
+660 KDADGKEIKGAWHA

-685 TVEADGTYE
+685 TVEADGIYE
-694 GGKVGFIITTDP
+694 SGKVGFIIVEDI
-706 GPNNSNW
+706 SNGW
-713 HKDGDKDRKI
+713 SDDKKDGGDRKI
-723 WQIEDGVGEAWVIS
+723 WQIEDGVGEAWVYGGDS
-737 GNENTFA
+737 NTFA
-744 EPPSEVAEKLNNIKT
+744 EPPSEVANKLNNIKT

-774 GWNLWTWYSDKSG
+774 GWNLWTWYGSEKG

-823 QGKDWVAKD
+823 QGNDWVYKD
-832 PGEGDRAIP
+832 PGEGDRPIP
-841 AKAINLSQ
+841 AKAITLSQ
-849 DGKTGNA
+849 DGNTGNA

-871 NVINTKANAINA
+871 NVINTKANAFNA

-893 NVSGDPSEVKNGDVT
+893 NVSGDPSEVKQDSVT
-908 VTDVTSKDAKNHTK
+908 VTDVTDSKKNQHKTI
-922 VDISQVAVVDNKIVI
+922 DISQVAVVDNRIVI

-964 VSTVK
+964 ASTVK

-981 KYAYAGDDLG
+981 KYAYIGDDLG
-991 AVVKDGS
+991 AVVNGNS

-1015 YSGTDE
+1015 YKSTDE
-1021 NSAEAKAQDMKLESN
+1021 KAQEDKTQDLTLGTEAGKLG
-1036 NSVWSITTGDAKAG
+1036 VWSITTSDAKVG

-1060 DGAVNNSPDPYAKA
+1060 DGTVNNSPDPYAKA

-1084 FGGSMAT
+1084 FGKDTGK
-1091 PVSRM
+1091 PVPRM

-1122 GVREKNRGK
+1122 GVDVAKRGK
-1131 YLGVIEP
+1131 YLGVIESG
-1138 DTKNGNKPTGLDYL
+1138 TKKDGKTTGFDYL

-1173 AGDLG
+1173 DLKVG
-1178 YVATNDKNNP
+1178 YVEKNDKNNP

-1214 TRITELKKM
+1214 TRITELKQM

-1235 MDVVYNHVYNA
+1235 MDVVYNHVYDA

-1263 DDGSLTNGSGCGNDT
+1263 DDGSLSNKSGCGNDT
-1278 ASERKMMRKYIVDSV
+1278 ASERKMMSKYIVDSV

-1312 IDLETMKEVRE
+1312 IDLETMSQVRK
-1323 AVHAIDPNSIILGEG
+1323 AVYDIDPNSIILGEG

-1357 LADNNGVAFFNDSFR
+1357 LAENNGIAFFNDSFR
-1372 DAVKGKGDDDV
+1372 DAVKGQGDKGV

-1403 CQPGNSSCADRHYAN
+1403 CQPGNSSCTGRRYAN

-1435 DKLKKSLPHESEENL
+1435 DKLKKSLPNETEENL

-1477 RSKNSNAN
+1477 RSKNGNAN

-1507 VEYFKA
+1507 VEYFKE

-1525 DSTYSE
+1525 DSEYSD

-1559 IFNANDNATDVNIGK
+1559 IFNANSSESTVNIGK
-1574 GKYRVRIADGKANGN
+1574 GKYRVRIADGKANS
-1589 DESNWPEV
+1589 DEV
-1597 SVDDNG
+1597 SKCPEITVDDNG
-1603 NYKVVALSTAV
+1603 NYKVSALSTAV
-1614 LVKDAEKNK
+1614 LVKDAEKKDDNPFANLKADDVLKYKMNPLDINKLK
-1623 DENSIDLEKVAEY
+1623 DESK
-1636 KLHPADVSEL
+1636 P
-1646 VNGPVNPKPKPEP
+1646 GTQPGTQNPNPS
-1659 EPGPQPQP
+1659 
-1667 APGPVTPTPQPPAP
+1667 APGHEQTPGTVTPTPQPPAP
-1681 SPVPTPQPQPHP
+1681 
-1693 TPNPPAPAPKPGP
+1693 GP
-1706 VVPPTPQPAPAPGP
+1706 VVPNPAPVPGREQTPGQVTPAPSPSPAPQPKPSDHETPDKPGQTKPGQTKTETPDEQPAPAKSKQHAQAK
-1720 VTPAPAPGPVTPAPA
+1720 PA
-1735 PGPQPV
+1735 
-1741 PQPGSDSTPGDSGS
+1741 
-1755 GSQHGPQQPS
+1755 
-1765 VETHNPQQG
+1765 
-1774 STKSENPKQGNT
+1774 
-1786 QPSVKNKPESA
+1786 ESA
-1797 PANKTQEHVNS
+1797 SVP
-1808 EDTAKSENNGKT
+1808 
-1820 GKSESA
+1820 
-1826 ETHEN
+1826 
-1831 VGKSNNSTNAGKD
+1831 
-1844 ANAENTEKPA
+1844 
-1854 QVENHTQKAETAA
+1854 AA
-1867 PVAPVAPAPSAPAP
+1867 PQ
-1881 EAPAT
+1881 T
-1886 VKQLKPELK
+1886 VQQLSPELK
-1895 GTLTVGSNDVATAGV
+1895 GTLSVGNNNVATAGV
-1910 VNNVSIHVVNS
+1910 VNSVRIKVVNS
-1921 DFTERL
+1921 EFTERL
-1927 KKDGVVY
+1927 KRDGVVY
-1934 AYAYIYSTPRLLK
+1934 AYAYIYSSPRLLK
-1947 SANGSKYVTVRMVN
+1947 GADGSKFVAVRMVN
-1961 GVPQFDAMFPAGYS
+1961 GKPQFDAQFPSGYS
-1975 GKHTVVLVDEQGK
+1975 GKHTVLLVDEHGK
-1988 QLAWTEITVVNNAVN
+1988 QLAWTDITVVNNSN
-2003 QHAHE
+2003 SRRDGFHLQ
-2008 LSATGSSVAQ
+2008 TGSSVLTVFAVF
-2018 IAFIIAILLSV
+2018 IVLAFAAVIVRYKV
-2029 AGAFSIKVRRSKHLS
+2029 AFR
-2044 RNY
+2044 

>member
-1 MSHRRHFA
+1 MQMVAHRHLA
-9 SKMVAVAASVAMLVT
+9 SKIVSMIAASAMLIT
-24 GFAVTGSAN
+24 GFAVVGNASAS
-33 AASESNENL
+33 SESSNPQSSNL

-54 QQNWKSIAEECK
+54 QQNWNSIAQEC
-66 TTYGP
+66 TNTYGP

-90 WWTSYQPVSYKLHSK
+90 WWTSYQPVSYKLKSK
-105 LGTEAEFKNMITTC
+105 LGDEDGFKKMITAC
-119 NAANVGIIADA
+119 NVAGVGIIADA
-130 VINHMTGAGNKDTVG
+130 VINHMTGAGDTHTEG
-145 VGGSEYSAAKE
+145 VGGSQYSAK
-156 DFPDAGYKKEDFH
+156 DQSFPDAGYKKDDFH
-169 TATGNINNYH
+169 QDASNIEHYNN
-179 DANEVWTHRL
+179 AEEVWNRRL
-189 VGLLDLDTSKPH
+189 VGLLDLDTSKQN
-201 VQQVLGKYFAHLLEL
+201 VRETLGKYFAHLLEL

-228 ISPTDMAAI
+228 ISPIDMAAI
-237 KKAAADAAHTT
+237 KAEAARASGKSAND
-248 PDKIWWMQ
+248 IWWMQ

-262 SEAKEIQPDKHLKE
+262 SEAKEIQPDQHLKE
-276 GEVNEFQ
+276 GDVNEFQ
-283 YSYRLKS
+283 YSYRLKN

-297 NLKNITDGLVTSDKA
+297 NLKNITDGLVPSDKA

-345 LAYPYGNPNIYSGY
+345 LGYPYGNPNIYSGY
-359 RFENGHKDDGAPKA
+359 RFENGHKDDGAPNA
-373 TDISVPE
+373 TDTSVPD

-404 FNAVNGAQVTD
+404 FNAVNGAKVTN
-415 WQESDNNNIAF
+415 WQDDGNNNIAF
-426 SREKKGFLAI
+426 SRAGKGFLAI
-436 NNTPNAKR
+436 NNTPNAKK
-444 VLYKTDLPNGEY
+444 VLYNTDLPNGDY
-456 CNVYA
+456 CNVYEA
-461 TGDCSKTVKVTDGNV
+461 GNCSKTVKVTDGKV

-489 VDAKADAASK
+489 VDAKADTASK
-499 TGPAR
+499 SGPAR

-540 YQISGDNWTVAP
+540 YQIGNDSWTAVP
-552 GLPMRKVCGD
+552 GRPMRKVCDD
-562 WFAKTITNRGGFKA
+562 WFARTIPNNGKQITA
-576 VFNNGIAKSDGSRD
+576 VFNDGGNN
-590 WYKVNGKNGDFTI
+590 WYNNNNNNQPK
-603 PANAKNYVVD
+603 ANFEIQAGSKTYVVD
-613 NNLNGSTVEQA
+613 ADLKGSESA
-624 PCKVEDTSSKPFAL
+624 NIPCKVEDTSSKPSAL
-638 KTKIVIHYN
+638 KTKIVIHYK
-647 QKNTNKGVYIWGL
+647 QKSNDNRNMGVYIWGL
-660 KDADGKEIKPAWHK
+660 KDADGKEIKGAWHA

-685 TVEADGTYE
+685 TVEADGIYE
-694 GGKVGFIITTDP
+694 SGKVGFIIVEDI
-706 GPNNSNW
+706 SNGW
-713 HKDGDKDRKI
+713 SDDKKDGGDRKI
-723 WQIEDGVGEAWVIS
+723 WQIEDGVGEAWVYGGDS
-737 GNENTFA
+737 NTFA
-744 EPPSEVAEKLNNIKT
+744 EPPSEVANKLNNIKT

-774 GWNLWTWYSDKSG
+774 GWNLWTWYGSEKG

-823 QGKDWVAKD
+823 QGNDWVYKD
-832 PGEGDRAIP
+832 PGEGDRPIP
-841 AKAINLSQ
+841 AKAITLSQ
-849 DGKTGNA
+849 DGNTGNA

-871 NVINTKANAINA
+871 NVINTKANAFNA

-893 NVSGDPSEVKNGDVT
+893 NVSGDPSEVKQDSVT
-908 VTDVTSKDAKNHTK
+908 VTDVTDSKKNQHKTI
-922 VDISQVAVVDNKIVI
+922 DISQVAVVDNRIVI

-964 VSTVK
+964 ASTVK
-969 GSKIVRTDEFDQ
+969 GFKIVRTDEFDQ
-981 KYAYAGDDLG
+981 KYAYIGDDLG
-991 AVVKDGS
+991 AVVNGNS

-1015 YSGTDE
+1015 YKSTDE
-1021 NSAEAKAQDMKLESN
+1021 KAQEDKTQDLTLGTEAGKLG
-1036 NSVWSITTGDAKAG
+1036 VWSITTSDAKVG

-1060 DGAVNNSPDPYAKA
+1060 DGTVNNSPDPYAKA

-1084 FGGSMAT
+1084 FGKDTGK
-1091 PVSRM
+1091 PVPRM

-1122 GVREKNRGK
+1122 GVDVAKRGK
-1131 YLGVIEP
+1131 YLGVIESG
-1138 DTKNGNKPTGLDYL
+1138 TKKDGKTTGFDYL

-1173 AGDLG
+1173 DLKVG
-1178 YVATNDKNNP
+1178 YVEKNDKNNP

-1214 TRITELKKM
+1214 TRITELKQM

-1235 MDVVYNHVYNA
+1235 MDVVYNHVYDA

-1263 DDGSLTNGSGCGNDT
+1263 DDGSLYNKSGCGNDT
-1278 ASERKMMRKYIVDSV
+1278 ASERKMMSKYIVDSV

-1312 IDLETMKEVRE
+1312 IDLETMSQVRK
-1323 AVHAIDPNSIILGEG
+1323 AVYDIDPNSIILGEG

-1357 LADNNGVAFFNDSFR
+1357 LAENNGIAFFNDSFR
-1372 DAVKGKGDDDV
+1372 DAVKGQGDKGV

-1403 CQPGNSSCADRHYAN
+1403 CQPGNSSCTGRRYAN

-1435 DKLKKSLPHESEENL
+1435 DKLKKSLPNETEENL

-1477 RSKNSNAN
+1477 RSKNGNAN

-1507 VEYFKA
+1507 VEYFKE

-1525 DSTYSE
+1525 DSEYSD

-1559 IFNANDNATDVNIGK
+1559 IFNANSSESTVNIGK
-1574 GKYRVRIADGKANGN
+1574 GKYRVRIADGKANS
-1589 DESNWPEV
+1589 DEV
-1597 SVDDNG
+1597 SKCPEITVDDNG
-1603 NYKVVALSTAV
+1603 NYKVSALSTAV
-1614 LVKDAEKNK
+1614 LVKDAEKKDDNPFANLKADDVLKYKMNPLDINKLK
-1623 DENSIDLEKVAEY
+1623 DESK
-1636 KLHPADVSEL
+1636 P
-1646 VNGPVNPKPKPEP
+1646 GTQPGTQNPNPS
-1659 EPGPQPQP
+1659 
-1667 APGPVTPTPQPPAP
+1667 APGHEQTPGTVTPTPQPPAP
-1681 SPVPTPQPQPHP
+1681 
-1693 TPNPPAPAPKPGP
+1693 GP
-1706 VVPPTPQPAPAPGP
+1706 VVPNPAPVPGREQTPGQVTPAPSPSPAPQPKPSDHETPDKPGQTKPGQTKTETPDEQPAPAKSKQHAQAK
-1720 VTPAPAPGPVTPAPA
+1720 PA
-1735 PGPQPV
+1735 
-1741 PQPGSDSTPGDSGS
+1741 
-1755 GSQHGPQQPS
+1755 
-1765 VETHNPQQG
+1765 
-1774 STKSENPKQGNT
+1774 
-1786 QPSVKNKPESA
+1786 ESA
-1797 PANKTQEHVNS
+1797 SVP
-1808 EDTAKSENNGKT
+1808 
-1820 GKSESA
+1820 
-1826 ETHEN
+1826 
-1831 VGKSNNSTNAGKD
+1831 
-1844 ANAENTEKPA
+1844 
-1854 QVENHTQKAETAA
+1854 AA
-1867 PVAPVAPAPSAPAP
+1867 PQ
-1881 EAPAT
+1881 T
-1886 VKQLKPELK
+1886 VQQLSPELK
-1895 GTLTVGSNDVATAGV
+1895 GTLSVGNNNVATAGV
-1910 VNNVSIHVVNS
+1910 VNSVRIKVVNS
-1921 DFTERL
+1921 EFTERL
-1927 KKDGVVY
+1927 KRDGVVY
-1934 AYAYIYSTPRLLK
+1934 AYAYIYSSPRLLK
-1947 SANGSKYVTVRMVN
+1947 GADGSKFVAVRMVN
-1961 GVPQFDAMFPAGYS
+1961 GKPQFDAQFPSGYS
-1975 GKHTVVLVDEQGK
+1975 GKHTVLLVDEHGK
-1988 QLAWTEITVVNNAVN
+1988 QLAWTDITVVNNSDSRRDSF
-2003 QHAHE
+2003 H
-2008 LSATGSSVAQ
+2008 LRTGSSVITVFAVF
-2018 IAFIIAILLSV
+2018 IVLAFAAIIVRYKV
-2029 AGAFSIKVRRSKHLS
+2029 AFR
-2044 RNY
+2044 

>member
-1 MSHRRHFA
+1 MQMVAHRHLA
-9 SKMVAVAASVAMLVT
+9 SKIVSMIAASAMLIT
-24 GFAVTGSAN
+24 GFAVVGNASAS
-33 AASESNENL
+33 SESSNSQSSNL

-54 QQNWKSIAEECK
+54 QQTWNSIAQECK

-71 EGVKYVQVSPPN
+71 EGVSYVQVSPPN

-90 WWTSYQPVSYKLHSK
+90 WWTSYQPVSYKLKSK
-105 LGTEAEFKNMITTC
+105 LGDEYGFKKMITAC
-119 NAANVGIIADA
+119 NAAGVGIIADA
-130 VINHMTGAGNKDTVG
+130 VINHMTGAGDTHTEG
-145 VGGSEYSAAKE
+145 VGGSKYSAK
-156 DFPDAGYKKEDFH
+156 DQSFPDAGYKKDDFH
-169 TATGNINNYH
+169 QDARNIEHYNN
-179 DANEVWTHRL
+179 AEEVWNRRL
-189 VGLLDLDTSKPH
+189 VGLLDLDTSKQN
-201 VQQVLGKYFAHLLEL
+201 VRETLGKYFAHLLKL

-237 KKAAADAAHTT
+237 KAEAAKQSGKNADE
-248 PDKIWWMQ
+248 IWWMQ

-262 SEAKEIQPDKHLKE
+262 SEAKEIQPDQHLNE

-297 NLKNITDGLVTSDKA
+297 NLKNITNGLVPSDKA

-345 LAYPYGNPNIYSGY
+345 LGYPYGNPNIYSGY
-359 RFENGHKDDGAPKA
+359 RFENGRKDDGAPGA
-373 TDISVPE
+373 TEDKVEDVDCSP
-380 VTCGANSKWQCTQ
+380 TTGWQCTQ

-404 FNAVNGAQVTD
+404 FNAVNGAQVTN
-415 WQESDNNNIAF
+415 WQDDGNNNIAF
-426 SREKKGFLAI
+426 SRAGKGFLAI
-436 NNTPNAKR
+436 NNTPNAKK

-456 CNVYA
+456 CNVYEV
-461 TGDCSKTVKVTDGNV
+461 GNCSKTVKVIDGKV

-489 VDAKADAASK
+489 VDAKVDTTSK
-499 TGPAR
+499 DGPAR

-540 YQISGDNWTVAP
+540 YQIGNDSWTAVP
-552 GLPMRKVCGD
+552 GRPMRKVCDD
-562 WFAKTITNRGGFKA
+562 WFARTIPNNGKQITA
-576 VFNNGIAKSDGSRD
+576 VFNDGGNNWYNKNNKSRENFEIQAGS
-590 WYKVNGKNGDFTI
+590 KT
-603 PANAKNYVVD
+603 YVVD
-613 NNLNGSTVEQA
+613 ADLNGSESA
-624 PCKVEDTSSKPFAL
+624 SIPCKVEDTSSEPSAL
-638 KTKIVIHYN
+638 KTKIVIHYK
-647 QKNTNKGVYIWGL
+647 QKSGDNRHMGVYIWGL
-660 KDADGKEIKPAWHK
+660 KDAQGKEIDGAWHA

-685 TVEADGTYE
+685 TVAADGTYE
-694 GGKVGFIITTDP
+694 SGKVGFIIVEDI
-706 GPNNSNW
+706 SNGW
-713 HKDGDKDRKI
+713 NDGKKDGGDRKV
-723 WQIEDGVGEAWVIS
+723 WQIEDGVGEAWVYGGDS
-737 GNENTFA
+737 NTFA
-744 EPPSEVAEKLNNIKT
+744 EPPSEVANKLNNIKT

-774 GWNLWTWYSDKSG
+774 GWNLWTWYGSEKG

-823 QGKDWVAKD
+823 QGNDWVYKD
-832 PGEGDRAIP
+832 PGEGDRPIP
-841 AKAINLSQ
+841 AKAITLSQ
-849 DGKTGNA
+849 DGNTGNA

-871 NVINTKANAINA
+871 NVINTKANAFNA

-893 NVSGDPSEVKNGDVT
+893 NVSGDPSEVKQDSVT
-908 VTDVTSKDAKNHTK
+908 VTDVTDSKKNQHKTI
-922 VDISQVAVVDNKIVI
+922 DISQVAVVDNRIVI

-964 VSTVK
+964 ASTVK

-981 KYAYAGDDLG
+981 KYAYTGDDLG
-991 AVVKDGS
+991 AVVNGNS

-1015 YSGTDE
+1015 YKSTDE
-1021 NSAEAKAQDMKLESN
+1021 KAQEDKTQDLTLGTEAGKLG
-1036 NSVWSITTGDAKAG
+1036 VWSITTGDAKAG

-1060 DGAVNNSPDPYAKA
+1060 DGTVNNSPDPYAKA

-1084 FGGSMAT
+1084 FGGNMAT
-1091 PVSRM
+1091 PVSRK
-1096 ASFGKR
+1096 ASFDKR

-1122 GVREKNRGK
+1122 GVDVAKRGK
-1131 YLGVIEP
+1131 YLGVIQS

-1173 AGDLG
+1173 DFKVD
-1178 YVATNDKNNP
+1178 YVEKNDKDNP

-1214 TRITELKKM
+1214 KRITELKQM
-1223 VEGLHKAGLRVI
+1223 VKGLHDAGLRVI

-1263 DDGSLTNGSGCGNDT
+1263 DDGSLSNRSGCGNDT

-1312 IDLETMKEVRE
+1312 IDLETIKEVRE
-1323 AVHAIDPNSIILGEG
+1323 AVYAIDPNSIILGEG

-1357 LADNNGVAFFNDSFR
+1357 LAGNNGVAFFNDSFR
-1372 DAVKGKGDDDV
+1372 DAVKGQGDDGV
-1383 AGFVSGNRGSDNLVM
+1383 TGFVSGNRYSDNLVM

-1403 CQPGNSSCADRHYAN
+1403 CQTGNASCTGRRYAN

-1435 DKLKKSLPHESEENL
+1435 DKLKKSLTNETEENL

-1477 RSKNSNAN
+1477 RSKNGNAN

-1507 VEYFKA
+1507 VEYFKE

-1525 DSTYSE
+1525 DSEYSD

-1559 IFNANDNATDVNIGK
+1559 IFNANSSESTVNIGK
-1574 GKYRVRIADGKANGN
+1574 GKYHVRIADGKANS
-1589 DESNWPEV
+1589 DEV
-1597 SVDDNG
+1597 SKCPEITVDDNG
-1603 NYKVVALSTAV
+1603 NYKVSALSTAV
-1614 LVKDAEKNK
+1614 LVKDAEKKDDNPFANLKADDVLKYKMNPLDINKLK
-1623 DENSIDLEKVAEY
+1623 DESKPGTQPGTQNS
-1636 KLHPADVSEL
+1636 
-1646 VNGPVNPKPKPEP
+1646 NPST
-1659 EPGPQPQP
+1659 PGREQT
-1667 APGPVTPTPQPPAP
+1667 PGTVTPTPQPPAP
-1681 SPVPTPQPQPHP
+1681 
-1693 TPNPPAPAPKPGP
+1693 GP
-1706 VVPPTPQPAPAPGP
+1706 VVPNPAPAPGHEQTP
-1720 VTPAPAPGPVTPAPA
+1720 GQVTPAPSPSPAPQPKPSDHETPDKPGQTKPGQSKTETPSEHSA
-1735 PGPQPV
+1735 PA
-1741 PQPGSDSTPGDSGS
+1741 
-1755 GSQHGPQQPS
+1755 
-1765 VETHNPQQG
+1765 
-1774 STKSENPKQGNT
+1774 
-1786 QPSVKNKPESA
+1786 KPAESA
-1797 PANKTQEHVNS
+1797 PV
-1808 EDTAKSENNGKT
+1808 
-1820 GKSESA
+1820 
-1826 ETHEN
+1826 
-1831 VGKSNNSTNAGKD
+1831 
-1844 ANAENTEKPA
+1844 P
-1854 QVENHTQKAETAA
+1854 AA
-1867 PVAPVAPAPSAPAP
+1867 PQ
-1881 EAPAT
+1881 T
-1886 VKQLKPELK
+1886 VQQLSPELK
-1895 GTLTVGSNDVATAGV
+1895 GTLSVGNNNVATAGV
-1910 VNNVSIHVVNS
+1910 VNSVKIKVVNS
-1921 DFTERL
+1921 EFTERL
-1927 KKDGVVY
+1927 KRDGVVY
-1934 AYAYIYSTPRLLK
+1934 AYAYIYSSPRLLK
-1947 SANGSKYVTVRMVN
+1947 GADGSKFVAVRMVN
-1961 GVPQFDAMFPAGYS
+1961 GKPQFDAQFPSGYS
-1975 GKHTVVLVDEQGK
+1975 GKHTVLLVDEHGK
-1988 QLAWTEITVVNNAVN
+1988 QLAWTDITVVNNSN
-2003 QHAHE
+2003 SRRDGFHLQ
-2008 LSATGSSVAQ
+2008 TGSSVLTVFAVF
-2018 IAFIIAILLSV
+2018 IVLAFAAVIVRYKV
-2029 AGAFSIKVRRSKHLS
+2029 AFR
-2044 RNY
+2044 

>member
-1 MSHRRHFA
+1 MVAHRHLA
-9 SKMVAVAASVAMLVT
+9 SKIVSMIAASAMLIT
-24 GFAVTGSAN
+24 GFAVVGNASAS
-33 AASESNENL
+33 SESSNSQSSNL

-54 QQNWKSIAEECK
+54 QQNWKSIAQECK

-71 EGVKYVQVSPPN
+71 EGVSYVQVSPPN
-83 EHVKGTQ
+83 EHVRGTQ
-90 WWTSYQPVSYKLHSK
+90 WWTSYQPVSYKLKSK
-105 LGTEAEFKNMITTC
+105 LGDEDGFKKMITTC
-119 NAANVGIIADA
+119 NAAGVGIIADA
-130 VINHMTGAGNKDTVG
+130 VINHMTGAGDTHTEG
-145 VGGSEYSAAKE
+145 VGGSKYSAK
-156 DFPDAGYKKEDFH
+156 DQSFPDAGYKKDDFH
-169 TATGNINNYH
+169 KSTEDIKDYTNAE
-179 DANEVWTHRL
+179 EVWTHRL
-189 VGLLDLDTSKPH
+189 VGLLDLDTSKQN
-201 VQQVLGKYFAHLLEL
+201 VRETLGKYFAHLLEL

-237 KKAAADAAHTT
+237 KAEAAKQSGKNADE
-248 PDKIWWMQ
+248 IWWMQ

-262 SEAKEIQPDKHLKE
+262 SEAKGIQPDQHLNE

-297 NLKNITDGLVTSDKA
+297 NLKNITDGLVPSDKA

-345 LAYPYGNPNIYSGY
+345 LGYPYGNPNIYSGY
-359 RFENGHKDDGAPKA
+359 RFENGRKDDGAPGA
-373 TDISVPE
+373 TETSVPD
-380 VTCGANSKWQCTQ
+380 VNCGTDSKWQCTQ

-404 FNAVNGAQVTD
+404 FNAVNGAQVTN
-415 WQESDNNNIAF
+415 WQDDGNNNIAF
-426 SREKKGFLAI
+426 SRAGKGFLAI
-436 NNTPNAKR
+436 NNTPNAKK
-444 VLYKTDLPNGEY
+444 VLYKTDLPDGEY
-456 CNVYA
+456 CNVYEA
-461 TGDCSKTVKVTDGNV
+461 GNCSKTVKVTDGKV

-489 VDAKADAASK
+489 VDAKVDTASK
-499 TGPAR
+499 DGPAR

-513 DDVQDQSTTVYFNAK
+513 DDVKDQSTTVYFNAK

-540 YQISGDNWTVAP
+540 YQIGNGSWTAVP
-552 GLPMRKVCGD
+552 GRPMRKVCDD
-562 WFAKTITNRGGFKA
+562 WFARTIPNNGKQITA
-576 VFNNGIAKSDGSRD
+576 VFNDGGNN
-590 WYKVNGKNGDFTI
+590 WYNNNNNNQPK
-603 PANAKNYVVD
+603 ANFEIQAGSKTYVVD
-613 NNLNGSTVEQA
+613 ADLNGSESA
-624 PCKVEDTSSKPFAL
+624 SIPCKVEDTSSKPSAL
-638 KTKIVIHYN
+638 KTKIVIHYK
-647 QKNTNKGVYIWGL
+647 QKSGDNRHMGVYIWGL
-660 KDADGKEIKPAWHK
+660 KDAQGKEIDGAWHA

-694 GGKVGFIITTDP
+694 SKKVGFIIVEDI
-706 GPNNSNW
+706 SNGW
-713 HKDGDKDRKI
+713 SDDKKDGGDRQI
-723 WQIEDGVGEAWVIS
+723 WQIEDGVGEAWVYGGDS
-737 GNENTFA
+737 NTFA
-744 EPPSEVAEKLNNIKT
+744 EPPSEVANRLNNIKT

-774 GWNLWTWYSDKSG
+774 GWNLWTWYGSEKG

-823 QGKDWVAKD
+823 QGNDWVYKD
-832 PGEGDRAIP
+832 PGEGDRPIP
-841 AKAINLSQ
+841 AKAITLSQ
-849 DGKTGNA
+849 DGNTGNA

-871 NVINTKANAINA
+871 NVINTKANAFDA

-893 NVSGDPSEVKNGDVT
+893 NVSGDPSEVKQDSVT
-908 VTDVTSKDAKNHTK
+908 VTDVTDSKKNQHKTI
-922 VDISQVAVVDNKIVI
+922 DISQVAVVDNRIVI

-945 KKMYEINIKGV
+945 KRMYEINIKGV

-964 VSTVK
+964 ASSAK

-981 KYAYAGDDLG
+981 KYAYIGDDLG

-1015 YSGTDE
+1015 YKSTDE
-1021 NSAEAKAQDMKLESN
+1021 KAQEDKTQDLTLGTEAGKLG
-1036 NSVWSITTGDAKAG
+1036 VWSITTSDAKVG

-1060 DGAVNNSPDPYAKA
+1060 DGTVNNSPDPYAKA

-1084 FGGSMAT
+1084 FGKDTGK
-1091 PVSRM
+1091 PVTRM
-1096 ASFGKR
+1096 ASFDKR

-1122 GVREKNRGK
+1122 GVDVAKRGK
-1131 YLGVIEP
+1131 YLGVIQS

-1173 AGDLG
+1173 DFKVD
-1178 YVATNDKNNP
+1178 YVEKNDKDNP

-1214 TRITELKKM
+1214 KRITELKQM
-1223 VEGLHKAGLRVI
+1223 VKGLHDAGLRVI

-1263 DDGSLTNGSGCGNDT
+1263 DDGSLSNRSGCGNDT

-1312 IDLETMKEVRE
+1312 IDLETIKEVRE
-1323 AVHAIDPNSIILGEG
+1323 AVYAIDPNSIILGEG

-1357 LADNNGVAFFNDSFR
+1357 LAGNNGVAFFNDSFR
-1372 DAVKGKGDDDV
+1372 DAVKGQGDDGV
-1383 AGFVSGNRGSDNLVM
+1383 TGFVSGNRYSDNLVM

-1403 CQPGNSSCADRHYAN
+1403 CQPGNASCTGRRYAN

-1435 DKLKKSLPHESEENL
+1435 DKLKKSLTNETEENL

-1477 RSKNSNAN
+1477 RSKNGNAN

-1507 VEYFKA
+1507 VEYFKE

-1525 DSTYSE
+1525 DSEYSD

-1559 IFNANDNATDVNIGK
+1559 IFNANSSESTVNIGK
-1574 GKYRVRIADGKANGN
+1574 GKYHVRIADGKANS
-1589 DESNWPEV
+1589 DEV
-1597 SVDDNG
+1597 SKCPEITVDDNG
-1603 NYKVVALSTAV
+1603 NYKVSALSTAV
-1614 LVKDAEKNK
+1614 LVKDAGKKDDNPFANLKADDVLKYKMNPLDINKLK
-1623 DENSIDLEKVAEY
+1623 DESKPGTQPGTQNS
-1636 KLHPADVSEL
+1636 
-1646 VNGPVNPKPKPEP
+1646 NPST
-1659 EPGPQPQP
+1659 PGHEQT
-1667 APGPVTPTPQPPAP
+1667 PGTVTPTPQPPAP
-1681 SPVPTPQPQPHP
+1681 
-1693 TPNPPAPAPKPGP
+1693 GP
-1706 VVPPTPQPAPAPGP
+1706 VVPNPAPAPGHEQTP
-1720 VTPAPAPGPVTPAPA
+1720 GQVTPAPSPSPAPQPKPSDHETPDKPGQTKPGQTKTETPDEQPAPA
-1735 PGPQPV
+1735 K
-1741 PQPGSDSTPGDSGS
+1741 SK
-1755 GSQHGPQQPS
+1755 QHAQA
-1765 VETHNPQQG
+1765 
-1774 STKSENPKQGNT
+1774 
-1786 QPSVKNKPESA
+1786 KPAESA
-1797 PANKTQEHVNS
+1797 SVP
-1808 EDTAKSENNGKT
+1808 
-1820 GKSESA
+1820 
-1826 ETHEN
+1826 
-1831 VGKSNNSTNAGKD
+1831 
-1844 ANAENTEKPA
+1844 
-1854 QVENHTQKAETAA
+1854 AA
-1867 PVAPVAPAPSAPAP
+1867 PQ
-1881 EAPAT
+1881 T
-1886 VKQLKPELK
+1886 VQQLSPELK
-1895 GTLTVGSNDVATAGV
+1895 GTLSVGNNNVATAGV
-1910 VNNVSIHVVNS
+1910 VNSVRIKVVNS
-1921 DFTERL
+1921 EFTERL
-1927 KKDGVVY
+1927 KRDGVVY
-1934 AYAYIYSTPRLLK
+1934 AYAYIYSSPRLLK
-1947 SANGSKYVTVRMVN
+1947 GADGSKFVAVRMVN
-1961 GVPQFDAMFPAGYS
+1961 GKPQFDAQFPSGYS
-1975 GKHTVVLVDEQGK
+1975 GKHTVLLVDEHGK
-1988 QLAWTEITVVNNAVN
+1988 QLAWTDITVVNNSN
-2003 QHAHE
+2003 SRRDGFHLQ
-2008 LSATGSSVAQ
+2008 TGSSVLTVFAVF
-2018 IAFIIAILLSV
+2018 IVLAFAAVI
-2029 AGAFSIKVRRSKHLS
+2029 VRYQVVFR
-2044 RNY
+2044 

>member
-9 SKMVAVAASVAMLVT
+9 SKIVAIVASVAMLVT
-24 GFAVTGSAN
+24 GFAVTSGAN
-33 AASESNENL
+33 AVSDSSNKENL

-54 QQNWKSIAEECK
+54 QQNWNSIAKECTK
-66 TTYGP
+66 TYGP

-83 EHVKGTQ
+83 DHVKGSQ
-90 WWTSYQPVSYKLHSK
+90 WWTSYQPVSYKLDSK
-105 LGTEAEFKNMITTC
+105 LGTEAEFKQMIHTC
-119 NAANVGIIADA
+119 KVAGVGIIADA
-130 VINHMTGAGNKDTVG
+130 VINHMTGADNKDKVG
-145 VGGSEYSAAKE
+145 VGGSEYDADAQTFKT
-156 DFPDAGYKKEDFH
+156 AGYTKDDFH
-169 TATGNINNYH
+169 QSAENITNYKN
-179 DANEVWTHRL
+179 AEEVWTHRL

-201 VQQVLGKYFAHLLEL
+201 VQQILGKYFAYLLEL
-216 GVAGFRIDAVKH
+216 GVVGFRVDAVKH
-228 ISPTDMAAI
+228 ISPKDMAAI

-262 SEAKEIQPDKHLKE
+262 SEAKEIQPDRHLNE

-283 YSYRLKS
+283 YSYRLKN

-297 NLKNITDGLVTSDKA
+297 NLKNITNGLVQSDKA

-319 DTPRENYVRTLT
+319 DTPRENFVRTLT

-345 LAYPYGNPNIYSGY
+345 LGYPYGNPNIYSGY
-359 RFENGHKDDGAPKA
+359 RFDAKNKDYGAPGA
-373 TDISVPE
+373 SETSVPD
-380 VTCGANSKWQCTQ
+380 VNCSPTTGWQCTQ
-393 RWTSIRGMIGF
+393 RWTSIRGMVGF
-404 FNAVNGAQVTD
+404 FNAVNGAKVTN

-461 TGDCSKTVKVTDGNV
+461 AGDCSKTVKVEDGKV

-489 VDAKADAASK
+489 VDATTKNVIK
-499 TGPAR
+499 FTAR
-504 DESDPKYNV
+504 NESDPKYV
-513 DDVQDQSTTVYFNAK
+513 GDVKDQSTTVYFNAK
-528 NRSPKP
+528 NKAGNP

-540 YQISGDNWTVAP
+540 YQISGNNWTVAP

-562 WFAKTITNRGGFKA
+562 WFAKTITNRGEFKA
-576 VFNNGIAKSDGSRD
+576 VFNNGDAKSDGNRD
-590 WYKVNGKNGDFTI
+590 WYHVNGKNDGDFTI
-603 PANAKNYVVD
+603 PANAKNYVV
-613 NNLNGSTVEQA
+613 NKNLVGNADVSDV
-624 PCKVEDTSSKPFAL
+624 PCKVDSSKPSAL
-638 KTKIVIHYN
+638 KTKIVIHYK
-647 QKNTNKGVYIWGL
+647 QKSDDNRNMGVYIWGL
-660 KDADGKEIKPAWHK
+660 KNAQGKEIDSAWHA

-694 GGKVGFIITTDP
+694 SGKVGFIITTDP

-713 HKDGDKDRKI
+713 NKDGGNRNI
-723 WQIEDGVGEAWVIS
+723 SQIEDGVGEAWVYGGDS
-737 GNENTFA
+737 NTFA
-744 EPPSEVAEKLNNIKT
+744 EPPSEVSDKLNNLKT

-774 GWNLWTWYSDKSG
+774 GWNLWTWYGKQEG
-787 VKQDFTAHDDFGKI
+787 VKRDFTAHDDFGKI
-801 AEYTFHNDSGVKDPK
+801 AEYTFTDNNGVKDPK

-823 QGKDWVAKD
+823 QGNDWVAKD

-841 AKAINLSQ
+841 AKAITLSS

-871 NVINTKANAINA
+871 NVISTKANAINA
-883 DITSFKEFTV
+883 DITSLKEFTV
-893 NVSGDPSEVKNGDVT
+893 NVSGDPSEIKKNDVT
-908 VTDVTSKDAKNHTK
+908 ITDVTDSKKDQHKT

-937 TAKNELDL
+937 VAKNDIDI

-956 GGMPKTVS
+956 GGMPRTVS
-964 VSTVK
+964 VSTAK
-969 GSKIVRTDEFDQ
+969 GSKIVRTDEFDK
-981 KYAYAGDDLG
+981 KYAYTGDDLG

-1021 NSAEAKAQDMKLESN
+1021 NSAEAKTQDMKLESN
-1036 NSVWSITTGDAKAG
+1036 NSVWSITTSDAKAG

-1084 FGGSMAT
+1084 FGGNMAK
-1091 PVSRM
+1091 PVDRM
-1096 ASFGKR
+1096 ASFEKR

-1122 GVREKNRGK
+1122 GVSEKKRGK
-1131 YLGVIEP
+1131 YLGVIQS
-1138 DTKNGNKPTGLDYL
+1138 DTKNGSKPTGLDYL

-1173 AGDLG
+1173 AGNLG
-1178 YVATNDKNNP
+1178 YGQPGA
-1188 HQNWGYDP
+1188 QNWGYDP

-1205 YASDSANPA
+1205 YASDSANPV
-1214 TRITELKKM
+1214 TRITELKQM
-1223 VEGLHKAGLRVI
+1223 VDGLHKAGLRVI

-1263 DDGSLTNGSGCGNDT
+1263 NDGSLTNGSGCGNDT

-1293 KYWAKE
+1293 KYWANE

-1312 IDLETMKEVRE
+1312 IDLETIKEVRE
-1323 AVHAIDPNSIILGEG
+1323 AVHAIDPSSIILGEG
-1338 WDMSQ
+1338 WNMSQ
-1343 LPYGNRTIQPNAYK
+1343 LPYENRTIQPNAYK

-1372 DAVKGKGDDDV
+1372 DAVKGQGDDEV

-1435 DKLKKSLPHESEENL
+1435 DKLMRSLPHETEENL
-1450 KKRVMLANSLVMFAH
+1450 KKRVKLANSLVMFAH

-1477 RSKNSNAN
+1477 RSKNGNKN

-1525 DSTYSE
+1525 DSTYSD

-1548 SVDSNNKTYVF
+1548 SVDAKDKTYVF
-1559 IFNANDNATDVNIGK
+1559 IFNANDNVTDVNIGK
-1574 GKYRVRIADGKANGN
+1574 EKYRVRIADGKSNG
-1589 DESNWPEV
+1589 DDASKFPEA
-1597 SVDDNG
+1597 SVDDSG
-1603 NYKVVALSTAV
+1603 NYKVSALSTAV
-1614 LVKDAEKNK
+1614 LVKDAEKKK
-1623 DENSIDLEKVAEY
+1623 DENPIDLDKVSEY

-1646 VNGPVNPKPKPEP
+1646 VNGTVNPAPEPSPAPGPVNPQPSPAPGTHPEP
-1659 EPGPQPQP
+1659 QPGPQPQP
-1667 APGPVTPTPQPPAP
+1667 QPGPGPVTPTPQPPAP
-1681 SPVPTPQPQPHP
+1681 APVVPTP
-1693 TPNPPAPAPKPGP
+1693 APGP
-1706 VVPPTPQPAPAPGP
+1706 VNPAPQPSPAPGP
-1720 VTPAPAPGPVTPAPA
+1720 VTPAPVPSPAPA
-1735 PGPQPV
+1735 PVPTPQP
-1741 PQPGSDSTPGDSGS
+1741 
-1755 GSQHGPQQPS
+1755 QPS
-1765 VETHNPQQG
+1765 ENETPAKPDQ
-1774 STKSENPKQGNT
+1774 TKPDQSKPDQSKTETPAKQ
-1786 QPSVKNKPESA
+1786 SA
-1797 PANKTQEHVNS
+1797 PA
-1808 EDTAKSENNGKT
+1808 KSEHSNPSKPA
-1820 GKSESA
+1820 ESA
-1826 ETHEN
+1826 T
-1831 VGKSNNSTNAGKD
+1831 VPK
-1844 ANAENTEKPA
+1844 
-1854 QVENHTQKAETAA
+1854 
-1867 PVAPVAPAPSAPAP
+1867 AP
-1881 EAPAT
+1881 ET
-1886 VKQLKPELK
+1886 VQQLNPELK
-1895 GTLTVGSNDVATAGV
+1895 GTLSIGNNNVATAGV
-1910 VNNVSIHVVNS
+1910 VNSVRINLVNS
-1921 DFTERL
+1921 EFIERL
-1927 KKDGVVY
+1927 QRDGVVY
-1934 AYAYIYSTPRLLK
+1934 AYAYIYSSPRLLK
-1947 SANGSKYVTVRMVN
+1947 GADGSKFVTVRMVN
-1961 GVPQFDAMFPAGYS
+1961 GKPQFDAQFPAGYT
-1975 GKHTVVLVDEQGK
+1975 GKHTVVLVDEKGNQV
-1988 QLAWTEITVVNNAVN
+1988 AWTDITVTSNAVS
-2003 QHAHE
+2003 QQLHS
-2008 LSATGSSVAQ
+2008 LSATGSNIFVLTTVCSILIAAASV
-2018 IAFIIAILLSV
+2018 LLLR
-2029 AGAFSIKVRRSKHLS
+2029 IKSHKRYTNS
-2044 RNY
+2044 

>member
-1 MSHRRHFA
+1 MTRHRHLA
-9 SKMVAVAASVAMLVT
+9 SKIVAVVAALSMLVT
-24 GFAVTGSAN
+24 GFAFAGSASAYDSKDLN
-33 AASESNENL
+33 RN
-42 TLNRKGVIVTAF
+42 THINRKGVIVTAF
-54 QQNWKSIAEECK
+54 QQNWNSIAKECEQ
-66 TTYGP
+66 TYGP

-90 WWTSYQPVSYKLHSK
+90 WWTSYQPVSYKLNSK
-105 LGTEAEFKNMITTC
+105 LGTEAEFKNMIQTC
-119 NAANVGIIADA
+119 NAKGVGIIADA
-130 VINHMTGAGNKDTVG
+130 VINHMTGAGDTHTEG
-145 VGGSEYSAAKE
+145 VGGSKYSAAKE
-156 DFPDAGYKKEDFH
+156 DFPDAGYKKDDFH
-169 TATGNINNYH
+169 QDARNIDHYNN
-179 DANEVWTHRL
+179 AEEVWNRRL

-201 VQQVLGKYFAHLLEL
+201 VRETLGKYFAYLLGL

-237 KKAAADAAHTT
+237 KAEAAKASGKSAND
-248 PDKIWWMQ
+248 IWWMQ

-262 SEAKEIQPDKHLKE
+262 SEAPEIQPKEHLKE

-283 YSYRLKS
+283 YSYRLKN

-297 NLKNITDGLVTSDKA
+297 NLKNITNDLVPSDKA

-319 DTPRENYVRTLT
+319 DTPRESFVRTLT

-345 LAYPYGNPNIYSGY
+345 LGYPYGNPNIYSGY
-359 RFENGHKDDGAPKA
+359 RFDAKNKDDGAPGA
-373 TDISVPE
+373 TETSVKDVHCSP
-380 VTCGANSKWQCTQ
+380 TTGWQCTQ
-393 RWTSIRGMIGF
+393 RWTSIRGMVGF
-404 FNAVNGAQVTD
+404 FNAVNGAQVTN
-415 WQESDNNNIAF
+415 WQENGNNNIAF

-456 CNVYA
+456 CNVYEV
-461 TGDCSKTVKVTDGNV
+461 GDCSKTVKVENGNV
-476 AATIAPYSAIALH
+476 SATIAPYSAIALH
-489 VDAKADAASK
+489 IEATKDNVNKIS
-499 TGPAR
+499 AR
-504 DESDPKYNV
+504 NESDPKYNV
-513 DDVQDQSTTVYFNAK
+513 DDVKDQSTTVYFNAK

-540 YQISGDNWTVAP
+540 YQIGNGSWTAVP
-552 GLPMRKVCGD
+552 GRPMRKVCND
-562 WFAKTITNRGGFKA
+562 WFARTIPNNGKQITA
-576 VFNNGIAKSDGSRD
+576 VFNDGGSNWYNKNNKSRENFEIQAGS
-590 WYKVNGKNGDFTI
+590 KT
-603 PANAKNYVVD
+603 YVVD
-613 NNLNGSTVEQA
+613 ADLKGSESA
-624 PCKVEDTSSKPFAL
+624 NIPCKVEDTSSKPSAL
-638 KTKIVIHYN
+638 KTKIVIHYK
-647 QKNTNKGVYIWGL
+647 QKSGDNRHMGVYIWGL
-660 KDADGKEIKPAWHK
+660 KDAQGKEIDGAWHE

-685 TVEADGTYE
+685 TVDDDGTYE
-694 GGKVGFIITTDP
+694 SGKVGFIITTDP
-706 GPNNSNW
+706 GSDNKNW
-713 HKDGDKDRKI
+713 NKDGDKDRYI

-737 GNENTFA
+737 GNADTFA
-744 EPPSEVAEKLNNIKT
+744 EPPAEVANNLNKIKT

-774 GWNLWTWYSDKSG
+774 GWNLWTWYGSEKG
-787 VKQDFTAHDDFGKI
+787 IKQDFTASDDFGKI

-823 QGKDWVAKD
+823 QGNDWVTKD

-841 AKAINLSQ
+841 AKAITLSQ
-849 DGKTGNA
+849 NGEAGNA

-883 DITSFKEFTV
+883 DITSLNEFTV
-893 NVSGDPSEVKNGDVT
+893 NVSGDPSEVKKENVT
-908 VTDVTSKDAKNHTK
+908 ITDVTDKDANNHTK
-922 VDISQVAVVDNKIVI
+922 VDISQVAVVNNKIVI
-937 TAKNELDL
+937 IAKSDLDL
-945 KKMYEINIKGV
+945 KKMYEININGV

-964 VSTVK
+964 ASSAK
-969 GSKIVRTDEFDQ
+969 GSNIVRTDEFDQ

-1015 YSGTDE
+1015 YKSTDE
-1021 NSAEAKAQDMKLESN
+1021 KADKDKETAMKAEEHG
-1036 NSVWSITTGDAKAG
+1036 VWSAKLDGDQAG

-1060 DGAVNNSPDPYAKA
+1060 DGTVNNSPDPYAKA

-1084 FGGSMAT
+1084 FGDSMAT

-1096 ASFGKR
+1096 VSFGKR

-1122 GVREKNRGK
+1122 GVSKKNRGK
-1131 YLGVIEP
+1131 YLGVIES
-1138 DTKNGNKPTGLDYL
+1138 DTKNGNKSTGLDYL

-1173 AGDLG
+1173 AGGLG
-1178 YVATNDKNNP
+1178 YVDKNDKNNP

-1214 TRITELKKM
+1214 TRISELKKM
-1223 VEGLHKAGLRVI
+1223 VKGLHDAGLRVI

-1246 QKNAFGQTVPGY
+1246 EKNAFGQTVPGY

-1263 DDGSLTNGSGCGNDT
+1263 DDGSLSNKSGCGNDT

-1312 IDLETMKEVRE
+1312 IDLETIKEVRK
-1323 AVHAIDPNSIILGEG
+1323 AVYGIDKSSIILGEG

-1343 LPYGNRTIQPNAYK
+1343 LPYENRTIQPNAYK

-1372 DAVKGKGDDDV
+1372 DAVKGQGDDDV

-1403 CQPGNSSCADRHYAN
+1403 CQPGNASCTGRRYAN

-1435 DKLKKSLPHESEENL
+1435 DKLQKANNSEL
-1450 KKRVMLANSLVMFAH
+1450 KKRVKLANSLVMFAH

-1477 RSKNSNAN
+1477 RSKNGNKN

-1525 DSTYSE
+1525 DSAYSDI
-1531 VNKNMH
+1531 NNNMH
-1537 WIKSSDGINAF
+1537 WIKSSEGINAF

-1559 IFNANDNATDVNIGK
+1559 IFNANNNESTVNIGK
-1574 GKYRVRIADGKANGN
+1574 GKYRVRIADGKAN
-1589 DESNWPEV
+1589 ESNVPEIT
-1597 SVDDNG
+1597 VDDSG
-1603 NYKVVALSTAV
+1603 NYKVAALSTAV
-1614 LVKDAEKNK
+1614 LVKDAEKK

-1646 VNGPVNPKPKPEP
+1646 VNGSVSPAPEP
-1659 EPGPQPQP
+1659 SPAPGPHPEPQPGPQPQP
-1667 APGPVTPTPQPPAP
+1667 GPGPVNPQPGPHPQPPAP
-1681 SPVPTPQPQPHP
+1681 GPVVPTPAPGPHPQPGPQPAPVPTPAPGSVTPAP
-1693 TPNPPAPAPKPGP
+1693 TPSPAPAPQPQSSEHETPAKPDQTKP
-1706 VVPPTPQPAPAPGP
+1706 DQTKTETPTKQPAPAKSERS
-1720 VTPAPAPGPVTPAPA
+1720 APA
-1735 PGPQPV
+1735 
-1741 PQPGSDSTPGDSGS
+1741 
-1755 GSQHGPQQPS
+1755 
-1765 VETHNPQQG
+1765 
-1774 STKSENPKQGNT
+1774 KSEQFEPA
-1786 QPSVKNKPESA
+1786 KPAESA
-1797 PANKTQEHVNS
+1797 PA
-1808 EDTAKSENNGKT
+1808 
-1820 GKSESA
+1820 
-1826 ETHEN
+1826 
-1831 VGKSNNSTNAGKD
+1831 
-1844 ANAENTEKPA
+1844 P
-1854 QVENHTQKAETAA
+1854 AA
-1867 PVAPVAPAPSAPAP
+1867 PQ
-1881 EAPAT
+1881 T
-1886 VKQLKPELK
+1886 VQQLSPELK
-1895 GTLTVGSNDVATAGV
+1895 GTLSVGNNNLATAGV
-1910 VNNVSIHVVNS
+1910 VNSVRINVVNS
-1921 DFTERL
+1921 EFTERL
-1927 KKDGVVY
+1927 QRDGVVY
-1934 AYAYIYSTPRLLK
+1934 AYAYIYSSPRLLK
-1947 SANGSKYVTVRMVN
+1947 GADGSKFVTVRMVN
-1961 GVPQFDAMFPAGYS
+1961 GKPQFDAQFPAGYS
-1975 GKHTVVLVDEQGK
+1975 GKHTVVLIDDHGNQV
-1988 QLAWTEITVVNNAVN
+1988 AWTDITVLNNDIVKKS
-2003 QHAHE
+2003 QE
-2008 LSATGSSVAQ
+2008 LSATDSSIIQ
-2018 IAFIIAILLSV
+2018 IVFICAILLVV
-2029 AGAFSIKVRRSKHLS
+2029 ASASFIKVKRDK
-2044 RNY
+2044 NI

>member
-105 LGTEAEFKNMITTC
+105 LGTEAEFKQMITAC

-130 VINHMTGAGNKDTVG
+130 VINHMTGAGDTHTEG

-156 DFPDAGYKKEDFH
+156 DFPDAGYTKADFH
-169 TATGNINNYH
+169 TATGNINNYR

-201 VQQVLGKYFAHLLEL
+201 VQQVLGGYFAKLLKM

-237 KKAAADAAHTT
+237 KAEAARQSGKNAD
-248 PDKIWWMQ
+248 DIWWMQ

-283 YSYRLKS
+283 YSYRLKN

-297 NLKNITDGLVTSDKA
+297 NLKNITNDLVPSDKA

-359 RFENGHKDDGAPKA
+359 RFDAKNKDDGAPNA
-373 TDISVPE
+373 TDTYVPD
-380 VTCGANSKWQCTQ
+380 VTCGVDSKWQCTQ
-393 RWTSIRGMIGF
+393 RWTSIRGMVGF
-404 FNAVNGAQVTD
+404 FNAVNGAQVTN

-444 VLYKTDLPNGEY
+444 VLYKTDLPDGEY

-461 TGDCSKTVKVTDGNV
+461 AGDCSKTVKVTDGNV

-576 VFNNGIAKSDGSRD
+576 VFNDGRNN
-590 WYKVNGKNGDFTI
+590 WYNNNNQPKVNFEI

-613 NNLNGSTVEQA
+613 NNLNGATAEQS

-660 KDADGKEIKPAWHK
+660 KDADGKEIKPAWHA

-694 GGKVGFIITTDP
+694 SGKVGFIIVEDI
-706 GPNNSNW
+706 SNGW
-713 HKDGDKDRKI
+713 NDGKKDGGDRKI
-723 WQIEDGVGEAWVIS
+723 WQIEDGVGEAWVYGGDS
-737 GNENTFA
+737 NTFA
-744 EPPSEVAEKLNNIKT
+744 EPPAEVVNKLNSIKT

-774 GWNLWTWYSDKSG
+774 GWNLWTWYGSEKG

-841 AKAINLSQ
+841 AKAITLSQ
-849 DGKTGNA
+849 NGETGNA

-937 TAKNELDL
+937 TAKNELDI

-964 VSTVK
+964 ASTAN

-991 AVVKDGS
+991 AVVNGNS
-998 TTFKLWAP
+998 TTFKIWAP

-1015 YSGTDE
+1015 YKSTDE
-1021 NSAEAKAQDMKLESN
+1021 KAQEDKKQDMTLGTEAGKLG
-1036 NSVWSITTGDAKAG
+1036 VWSITTSDAKAG

-1055 KVHFA
+1055 KVYFA
-1060 DGAVNNSPDPYAKA
+1060 DGTVNNSPDPYAKA

-1084 FGGSMAT
+1084 FGKDTGN
-1091 PVSRM
+1091 PVTRM

-1122 GVREKNRGK
+1122 GVDVAKRGK

-1173 AGDLG
+1173 AGDLS

-1205 YASDSANPA
+1205 YASNSANPA
-1214 TRITELKKM
+1214 KRITELKQM
-1223 VEGLHKAGLRVI
+1223 VKGLHDAGLRVI

-1263 DDGSLTNGSGCGNDT
+1263 DDGSLSNRSGCGNDT

-1323 AVHAIDPNSIILGEG
+1323 AVHKIDSSSIILGEG

-1343 LPYGNRTIQPNAYK
+1343 LPYANRTIQPNAYK

-1372 DAVKGKGDDDV
+1372 DAVKGHGDDGV

-1403 CQPGNSSCADRHYAN
+1403 CQPGNASCTGRQYAN

-1435 DKLKKSLPHESEENL
+1435 DKLKKSLPHESDQNI

-1477 RSKNSNAN
+1477 RSKNGNKN

-1589 DESNWPEV
+1589 DESKWPDA

-1603 NYKVVALSTAV
+1603 NYKVSALSTAV
-1614 LVKDAEKNK
+1614 LVKDAEKK
-1623 DENSIDLEKVAEY
+1623 DES
-1636 KLHPADVSEL
+1636 
-1646 VNGPVNPKPKPEP
+1646 KPEP

-1706 VVPPTPQPAPAPGP
+1706 VVPPTPQ
-1720 VTPAPAPGPVTPAPA
+1720 PAPAPGPVTPAPA

-1831 VGKSNNSTNAGKD
+1831 VGKSNNSTNTGKD

-1854 QVENHTQKAETAA
+1854 QVENHTQKAETSTSVPSTSASSA
-1867 PVAPVAPAPSAPAP
+1867 PSATAPSAPASSAPAP

-2008 LSATGSSVAQ
+2008 LSATGSGVAQ
-2018 IAFIIAILLSV
+2018 IAFIIAVLLSV

>member
-1 MSHRRHFA
+1 MQMVAHRHLA
-9 SKMVAVAASVAMLVT
+9 SKIVSMIAASAMLIT
-24 GFAVTGSAN
+24 GFAVVGNASAS
-33 AASESNENL
+33 SESSNSQSSNL

-54 QQNWKSIAEECK
+54 QQTWNSIAQECK

-71 EGVKYVQVSPPN
+71 EGVSYVQVSPPN
-83 EHVKGTQ
+83 EHVRGTQ
-90 WWTSYQPVSYKLHSK
+90 WWTSYQPVSYKLKSK
-105 LGTEAEFKNMITTC
+105 LGDEYGFKKMITAC
-119 NAANVGIIADA
+119 NAAGVGIIADA
-130 VINHMTGAGNKDTVG
+130 VINHMTGAGDTHTEG
-145 VGGSEYSAAKE
+145 VGGSKYSAK
-156 DFPDAGYKKEDFH
+156 DQSFPDAGYKKDDFH
-169 TATGNINNYH
+169 QDARNIEHYNN
-179 DANEVWTHRL
+179 AEEVWNRRL
-189 VGLLDLDTSKPH
+189 VGLLDLDTSKQN
-201 VQQVLGKYFAHLLEL
+201 VRETLGKYFAYLLKL

-237 KKAAADAAHTT
+237 KAEAARASGKSVND
-248 PDKIWWMQ
+248 IWWMQ

-262 SEAKEIQPDKHLKE
+262 SEAKEIQPDQHLNE

-290 DFYGSIS
+290 NFYGSIS
-297 NLKNITDGLVTSDKA
+297 NLKNITNGLVPSDKA

-345 LAYPYGNPNIYSGY
+345 LGYPYGNPNIYSGY
-359 RFENGHKDDGAPKA
+359 RFENGNKDDGAPGA
-373 TDISVPE
+373 TEDKVEDVDCSP
-380 VTCGANSKWQCTQ
+380 TTGWQCTQ

-404 FNAVNGAQVTD
+404 FNAVNGAQVTN
-415 WQESDNNNIAF
+415 WQDDGNNNIAF
-426 SREKKGFLAI
+426 SRQNKGFLAI
-436 NNTPNAKR
+436 NNTPNAKK
-444 VLYKTDLPNGEY
+444 VLYKTDLPDGEY
-456 CNVYA
+456 CNVYEA
-461 TGDCSKTVKVTDGNV
+461 GNCSKTVKVTDGKV

-489 VDAKADAASK
+489 VDAKADSASK
-499 TGPAR
+499 AGPAR

-513 DDVQDQSTTVYFNAK
+513 DDAKDQSTTVYFNAK
-528 NRSPKP
+528 NQAGNP
-534 SSVNIH
+534 SSVNVH
-540 YQISGDNWTVAP
+540 YQIGNGSWTAVP
-552 GLPMRKVCGD
+552 GRPMRKVCDG
-562 WFAKTITNRGGFKA
+562 WFARTIPNNGKQITA
-576 VFNNGIAKSDGSRD
+576 VFNDGGDKWYHLNNSNNSNNG
-590 WYKVNGKNGDFTI
+590 NFTI
-603 PANAKNYVVD
+603 PAGAKNYVVD
-613 NNLNGSTVEQA
+613 ADLKGSESA
-624 PCKVEDTSSKPFAL
+624 EIPCKAESSKPSAL

-660 KDADGKEIKPAWHK
+660 KDAQGNEIDGAWHK

-706 GPNNSNW
+706 GSDNKNW
-713 HKDGDKDRKI
+713 HKDGNKDRYI

-737 GNENTFA
+737 GNEDTFA
-744 EPPSEVAEKLNNIKT
+744 EPPSEVAEKLNKIQT

-774 GWNLWTWYSDKSG
+774 GWNLWTWYGSEKG

-823 QGKDWVAKD
+823 QGNDWVYKD
-832 PGEGDRAIP
+832 PGEGDRPIP
-841 AKAINLSQ
+841 AKAITLSQ
-849 DGKTGNA
+849 DGNTGNA

-871 NVINTKANAINA
+871 NVINTKANAFNA

-893 NVSGDPSEVKNGDVT
+893 NVSGDPSEVKQDSVT
-908 VTDVTSKDAKNHTK
+908 VTDVTDSKKNQHKTI
-922 VDISQVAVVDNKIVI
+922 DISQVAVVDNRIVI

-964 VSTVK
+964 ASTVK

-981 KYAYAGDDLG
+981 KYAYIGDDLG
-991 AVVKDGS
+991 AVVNGNS

-1015 YSGTDE
+1015 YKSTDE
-1021 NSAEAKAQDMKLESN
+1021 KAQEDKTQDLTLGTEAGKLG
-1036 NSVWSITTGDAKAG
+1036 VWSITTSDAKVG

-1060 DGAVNNSPDPYAKA
+1060 DGTVNNSPDPYAKA

-1084 FGGSMAT
+1084 FGKDTGK
-1091 PVSRM
+1091 PVPRM

-1122 GVREKNRGK
+1122 GVDVAKRGK
-1131 YLGVIEP
+1131 YLGVIESG
-1138 DTKNGNKPTGLDYL
+1138 TKKDGKTTGFDYL

-1173 AGDLG
+1173 DLKVG
-1178 YVATNDKNNP
+1178 YVEKNDKNNP

-1214 TRITELKKM
+1214 TRITELKQM

-1235 MDVVYNHVYNA
+1235 MDVVYNHVYDA

-1263 DDGSLTNGSGCGNDT
+1263 DDGSLSNRSGCGNDT

-1293 KYWAKE
+1293 KYWANE

-1312 IDLETMKEVRE
+1312 IDLETIKEVRE
-1323 AVHAIDPNSIILGEG
+1323 AVYAIDPNSIILGEG

-1343 LPYGNRTIQPNAYK
+1343 LPYKNRTIQPNAYK
-1357 LADNNGVAFFNDSFR
+1357 LAENNGVAFFNDSFR
-1372 DAVKGKGDDDV
+1372 DAVKGQGDDDV
-1383 AGFVSGNRGSDNLVM
+1383 TGFVSGNRGSDNLVM

-1403 CQPGNSSCADRHYAN
+1403 CQPGNASCTGRRYAN
-1418 AGQTVQYVEAHD
+1418 AGQTVKYVEAHD

-1435 DKLKKSLPHESEENL
+1435 DKLKKSLPRESEENL
-1450 KKRVMLANSLVMFAH
+1450 KKRVKLANSLVMFAH

-1477 RSKNSNAN
+1477 RSKNGNAN

-1507 VEYFKA
+1507 VEYFKE

-1525 DSTYSE
+1525 DSEYSD

-1559 IFNANDNATDVNIGK
+1559 IFNANSSESTVNIGK
-1574 GKYRVRIADGKANGN
+1574 GKYRVRIADGKANS
-1589 DESNWPEV
+1589 DEV
-1597 SVDDNG
+1597 SKCPEITVDDNG
-1603 NYKVVALSTAV
+1603 NYKVSALSTAV
-1614 LVKDAEKNK
+1614 LVKDAEKKDDNPFANLKADDVLKYKMHPLDINKLK
-1623 DENSIDLEKVAEY
+1623 DESK
-1636 KLHPADVSEL
+1636 P
-1646 VNGPVNPKPKPEP
+1646 GTQPGTQNPNPST
-1659 EPGPQPQP
+1659 PGHEQT
-1667 APGPVTPTPQPPAP
+1667 PGTVTPTPQPPAP
-1681 SPVPTPQPQPHP
+1681 
-1693 TPNPPAPAPKPGP
+1693 GP
-1706 VVPPTPQPAPAPGP
+1706 VVPNPAPAPGREQTP
-1720 VTPAPAPGPVTPAPA
+1720 GQVMPAPSPSPAPQPKPSDHETPDKPGQTKPGQTKTETPDEQPAPAKSKQHAQAKPA
-1735 PGPQPV
+1735 
-1741 PQPGSDSTPGDSGS
+1741 
-1755 GSQHGPQQPS
+1755 
-1765 VETHNPQQG
+1765 
-1774 STKSENPKQGNT
+1774 
-1786 QPSVKNKPESA
+1786 ESA
-1797 PANKTQEHVNS
+1797 SVP
-1808 EDTAKSENNGKT
+1808 
-1820 GKSESA
+1820 
-1826 ETHEN
+1826 
-1831 VGKSNNSTNAGKD
+1831 
-1844 ANAENTEKPA
+1844 
-1854 QVENHTQKAETAA
+1854 AA
-1867 PVAPVAPAPSAPAP
+1867 PQ
-1881 EAPAT
+1881 T
-1886 VKQLKPELK
+1886 VQQLSPELK
-1895 GTLTVGSNDVATAGV
+1895 GTLSVGNNNVATAGV
-1910 VNNVSIHVVNS
+1910 VNSVRIKVVNS
-1921 DFTERL
+1921 EFTERL
-1927 KKDGVVY
+1927 KRDGVVY
-1934 AYAYIYSTPRLLK
+1934 AYAYIYSSPRLLK
-1947 SANGSKYVTVRMVN
+1947 GADGSKFVAVRMVN
-1961 GVPQFDAMFPAGYS
+1961 GNPQFDAQFPSGYS
-1975 GKHTVVLVDEQGK
+1975 GKHTVLLVDEHGK
-1988 QLAWTEITVVNNAVN
+1988 QLAWTDITVVNNSN
-2003 QHAHE
+2003 SIRDGFHLQ
-2008 LSATGSSVAQ
+2008 TGSSVLTVFAVF
-2018 IAFIIAILLSV
+2018 IVLAFAAVIVRYKV
-2029 AGAFSIKVRRSKHLS
+2029 AFR
-2044 RNY
+2044 

>member
-54 QQNWKSIAEECK
+54 QQNWKSIAKECEQ
-66 TTYGP
+66 TYGP
-71 EGVKYVQVSPPN
+71 EDVKYVQVSPPN

-90 WWTSYQPVSYKLHSK
+90 WWTSYQPVSYKLDSK
-105 LGTEAEFKNMITTC
+105 LGTKAEFKNMITTC
-119 NAANVGIIADA
+119 KNAGVGIIADA

-145 VGGSEYSAAKE
+145 VGGSEYDAAAQTFKT
-156 DFPDAGYKKEDFH
+156 AGYTKDDFH
-169 TATGNINNYH
+169 QSAENIKNYKN
-179 DANEVWTHRL
+179 AEEVWTHRL

-201 VQQVLGKYFAHLLEL
+201 VRETLGKYFAHLLEL

-237 KKAAADAAHTT
+237 KAEAAKQSGKKAD
-248 PDKIWWMQ
+248 DIWWMQ

-262 SEAKEIQPDKHLKE
+262 SEAKEIQPSEHLKE

-297 NLKNITDGLVTSDKA
+297 NLKNITDGLVKSDKA

-345 LAYPYGNPNIYSGY
+345 LGYPYGNPNIYSGY
-359 RFENGHKDDGAPKA
+359 RFDAKNKDDGAPNA
-373 TDISVPE
+373 TDTYVPD
-380 VTCGANSKWQCTQ
+380 VTCGVNSKWQCTQ
-393 RWTSIRGMIGF
+393 RWTSIRGMVGF
-404 FNAVNGAQVTD
+404 FNAVNGARVTN

-444 VLYKTDLPNGEY
+444 VLYKTDLPDGEY

-461 TGDCSKTVKVTDGNV
+461 AGDCSKTVKVTDGKV
-476 AATIAPYSAIALH
+476 AATVDPYSAIALH
-489 VDAKADAASK
+489 VDATKDNVKKIS
-499 TGPAR
+499 AR
-504 DESDPKYNV
+504 DKSDPKYV
-513 DDVQDQSTTVYFNAK
+513 DDVKDQSTTVYFNAK
-528 NRSPKP
+528 NKAGNP

-576 VFNNGIAKSDGSRD
+576 VFNDGGSN
-590 WYKVNGKNGDFTI
+590 WYHYHVNGQRSGDFTI
-603 PANAKNYVVD
+603 PANAKNYVV
-613 NNLNGSTVEQA
+613 NENLGVDTNVSNV
-624 PCKVEDTSSKPFAL
+624 PCKAESSKPSAL
-638 KTKIVIHYN
+638 KTKIVIHYKQRYGDN
-647 QKNTNKGVYIWGL
+647 RNMGVYIWGL
-660 KDADGKEIKPAWHK
+660 KDADGKDAPAKWHE
-674 FNGQDAFGKTY
+674 FNGQDVFGKTY

-694 GGKVGFIITTDP
+694 SGKVGFIITTDP
-706 GPNNSNW
+706 DTVGWN
-713 HKDGDKDRKI
+713 KDGGNRNI
-723 WQIEDGVGEAWVIS
+723 SQIEDGVGEAWVYGGDS
-737 GNENTFA
+737 NTFA
-744 EPPSEVAEKLNNIKT
+744 EPPSEVADKLNNLKT

-774 GWNLWTWYSDKSG
+774 GWNLWTWYGSKKG
-787 VKQDFTAHDDFGKI
+787 VKRDFTAHDDFGKI
-801 AEYTFHNDSGVKDPK
+801 AEYTFTDNNGVKDPK

-823 QGKDWVAKD
+823 QGNDWVAKD

-871 NVINTKANAINA
+871 NVINTKASAINA
-883 DITSFKEFTV
+883 DITSLKEFTV
-893 NVSGDPSEVKNGDVT
+893 NVSGDPSEIKKDDVT
-908 VTDVTSKDAKNHTK
+908 ITDVTDSKKDKHKA
-922 VDISQVAVVDNKIVI
+922 VDISQVAVVNNKIVI
-937 TAKNELDL
+937 TAKSDLDL

-981 KYAYAGDDLG
+981 KYAYDGNDLG
-991 AVVKDGS
+991 AVVSGNS

-1021 NSAEAKAQDMKLESN
+1021 NSPEAKTQDMKLESN
-1036 NSVWSITTGDAKAG
+1036 NSVWSITTSDAKAG

-1091 PVSRM
+1091 SVTRM
-1096 ASFGKR
+1096 APFGKR

-1263 DDGSLTNGSGCGNDT
+1263 DDGSLSNRSGCGNDT

-1293 KYWAKE
+1293 KYWANE

-1312 IDLETMKEVRE
+1312 IDLETIKEVRE
-1323 AVHAIDPNSIILGEG
+1323 AVHAIDPSSIILGEG

-1372 DAVKGKGDDDV
+1372 DAVKGHGDDDV

-1403 CQPGNSSCADRHYAN
+1403 CQPGNASCTGRQYDN

-1435 DKLKKSLPHESEENL
+1435 DKLKKSLPHESDQNI

-1525 DSTYSE
+1525 DSTYSD

-1548 SVDSNNKTYVF
+1548 SVDNNGKTYVF
-1559 IFNANDNATDVNIGK
+1559 IFNANSDESTVNIGK
-1574 GKYRVRIADGKANGN
+1574 GKYRVRIADGKANGG
-1589 DESNWPEV
+1589 EISKLPEA
-1597 SVDDNG
+1597 SVDDSG

-1614 LVKDAEKNK
+1614 LVKDAEKK
-1623 DENSIDLEKVAEY
+1623 DES
-1636 KLHPADVSEL
+1636 
-1646 VNGPVNPKPKPEP
+1646 KPEP
-1659 EPGPQPQP
+1659 EPGPHPQP

-1720 VTPAPAPGPVTPAPA
+1720 VTPAPAPV
-1735 PGPQPV
+1735 PQPV

-1774 STKSENPKQGNT
+1774 STKSENPKQVNPK
-1786 QPSVKNKPESA
+1786 PSVKNKPESA

-1831 VGKSNNSTNAGKD
+1831 VGKSNNSTNTGKD

-1854 QVENHTQKAETAA
+1854 QVENHTQKADTSTSA
-1867 PVAPVAPAPSAPAP
+1867 PSTSASSAPSAPAPSAPAP

-2003 QHAHE
+2003 QRAHE

>member
-1 MSHRRHFA
+1 MQMVTHRHLA
-9 SKMVAVAASVAMLVT
+9 SKIVSMIAASAMLIT
-24 GFAVTGSAN
+24 GFAVVGNASAS
-33 AASESNENL
+33 SESSSESSNPQSSNL

-54 QQNWKSIAEECK
+54 QQNWKSIAQECK

-90 WWTSYQPVSYKLHSK
+90 WWTSYQPVSYKLKSK
-105 LGTEAEFKNMITTC
+105 LGTENEFKSMIDTC
-119 NAANVGIIADA
+119 KVAGVGIIADA
-130 VINHMTGAGNKDTVG
+130 VINHMTGAGDTHTEG
-145 VGGSEYSAAKE
+145 VGGSQYSAAKE
-156 DFPDAGYKKEDFH
+156 YFPDAGYKKDDFH
-169 TATGNINNYH
+169 QDARNIEHYNN
-179 DANEVWTHRL
+179 AEEVWNRRL
-189 VGLLDLDTSKPH
+189 VGLLDLDTSKQH
-201 VQQVLGKYFAHLLEL
+201 VRETLGKYFANLLKL

-262 SEAKEIQPDKHLKE
+262 SEAKEIQPDQHLKE

-290 DFYGSIS
+290 NFYGSIS
-297 NLKNITDGLVTSDKA
+297 NLKNITNGLVPSDKA

-345 LAYPYGNPNIYSGY
+345 LGYPYGNPNIYSGY
-359 RFENGHKDDGAPKA
+359 KFADGHKDDGAPGA
-373 TDISVPE
+373 TETSVPN
-380 VTCGANSKWQCTQ
+380 VDCSPITGWQCTQ
-393 RWTSIRGMIGF
+393 RWTSIRGMVGF
-404 FNAVNGAQVTD
+404 FNAVNGAQVTN

-426 SREKKGFLAI
+426 SRAGKGFLAI
-436 NNTPNAKR
+436 NNTPNAKK
-444 VLYKTDLPNGEY
+444 VLYTTDLPNGEY

-461 TGDCSKTVKVTDGNV
+461 AGNCSKTVKVTDGKV

-489 VDAKADAASK
+489 VDSKADSASK
-499 TGPAR
+499 AGPAR

-513 DDVQDQSTTVYFNAK
+513 DDAKDQSTTVYFNAK
-528 NRSPKP
+528 NKAGNP

-540 YQISGDNWTVAP
+540 YQIGNGSWTAVP
-552 GLPMRKVCGD
+552 GRPMRKVCDG
-562 WFAKTITNRGGFKA
+562 WFARTIPNNGKQITA
-576 VFNNGIAKSDGSRD
+576 VFNDGGSN
-590 WYKVNGKNGDFTI
+590 WYNKNNQSG
-603 PANAKNYVVD
+603 ANFEIQAGSKTYVVD
-613 NNLNGSTVEQA
+613 ADLKGSESA
-624 PCKVEDTSSKPFAL
+624 SIPCKVEDTSSKPTEL
-638 KTKIVIHYN
+638 KTKIVIHYK
-647 QKNTNKGVYIWGL
+647 QKYGDNRHMGVYIWGL
-660 KDADGKEIKPAWHK
+660 KNADGQEIKGAWHE

-685 TVEADGTYE
+685 AVEADGTYE
-694 GGKVGFIITTDP
+694 SGKVGFIITEKPVD
-706 GPNNSNW
+706 GQDW
-713 HKDGDKDRKI
+713 HKDGGDRNI
-723 WQIEDGVGEAWVIS
+723 WQIEDGVGEAWVYGGDS
-737 GNENTFA
+737 NTFA
-744 EPPSEVAEKLNNIKT
+744 EPPSEVSNKLNSIKT

-774 GWNLWTWYSDKSG
+774 GWNLWTWYGSEKG

-801 AEYTFHNDSGVKDPK
+801 AEYTFHNDSGIKDSK

-823 QGKDWVAKD
+823 QGNDWVSKD
-832 PGEGDRAIP
+832 PGEGDRPIP
-841 AKAINLSQ
+841 AKAITLSE
-849 DGKTGNA
+849 DGNTGNA

-893 NVSGDPSEVKNGDVT
+893 NVSGDPSEVEKKNVT
-908 VTDVTSKDAKNHTK
+908 VTDVTDSKKNQHKTI
-922 VDISQVAVVDNKIVI
+922 DISQVAVVDNRIVI

-964 VSTVK
+964 ASTVK

-981 KYAYAGDDLG
+981 KYAYTGDDLG

-1006 TATKVELVT
+1006 TAAKVELVT
-1015 YSGTDE
+1015 YKSTDE
-1021 NSAEAKAQDMKLESN
+1021 KAQEDKKQDMTLGTEDGKLG
-1036 NSVWSITTGDAKAG
+1036 VWSITTSYAKAG

-1055 KVHFA
+1055 KVYFA
-1060 DGAVNNSPDPYAKA
+1060 DGTVNNSPDPYAKA

-1084 FGGSMAT
+1084 FGGNMAT
-1091 PVSRM
+1091 PVSRK

-1122 GVREKNRGK
+1122 GVDVAKRGK
-1131 YLGVIEP
+1131 YLGVIQSGAKK
-1138 DTKNGNKPTGLDYL
+1138 DGKPTGFDYL

-1173 AGDLG
+1173 AGDLS
-1178 YVATNDKNNP
+1178 YVDKNDKDNP

-1214 TRITELKKM
+1214 TRITELKQM

-1246 QKNAFGQTVPGY
+1246 EKNAFGQTVPGY

-1263 DDGSLTNGSGCGNDT
+1263 DDGSLSNRSGCGNDT

-1312 IDLETMKEVRE
+1312 IDLETIKEVRE

-1357 LADNNGVAFFNDSFR
+1357 LAENNGVAFFNDSFR
-1372 DAVKGKGDDDV
+1372 DAVKGQGDDDV

-1403 CQPGNSSCADRHYAN
+1403 CQPGNASCTGRRYAN

-1435 DKLKKSLPHESEENL
+1435 DKLKKSLPNETEENL

-1477 RSKNSNAN
+1477 RSKNGNAN

-1500 VNKNSDA
+1500 VKTNEDA

-1525 DSTYSE
+1525 DSEYSD
-1531 VNKNMH
+1531 VNNNMH

-1548 SVDSNNKTYVF
+1548 SVDNNGKTYVF
-1559 IFNANDNATDVNIGK
+1559 IFNANSGESTVNIGK
-1574 GKYRVRIADGKANGN
+1574 GKYRVRIADGKANSN
-1589 DESNWPEV
+1589 DESVCPEA

-1603 NYKVVALSTAV
+1603 NYKVSALSTSV
-1614 LVKDAEKNK
+1614 LVKDAEKKNDNPFANINVDDVLNYQMKPLDINKLK
-1623 DENSIDLEKVAEY
+1623 DES
-1636 KLHPADVSEL
+1636 
-1646 VNGPVNPKPKPEP
+1646 KPGTQK
-1659 EPGPQPQP
+1659 
-1667 APGPVTPTPQPPAP
+1667 
-1681 SPVPTPQPQPHP
+1681 
-1693 TPNPPAPAPKPGP
+1693 PNPSTPGHEQ
-1706 VVPPTPQPAPAPGP
+1706 TPGQ
-1720 VTPAPAPGPVTPAPA
+1720 VTPAPAPSPSPAPQPKPSDHETPSKLGQTNPDQTKTETPDEQPAPA
-1735 PGPQPV
+1735 K
-1741 PQPGSDSTPGDSGS
+1741 SK
-1755 GSQHGPQQPS
+1755 QHAQA
-1765 VETHNPQQG
+1765 
-1774 STKSENPKQGNT
+1774 
-1786 QPSVKNKPESA
+1786 KPAESA
-1797 PANKTQEHVNS
+1797 SVP
-1808 EDTAKSENNGKT
+1808 
-1820 GKSESA
+1820 
-1826 ETHEN
+1826 
-1831 VGKSNNSTNAGKD
+1831 
-1844 ANAENTEKPA
+1844 
-1854 QVENHTQKAETAA
+1854 AA
-1867 PVAPVAPAPSAPAP
+1867 PQ
-1881 EAPAT
+1881 T
-1886 VKQLKPELK
+1886 VQQLSPELK
-1895 GTLTVGSNDVATAGV
+1895 GTLSVGNNNVATAGV
-1910 VNNVSIHVVNS
+1910 VNKVSIRIQNGE
-1921 DFTERL
+1921 FIERL
-1927 KKDGVVY
+1927 NREGIAY
-1934 AYAYIYSTPRLLK
+1934 AYAYIYSSPRLLK
-1947 SANGSKYVTVRMVN
+1947 GADGSKFVTVRMVN
-1961 GVPQFDAMFPAGYS
+1961 GVPQFDAIFPAGYS
-1975 GKHTVVLVDEQGK
+1975 GKHTVLLVDESGK
-1988 QLAWTEITVVNNAVN
+1988 QIAWTEVTVVDNGVSKRGGPML
-2003 QHAHE
+2003 Q
-2008 LSATGSSVAQ
+2008 TGSNIVYAF
-2018 IAFIIAILLSV
+2018 ALFIILTFVAAIARYKV
-2029 AGAFSIKVRRSKHLS
+2029 AFR
-2044 RNY
+2044 

>member
-1 MSHRRHFA
+1 MSHCRHFA
-9 SKMVAVAASVAMLVT
+9 SKMVAVATSVAMLVT

-33 AASESNENL
+33 AVSDSSNKENL

-54 QQNWKSIAEECK
+54 QQNWKSIAQECTK
-66 TTYGP
+66 TYKP

-83 EHVKGTQ
+83 DHVKGSQ
-90 WWTSYQPVSYKLHSK
+90 WWTSYQPVSYKLDSK
-105 LGTEAEFKNMITTC
+105 LGTEAEFKQMIQTC
-119 NAANVGIIADA
+119 KAANVGIIADA
-130 VINHMTGAGNKDTVG
+130 VINHMTGADNRDKVG
-145 VGGSEYSAAKE
+145 VGGSAYDAATQTFKT
-156 DFPDAGYKKEDFH
+156 AGYTKDDFH
-169 TATGNINNYH
+169 QSTENIKNYKN
-179 DANEVWTHRL
+179 AEEVWTHRL

-201 VQQVLGKYFAHLLEL
+201 VQQVLGKYFADLLKM
-216 GVAGFRIDAVKH
+216 GVVGFRVDAVKH
-228 ISPTDMAAI
+228 ISPADMKAI
-237 KKAAADAAHTT
+237 KAEAAKQANTT

-262 SEAKEIQPDKHLKE
+262 SEAPEIQPAKHLNE

-283 YSYRLKS
+283 YSYRLKN

-297 NLKNITDGLVTSDKA
+297 NLKSITNGLVPSDKA

-345 LAYPYGNPNIYSGY
+345 LGYPYGNPNIYSGY
-359 RFENGHKDDGAPKA
+359 RFDAKNKDDGAPGA
-373 TDISVPE
+373 TETSVKDVDCSPK
-380 VTCGANSKWQCTQ
+380 TGWQCTQ
-393 RWTSIRGMIGF
+393 RWTSIRGMIDF
-404 FNAVNGAQVTD
+404 FNAVNGAQVTN

-444 VLYKTDLPNGEY
+444 VLYKTDLPDGEY

-476 AATIAPYSAIALH
+476 AATIAPYSTIALH
-489 VDAKADAASK
+489 VKATKDNVKKIAA
-499 TGPAR
+499 R
-504 DESDPKYNV
+504 NESDPKYNV

-528 NRSPKP
+528 GKAGNP

-540 YQISGDNWTVAP
+540 YQIGNDSWTAVP
-552 GLPMRKVCGD
+552 GKPMHKSCKD
-562 WFAKTITNRGGFKA
+562 WFVRTIPNNGQKITA
-576 VFNNGIAKSDGSRD
+576 VFNDGGSN
-590 WYKVNGKNGDFTI
+590 WYHVNGKNDGDFTI
-603 PANAKNYVVD
+603 SAGAKTYVVD
-613 NNLNGSTVEQA
+613 ADLKGSESA
-624 PCKVEDTSSKPFAL
+624 GIPCKVESSKSSAL
-638 KTKIVIHYN
+638 KTKIVIHYKGSN
-647 QKNTNKGVYIWGL
+647 NNMGVYIWGL
-660 KDADGKEIKPAWHK
+660 KNAQGKEIDGAWHA

-685 TVEADGTYE
+685 TVEAEGTYE
-694 GGKVGFIITTDP
+694 SRKVGFIITEKPVD
-706 GPNNSNW
+706 GQDW
-713 HKDGDKDRKI
+713 HKDGGNRNI
-723 WQIEDGVGEAWVIS
+723 SQIEDGVGEAWVYG
-737 GNENTFA
+737 GNSNTFA
-744 EPPSEVAEKLNNIKT
+744 EPPVEVADNLNKIQT

-774 GWNLWTWYSDKSG
+774 GWNLWTWYGKQEG
-787 VKQDFTAHDDFGKI
+787 VKRDFTAHDDFGKI

-823 QGKDWVAKD
+823 QGNDWVAKD

-841 AKAINLSQ
+841 AKAITLSQ

-883 DITSFKEFTV
+883 DITSLKEFTV
-893 NVSGDPSEVKNGDVT
+893 NVSGDPSEIKKNDVT
-908 VTDVTSKDAKNHTK
+908 ITDVTDSKKENHTA

-945 KKMYEINIKGV
+945 KKMYEISIKGV

-969 GSKIVRTDEFDQ
+969 GSKIVRTDEFDK

-991 AVVKDGS
+991 AVVNGNS

-1015 YSGTDE
+1015 YQSDAE
-1021 NSAEAKAQDMKLESN
+1021 NAPEAKTQEMKLESN
-1036 NSVWSITTGDAKAG
+1036 NSVWSITTSDAKAG

-1060 DGAVNNSPDPYAKA
+1060 DGTVNNSPDPYAKA

-1091 PVSRM
+1091 PVTRM

-1122 GVREKNRGK
+1122 GVDVAKRGK
-1131 YLGVIEP
+1131 YLGVIES
-1138 DTKNGNKPTGLDYL
+1138 DTKNGSKPTGLDYL

-1173 AGDLG
+1173 AGDLSYG
-1178 YVATNDKNNP
+1178 KSGA
-1188 HQNWGYDP
+1188 QNWGYDP

-1214 TRITELKKM
+1214 TRIAELKQM
-1223 VEGLHKAGLRVI
+1223 VDGLHKAGLRVI

-1263 DDGSLTNGSGCGNDT
+1263 DDGSFTNGSGCGNDT

-1312 IDLETMKEVRE
+1312 IDLETMKEVRK
-1323 AVHAIDPNSIILGEG
+1323 AVYDIDKNSIILGEG

-1403 CQPGNSSCADRHYAN
+1403 CQPGNSSCTDRHYAN

-1435 DKLKKSLPHESEENL
+1435 DKLNRSLPHETDQNI

-1477 RSKNSNAN
+1477 RSKNGNKN
-1485 SYNAGDGDNSVKWDL
+1485 SYNAGDSDNSVKWDL

-1525 DSTYSE
+1525 DSTYSDI
-1531 VNKNMH
+1531 NKNMH

-1548 SVDSNNKTYVF
+1548 SVDAKDKTYVF
-1559 IFNANDNATDVNIGK
+1559 IFNANSSESTVNIGK
-1574 GKYRVRIADGKANGN
+1574 GKYHVHIADGKANG
-1589 DESNWPEV
+1589 DDASKFPEV
-1597 SVDDNG
+1597 SVDDSG
-1603 NYKVVALSTAV
+1603 NYKVSALSTAV
-1614 LVKDAEKNK
+1614 LVKDAEKKNNK
-1623 DENSIDLEKVAEY
+1623 NSIDLEKVAEY

-1646 VNGPVNPKPKPEP
+1646 VNGTVNPAPEPSPAPGPVNPQ
-1659 EPGPQPQP
+1659 PGPQPQP
-1667 APGPVTPTPQPPAP
+1667 QPGPGPVTPTPQPPAP
-1681 SPVPTPQPQPHP
+1681 APVVPTPAPGPQPQPGPQPAPVPAPTPGPVNPAPAPQPGPQPSPSPAPAPVPTPQPAP
-1693 TPNPPAPAPKPGP
+1693 TPSPAPAPQ
-1706 VVPPTPQPAPAPGP
+1706 PQPSEHE
-1720 VTPAPAPGPVTPAPA
+1720 TPAKPDQTKPDQSKTETPAE
-1735 PGPQPV
+1735 Q
-1741 PQPGSDSTPGDSGS
+1741 
-1755 GSQHGPQQPS
+1755 
-1765 VETHNPQQG
+1765 
-1774 STKSENPKQGNT
+1774 SEQ
-1786 QPSVKNKPESA
+1786 SA
-1797 PANKTQEHVNS
+1797 PAKS
-1808 EDTAKSENNGKT
+1808 EQSARAKSEQSAPA
-1820 GKSESA
+1820 KSEHSA
-1826 ETHEN
+1826 PT
-1831 VGKSNNSTNAGKD
+1831 
-1844 ANAENTEKPA
+1844 KPA
-1854 QVENHTQKAETAA
+1854 ESTPV
-1867 PVAPVAPAPSAPAP
+1867 PVAPK
-1881 EAPAT
+1881 T
-1886 VKQLKPELK
+1886 VQQLNPELK
-1895 GTLTVGSNDVATAGV
+1895 GTLSVGNNNVATAGV
-1910 VNNVSIHVVNS
+1910 VNSVRINLVNS
-1921 DFTERL
+1921 EFIERL
-1927 KKDGVVY
+1927 QRDGVVY
-1934 AYAYIYSTPRLLK
+1934 AYAYIYSSPRLLK
-1947 SANGSKYVTVRMVN
+1947 GADGSKFVTVRMVN
-1961 GVPQFDAMFPAGYS
+1961 GKPQFDAQFPAGYI
-1975 GKHTVVLVDEQGK
+1975 GKHTVVLVDEKGNQV
-1988 QLAWTEITVVNNAVN
+1988 AWTDITVTNNAVS
-2003 QHAHE
+2003 QQLHS
-2008 LSATGSSVAQ
+2008 LSATGSNIFVVTAVCSILIAAASV
-2018 IAFIIAILLSV
+2018 LLLR
-2029 AGAFSIKVRRSKHLS
+2029 IKSHKRY
-2044 RNY
+2044 RNS

>member
-1 MSHRRHFA
+1 MQMVVHRHLA
-9 SKMVAVAASVAMLVT
+9 SKIVSMIAASAMLIT
-24 GFAVTGSAN
+24 GFAVVSNASASSGS
-33 AASESNENL
+33 SNPQSSNL

-54 QQNWKSIAEECK
+54 QQNWKSIAQEC
-66 TTYGP
+66 TNTYGP

-90 WWTSYQPVSYKLHSK
+90 WWTSYQPVSYKLKSK
-105 LGTEAEFKNMITTC
+105 LGDEDGFKKMITTC
-119 NAANVGIIADA
+119 NAAGVGIIADA
-130 VINHMTGAGNKDTVG
+130 VINHMTGAGDTHTEG
-145 VGGSEYSAAKE
+145 VGESKYSAK
-156 DFPDAGYKKEDFH
+156 DQSFPDAGYKKDDFH
-169 TATGNINNYH
+169 KSTEDIKDYTNAE
-179 DANEVWTHRL
+179 EVWTHRL
-189 VGLLDLDTSKPH
+189 VGLLDLDTSKQN
-201 VQQVLGKYFAHLLEL
+201 VRETLGKYFAHLLEL

-237 KKAAADAAHTT
+237 KAEAAKQSGKNADE
-248 PDKIWWMQ
+248 IWWMQ

-262 SEAKEIQPDKHLKE
+262 SEAKEIQPDQHLNE

-297 NLKNITDGLVTSDKA
+297 NLKNITDGLVPSDKA

-345 LAYPYGNPNIYSGY
+345 LGYPYGNPNIYSGY
-359 RFENGHKDDGAPKA
+359 RFENGRKDDGAPGA
-373 TDISVPE
+373 TEDKVEDVDCSP
-380 VTCGANSKWQCTQ
+380 TTGWQCTQ

-404 FNAVNGAQVTD
+404 FNAVNGAKVTN
-415 WQESDNNNIAF
+415 WQDDGNNNIAF
-426 SREKKGFLAI
+426 SRAGKGFLAI
-436 NNTPNAKR
+436 NNTPNAKK
-444 VLYKTDLPNGEY
+444 VLYNTDLPNGDY
-456 CNVYA
+456 CNVYEA
-461 TGDCSKTVKVTDGNV
+461 GNCSKTVKVTDGKV

-489 VDAKADAASK
+489 VDAKADTASK
-499 TGPAR
+499 AGPAR

-540 YQISGDNWTVAP
+540 YQIGNDSWTAVP
-552 GLPMRKVCGD
+552 GRPMRKVCDD
-562 WFAKTITNRGGFKA
+562 WFARTIPNNGKQITA
-576 VFNNGIAKSDGSRD
+576 VFNDGGNN
-590 WYKVNGKNGDFTI
+590 WYNNNNNNQPK
-603 PANAKNYVVD
+603 ANFEIQAGSKTYVVD
-613 NNLNGSTVEQA
+613 ADLKGSESA
-624 PCKVEDTSSKPFAL
+624 NIPCKVEDTSSKPSAL
-638 KTKIVIHYN
+638 KTKIVIHYK
-647 QKNTNKGVYIWGL
+647 QKSNDNRNMGVYIWGL
-660 KDADGKEIKPAWHK
+660 KDADGKEIKGAWHA

-685 TVEADGTYE
+685 TVEADGIYE
-694 GGKVGFIITTDP
+694 SGKVGFIIVEDI
-706 GPNNSNW
+706 SNGW
-713 HKDGDKDRKI
+713 SDDKKDGGDRKI
-723 WQIEDGVGEAWVIS
+723 WQIEDGVGEAWVYGGDS
-737 GNENTFA
+737 NTFA
-744 EPPSEVAEKLNNIKT
+744 EPPSEVANKLNNIKT

-774 GWNLWTWYSDKSG
+774 GWNLWTWYGSEKG

-823 QGKDWVAKD
+823 QGNDWVYKD
-832 PGEGDRAIP
+832 PGEGDRPIP
-841 AKAINLSQ
+841 AKAITLSQ
-849 DGKTGNA
+849 DGNTGNA

-871 NVINTKANAINA
+871 NVINTKANAFNA

-893 NVSGDPSEVKNGDVT
+893 NVSGDPSEVKQDSVT
-908 VTDVTSKDAKNHTK
+908 VTDVTDSKKNQHKTI
-922 VDISQVAVVDNKIVI
+922 DISQVAVVDNRIVI

-964 VSTVK
+964 ASTVK

-981 KYAYAGDDLG
+981 KYAYIGDDLG
-991 AVVKDGS
+991 AVVNGNS

-1015 YSGTDE
+1015 YKSTDE
-1021 NSAEAKAQDMKLESN
+1021 KAQEDKTQDLTLGTEAGKLG
-1036 NSVWSITTGDAKAG
+1036 VWSITTSDAKVG

-1060 DGAVNNSPDPYAKA
+1060 DGTVNNSPDPYAKA

-1084 FGGSMAT
+1084 FGKDTGK
-1091 PVSRM
+1091 PVPRM

-1122 GVREKNRGK
+1122 GVDVAKRGK
-1131 YLGVIEP
+1131 YLGVIESG
-1138 DTKNGNKPTGLDYL
+1138 TKKDGKTTGFDYL

-1173 AGDLG
+1173 DLKVG
-1178 YVATNDKNNP
+1178 YVEKNDKNNP

-1214 TRITELKKM
+1214 TRITELKQM

-1235 MDVVYNHVYNA
+1235 MDVVYNHVYDA

-1263 DDGSLTNGSGCGNDT
+1263 DDGSLSNKSGCGNDT
-1278 ASERKMMRKYIVDSV
+1278 ASERKMMSKYIVDSV

-1312 IDLETMKEVRE
+1312 IDLETMSQVRK
-1323 AVHAIDPNSIILGEG
+1323 AVYDIDPNSIILGEG

-1357 LADNNGVAFFNDSFR
+1357 LAENNGIAFFNDSFR
-1372 DAVKGKGDDDV
+1372 DAVKGQGDKGV

-1403 CQPGNSSCADRHYAN
+1403 CQPGNSSCTGRRYAN

-1435 DKLKKSLPHESEENL
+1435 DKLKKSLPNETEENL

-1477 RSKNSNAN
+1477 RSKNGNAN

-1507 VEYFKA
+1507 VEYFKE

-1525 DSTYSE
+1525 DSEYSD

-1559 IFNANDNATDVNIGK
+1559 IFNANSSESTVNIGK
-1574 GKYRVRIADGKANGN
+1574 GKYRVRIADGKANS
-1589 DESNWPEV
+1589 DEV
-1597 SVDDNG
+1597 SKCPEITVDDNG
-1603 NYKVVALSTAV
+1603 NYKVSALSTAV
-1614 LVKDAEKNK
+1614 LVKDAEKKDDNPFANLKADDVLKYKMNPLDINKLK
-1623 DENSIDLEKVAEY
+1623 DESK
-1636 KLHPADVSEL
+1636 P
-1646 VNGPVNPKPKPEP
+1646 GTQPGTQNPNPS
-1659 EPGPQPQP
+1659 
-1667 APGPVTPTPQPPAP
+1667 APGHEQTPGTVTPTPQPPAP
-1681 SPVPTPQPQPHP
+1681 
-1693 TPNPPAPAPKPGP
+1693 GP
-1706 VVPPTPQPAPAPGP
+1706 VVPNPAPVPGREQTPGQVTPAPSPSPAPQPKPSDHETPDKPGQTKPGQTKTETPDEQPAPAKSKQHAQAK
-1720 VTPAPAPGPVTPAPA
+1720 PA
-1735 PGPQPV
+1735 
-1741 PQPGSDSTPGDSGS
+1741 
-1755 GSQHGPQQPS
+1755 
-1765 VETHNPQQG
+1765 
-1774 STKSENPKQGNT
+1774 
-1786 QPSVKNKPESA
+1786 ESA
-1797 PANKTQEHVNS
+1797 SVP
-1808 EDTAKSENNGKT
+1808 
-1820 GKSESA
+1820 
-1826 ETHEN
+1826 
-1831 VGKSNNSTNAGKD
+1831 
-1844 ANAENTEKPA
+1844 
-1854 QVENHTQKAETAA
+1854 AA
-1867 PVAPVAPAPSAPAP
+1867 PQ
-1881 EAPAT
+1881 T
-1886 VKQLKPELK
+1886 VQQLSPELK
-1895 GTLTVGSNDVATAGV
+1895 GTLSVGNNNVATAGV
-1910 VNNVSIHVVNS
+1910 VNSVRIKVVNS
-1921 DFTERL
+1921 EFTERL
-1927 KKDGVVY
+1927 KRDGVVY
-1934 AYAYIYSTPRLLK
+1934 AYAYIYSSPRLLK
-1947 SANGSKYVTVRMVN
+1947 GADGSKFVAVRMVN
-1961 GVPQFDAMFPAGYS
+1961 GKPQFDAQFPSGYS
-1975 GKHTVVLVDEQGK
+1975 GKHTVLLVDEHGK
-1988 QLAWTEITVVNNAVN
+1988 QLAWTDITVVNNSN
-2003 QHAHE
+2003 SRRDGFHLQ
-2008 LSATGSSVAQ
+2008 TGSSVLTVFAVF
-2018 IAFIIAILLSV
+2018 IVLAFAAVIVRYKV
-2029 AGAFSIKVRRSKHLS
+2029 AFR
-2044 RNY
+2044 

>member
-1 MSHRRHFA
+1 MQMVAHRHLA
-9 SKMVAVAASVAMLVT
+9 SKIVSMIAASAMLIT
-24 GFAVTGSAN
+24 GFAVVGNASAS
-33 AASESNENL
+33 SESSNSQSSNL

-54 QQNWKSIAEECK
+54 QQNWKSIAQECK

-71 EGVKYVQVSPPN
+71 EGVSYVQVSPPN
-83 EHVKGTQ
+83 EHVSGTQ
-90 WWTSYQPVSYKLHSK
+90 WWTSYQPVSYKLKSK
-105 LGTEAEFKNMITTC
+105 LGDEYGFKKMITAC
-119 NAANVGIIADA
+119 NAAGVGIIADA
-130 VINHMTGAGNKDTVG
+130 VINHMTGAGDTHTEG
-145 VGGSEYSAAKE
+145 VGGSKYSAK
-156 DFPDAGYKKEDFH
+156 DQSFPDAGYKKDDFH
-169 TATGNINNYH
+169 QDARNIEHYNN
-179 DANEVWTHRL
+179 AEEVWNRRL
-189 VGLLDLDTSKPH
+189 VGLLDLDTSKQN
-201 VQQVLGKYFAHLLEL
+201 VRETLGKYFAHLLEL

-237 KKAAADAAHTT
+237 KAEAAKQSGKNADE
-248 PDKIWWMQ
+248 IWWMQ

-262 SEAKEIQPDKHLKE
+262 SEAKGIQPDQHLNE

-297 NLKNITDGLVTSDKA
+297 NLKNITDGLVPSDKA

-345 LAYPYGNPNIYSGY
+345 LGYPYGNPNIYSGY
-359 RFENGHKDDGAPKA
+359 RFENGRKDDGAPGA
-373 TDISVPE
+373 TEDKVEDVDCSP
-380 VTCGANSKWQCTQ
+380 TTGWQCTQ

-404 FNAVNGAQVTD
+404 FNAVNGAQVTN
-415 WQESDNNNIAF
+415 WQDDGNNNIAF
-426 SREKKGFLAI
+426 SRAGKGFLAI
-436 NNTPNAKR
+436 NNTPNAKK
-444 VLYKTDLPNGEY
+444 VLYKTDLPDGEY
-456 CNVYA
+456 CNVYEA
-461 TGDCSKTVKVTDGNV
+461 GNCSKTVKVTDGKV

-489 VDAKADAASK
+489 VDALKNNIYDKVKSN
-499 TGPAR
+499 TAR

-513 DDVQDQSTTVYFNAK
+513 DDAKDQSTTVYFNAK
-528 NRSPKP
+528 NKAGNP

-540 YQISGDNWTVAP
+540 YQIGNGSWTAVP
-552 GLPMRKVCGD
+552 GRPMRKVCGD
-562 WFAKTITNRGGFKA
+562 WFARTIPNNGKQITA
-576 VFNNGIAKSDGSRD
+576 VFNDGGNN
-590 WYKVNGKNGDFTI
+590 WYNNNNNNQPK
-603 PANAKNYVVD
+603 ANFEIQAGSKTYVVD
-613 NNLNGSTVEQA
+613 ADLNGSESA
-624 PCKVEDTSSKPFAL
+624 SIPCKVEDTSSEPSAL
-638 KTKIVIHYN
+638 KTKIVIHYK
-647 QKNTNKGVYIWGL
+647 QKSGDNRHMGVYIWGL
-660 KDADGKEIKPAWHK
+660 KDADGKEIDGAWHE

-694 GGKVGFIITTDP
+694 SGKVGFIIVEDI
-706 GPNNSNW
+706 SNGW
-713 HKDGDKDRKI
+713 SDDKKDGGDRKI
-723 WQIEDGVGEAWVIS
+723 WQIEDGVGEAWVYGGDS
-737 GNENTFA
+737 NTFA
-744 EPPSEVAEKLNNIKT
+744 EPPSEVANKLNNIKT

-766 RRTNKDYA
+766 RRTNKDYN
-774 GWNLWTWYSDKSG
+774 GWNLWTWYGSNDG

-823 QGKDWVAKD
+823 QGNDWVYKD
-832 PGEGDRAIP
+832 PGEGDRPIP
-841 AKAINLSQ
+841 AKAITLSQ
-849 DGKTGNA
+849 DGQTGNA

-871 NVINTKANAINA
+871 NVINTKANAFNA

-893 NVSGDPSEVKNGDVT
+893 NVSGDPSEVKKENVT
-908 VTDVTSKDAKNHTK
+908 VTDVTSKDANSHKPI
-922 VDISQVAVVDNKIVI
+922 DISQVAVVDNRIVI

-964 VSTVK
+964 ASTVK

-981 KYAYAGDDLG
+981 KYAYTGDDLG
-991 AVVKDGS
+991 AVVNGNS

-1015 YSGTDE
+1015 YKSTDE
-1021 NSAEAKAQDMKLESN
+1021 KAQEDKTQDLTLGTEAGKLG
-1036 NSVWSITTGDAKAG
+1036 VWSITTGDAKAG

-1060 DGAVNNSPDPYAKA
+1060 DGTVNNSPDPYAKA

-1084 FGGSMAT
+1084 FGGNMAT
-1091 PVSRM
+1091 PVSRK
-1096 ASFGKR
+1096 ASFDKR

-1122 GVREKNRGK
+1122 GVDVAKRGK
-1131 YLGVIEP
+1131 YLGVIQS

-1173 AGDLG
+1173 DFKVD
-1178 YVATNDKNNP
+1178 YVEKNDKDNP

-1214 TRITELKKM
+1214 TRITELKQM
-1223 VEGLHKAGLRVI
+1223 VKGLHDAGLRVI

-1263 DDGSLTNGSGCGNDT
+1263 DDGSLSNRSGCGNDT

-1312 IDLETMKEVRE
+1312 IDLETIKEVRE

-1357 LADNNGVAFFNDSFR
+1357 LAENNGVAFFNDSFR
-1372 DAVKGKGDDDV
+1372 DAVKGQGDDGV
-1383 AGFVSGNRGSDNLVM
+1383 TGFVSGNRYSDNLVM

-1403 CQPGNSSCADRHYAN
+1403 CQPGNASCTGRRYAN

-1435 DKLKKSLPHESEENL
+1435 DKLKKSLPNETEENL

-1477 RSKNSNAN
+1477 RSKNGNAN

-1507 VEYFKA
+1507 VEYFKE

-1525 DSTYSE
+1525 DSEYSD

-1559 IFNANDNATDVNIGK
+1559 IFNANSSESTVNIGK
-1574 GKYRVRIADGKANGN
+1574 GKYRVRIADGKANS
-1589 DESNWPEV
+1589 DEV
-1597 SVDDNG
+1597 SKCPEITVDDNG
-1603 NYKVVALSTAV
+1603 NYKVSALSTAV
-1614 LVKDAEKNK
+1614 LVKDAEKKDDNPFANLKADDVLKYKMNPLDINK
-1623 DENSIDLEKVAEY
+1623 LKDKSK
-1636 KLHPADVSEL
+1636 P
-1646 VNGPVNPKPKPEP
+1646 GTQPGTQNPNPS
-1659 EPGPQPQP
+1659 
-1667 APGPVTPTPQPPAP
+1667 APGHEQTPGTVTPTPQPPAP
-1681 SPVPTPQPQPHP
+1681 
-1693 TPNPPAPAPKPGP
+1693 GP
-1706 VVPPTPQPAPAPGP
+1706 VVPNPAPAPGREQTP
-1720 VTPAPAPGPVTPAPA
+1720 GQVTPAPAPSPSPTPQHNPSEHETPTKPGQTKPGQSKTETPAEHSAPA
-1735 PGPQPV
+1735 
-1741 PQPGSDSTPGDSGS
+1741 
-1755 GSQHGPQQPS
+1755 
-1765 VETHNPQQG
+1765 
-1774 STKSENPKQGNT
+1774 KSEQSETANSKQTRQDKQNHSA
-1786 QPSVKNKPESA
+1786 PAKPAESA
-1797 PANKTQEHVNS
+1797 PV
-1808 EDTAKSENNGKT
+1808 
-1820 GKSESA
+1820 
-1826 ETHEN
+1826 
-1831 VGKSNNSTNAGKD
+1831 
-1844 ANAENTEKPA
+1844 
-1854 QVENHTQKAETAA
+1854 
-1867 PVAPVAPAPSAPAP
+1867 PVAPR
-1881 EAPAT
+1881 T
-1886 VKQLKPELK
+1886 VQQLNPELK
-1895 GTLTVGSNDVATAGV
+1895 GTLSVGNNNVATAGV
-1910 VNNVSIHVVNS
+1910 VNSVKIKVVNS
-1921 DFTERL
+1921 EFTERL
-1927 KKDGVVY
+1927 KRDGVVY
-1934 AYAYIYSTPRLLK
+1934 AYAYIYSSPRLLK
-1947 SANGSKYVTVRMVN
+1947 GADGSKFVAVRMVN
-1961 GVPQFDAMFPAGYS
+1961 GKPQFDAQFPSGYS
-1975 GKHTVVLVDEQGK
+1975 GKHTVLLVDEHGK
-1988 QLAWTEITVVNNAVN
+1988 QLAWTDITVVNNSN
-2003 QHAHE
+2003 SIRDGFH
-2008 LSATGSSVAQ
+2008 LKTGSSVLTVFAVF
-2018 IAFIIAILLSV
+2018 IVLAFAAVIVRYKV
-2029 AGAFSIKVRRSKHLS
+2029 AFR
-2044 RNY
+2044 